1 MVCAEFS
8 VCFWHCSWSSHFCP
22 RLRWQRIR
30 RGLTKPSP
38 RPSQWTG
45 TRRRPIPPAQEQ
57 PKNENPP
64 APEEP
69 KTFTVTYT
77 DGVGGAVFDNEVHS
91 NLPSGTATPAFSG
104 SLAREGYTFAGW
116 NPAVAETVTADVTY
130 AAKWEEG
137 KTGPRRVTLPTI
149 PGPDVDLAALDT
161 GHKIDVRFTV
171 LYVGD
176 EFNIGYNYGSS
187 EKTKFVCQYKTNHSD
202 TAYNNHTIAISDI
215 KAAASRASVNSG
227 YQIVGW
233 SKESNANPTTWS
245 LNKSGTTACNKGST
259 IYLVAKN
266 PNPTTKYTYTLNYD
280 ANGGTGA
287 PSADS
292 WSTTDASIR
301 YHSFTVKNTIPTREG
316 YVFKGWKAKD
326 GADTIYAGGALCS
339 VSQQGN
345 DVVKNGNTWT
355 RTLYAVWEEA
365 VPSKPEW
372 SDIRREMQKV
382 SVHVT
387 CINPDVNHTEKTY
400 SYKESNDDT
409 IGSVQ
414 DSAGSYTCTVTVHL
428 GRYRLQYNQDF
439 NREHEFA
446 SSLTA
451 DVVLQYNGTGWVIA
465 SALPLELKLTCGSAP
480 TPNPPGSDVLNS
492 LKVLV
497 KCDSKTYHFE
507 KPYKMD
513 DGDYR
518 LEKVDDNTY
527 TVIVL
532 ADKYVEKY
540 NAVYP
545 GHTLF
550 DNNTKTIKLVYRYGA
565 WTVVGSNGVTF
576 NVSCEQKYTVTY
588 TDGVDGEVIFA
599 DQVSYKKPGEKTP
612 KFRGTPTRTGY
623 KFIGWEPAV
632 VGTVTANATYTA
644 QWVSISD
651 LDPAPELVSSL
662 YMNFQC
668 TNENASHDHRSEMIA
683 IGYGIGAGGVIV
695 TDAAGNPVY
704 NKDGN
709 ITAVITF
716 YQDSGFLNEYNKR
729 TGVAHRYADYE
740 PKTKSVD
747 GVLIGEVFHMY
758 KKDYPVVFDVVC
770 GSLYTVTYKDGTNG
784 TVFADDVHSN
794 LNANAA
800 TPAFVGGTP
809 TRPGYVFTGWNPAVA
824 ATVTGNATYTAVWE
838 KDANGNGKPDKDE
851 EKYTVTYTDGVE
863 NEEIFADETYSD
875 LLSGTATPAFNGTPT
890 RKGYAFTGWNP
901 AVAATVTGNA
911 TYAAVWEEAAP
922 PKPDKPTPPTDE
934 IGGATVAVKCIT
946 GHGDLS
952 WKIDSSTFTVGEV
965 TGDDTTG
972 YTCTVTVQA
981 EVYVNA
987 FNSDKKANG
996 VKHTLADDA
1005 EKTFTMTYV
1014 NGAWTGPTNP
1024 AVTFEV
1030 KCEEELVPV
1039 HLVIYRNGDTSK
1051 AYKDVALESQPKG
1064 HVIDLSTI
1072 DIADY
1077 YTGNYEFYG
1086 WYDDGA
1092 WNNYKA
1098 NPANPP
1104 AGLKEKTVNGWTN
1117 LKCMVYDKYQV
1128 VYFQSEEAL
1137 RDFQNDHSKTE
1148 GRLYSTT
1155 ALFGSTL
1162 PTADAPTPTRTGY
1175 TFKFWSREGQNGDV
1189 TGQTVNGWTNLYA
1202 VWEKNTYT
1210 VTYTDGVDG
1219 EAFADQAYTAKYE
1232 DATPAFEGTPTRK
1245 GFVFDGWNPEVAETV
1260 TEDVT
1265 YTAQWKPVQPDKK
1278 AIEGAIGRGVAVVC
1292 DNQNVKHGAKA
1303 YKVTLGEYTASNV
1316 MGTAADGYTCT
1327 VTVRAAK
1334 FIEKYSSD
1342 MSDAVHTLIAG
1353 EPAEKTIELKW
1364 NGEKWVAETELPVTF
1379 HTLCPPEQPS
1389 KKDIEG
1395 AIGRGVKIV
1404 CDNQNVKHGG
1414 KDYKPTQGEYT
1425 VSDVTGTASEGYT
1438 CTITVKAAKIIEK
1451 YSSDMG
1457 KTHALIVGEQAEKT
1471 VELKWDGEKWVA
1483 KTELPITFHVECPP
1497 EKPTYDELKGL
1508 GINAKVDCTTTT
1520 AHNGKS
1526 YTLIEDTYNVSDPER
1541 KGTAYTCILTVN
1553 AKDYVAKYNAEENV
1567 GPHTLDDRDSKTI
1580 ELTWNGE
1587 KWTAAET
1594 SVTFNVKCELLTVTY
1609 TDGVKGEEVF
1619 ADVVYNDI
1627 PYGTNTPAFGT
1638 KDPTRKGYKFLGWEP
1653 VVADTVT
1660 ENATYVAQWEKLY
1673 TVTYTDGAKGKAFE
1687 DQVFTDLESGTKTP
1701 EFNGTPTRKGYKF
1714 LGWEPVVADT
1724 VTENVTYTAPVGRT
1738 LHRYLHRRRE
1748 GQGVQG
1754 SGLQRS

>member
-1 MVCAEFS
+1 M
-8 VCFWHCSWSSHFCP
+8 
-22 RLRWQRIR
+22 
-30 RGLTKPSP
+30 
-38 RPSQWTG
+38 TG
-45 TRRRPIPPAQEQ
+45 DA
-57 PKNENPP
+57 
-64 APEEP
+64 
-69 KTFTVTYT
+69 TYT
-77 DGVGGAVFDNEVHS
+77 
-91 NLPSGTATPAFSG
+91 ATW
-104 SLAREGYTFAGW
+104 EAG
-116 NPAVAETVTADVTY
+116 
-130 AAKWEEG
+130 K
-137 KTGPRRVTLPTI
+137 KRVTVPPI
-149 PGPDVDLAALDT
+149 PGPDVNPAALNT
-161 GHKIDVRFTV
+161 GHKIDVTFTV

-176 EFNIGYNYGSS
+176 EFRIGYNYGSS
-187 EKTKFVCQYKTNHSD
+187 EKTKFVCQYSSNHSD

-215 KAAASRASVNSG
+215 KAAAGRASVNSG

-245 LNKSGTTACNKGST
+245 LNKSGTTACNKGTT

-292 WSTTDASIR
+292 WSTTDAAIR

-326 GADTIYAGGALCS
+326 GSDTIYTGGTLCS

-365 VPSKPEW
+365 
-372 SDIRREMQKV
+372 
-382 SVHVT
+382 T
-387 CINPDVNHTEKTY
+387 
-400 SYKESNDDT
+400 
-409 IGSVQ
+409 
-414 DSAGSYTCTVTVHL
+414 
-428 GRYRLQYNQDF
+428 
-439 NREHEFA
+439 
-446 SSLTA
+446 
-451 DVVLQYNGTGWVIA
+451 
-465 SALPLELKLTCGSAP
+465 
-480 TPNPPGSDVLNS
+480 
-492 LKVLV
+492 
-497 KCDSKTYHFE
+497 
-507 KPYKMD
+507 
-513 DGDYR
+513 
-518 LEKVDDNTY
+518 
-527 TVIVL
+527 
-532 ADKYVEKY
+532 
-540 NAVYP
+540 
-545 GHTLF
+545 
-550 DNNTKTIKLVYRYGA
+550 
-565 WTVVGSNGVTF
+565 
-576 NVSCEQKYTVTY
+576 
-588 TDGVDGEVIFA
+588 
-599 DQVSYKKPGEKTP
+599 
-612 KFRGTPTRTGY
+612 
-623 KFIGWEPAV
+623 
-632 VGTVTANATYTA
+632 
-644 QWVSISD
+644 
-651 LDPAPELVSSL
+651 
-662 YMNFQC
+662 
-668 TNENASHDHRSEMIA
+668 
-683 IGYGIGAGGVIV
+683 
-695 TDAAGNPVY
+695 
-704 NKDGN
+704 
-709 ITAVITF
+709 
-716 YQDSGFLNEYNKR
+716 
-729 TGVAHRYADYE
+729 
-740 PKTKSVD
+740 
-747 GVLIGEVFHMY
+747 
-758 KKDYPVVFDVVC
+758 
-770 GSLYTVTYKDGTNG
+770 
-784 TVFADDVHSN
+784 
-794 LNANAA
+794 
-800 TPAFVGGTP
+800 
-809 TRPGYVFTGWNPAVA
+809 
-824 ATVTGNATYTAVWE
+824 
-838 KDANGNGKPDKDE
+838 
-851 EKYTVTYTDGVE
+851 
-863 NEEIFADETYSD
+863 
-875 LLSGTATPAFNGTPT
+875 
-890 RKGYAFTGWNP
+890 
-901 AVAATVTGNA
+901 
-911 TYAAVWEEAAP
+911 P
-922 PKPDKPTPPTDE
+922 PKPDKPTAPGE
-934 IGGATVAVKCIT
+934 
-946 GHGDLS
+946 GDLS
-952 WKIDSSTFTVGEV
+952 GLIDNITVNCTNGKAAHELKTKGYTLISGSYTTSEV
-965 TGDDTTG
+965 AGDAENGYTYTVTINSQKYVEQFDTDTGATHDPKDASATVTLKYTDNGWTVTSGTPVVFNVACVTEIVPPAKPGAEDLAKLEAPVEVACTTKPETHNAARFPLIEGTYNIGDVSGNETDG
-972 YTCTVTVQA
+972 YTCDIIITADEYVTK
-981 EVYVNA
+981 YNTD
-987 FNSDKKANG
+987 FG
-996 VKHTLADDA
+996 KHTLTGDNT
-1005 EKTFTMTYV
+1005 KPLTLKYV
-1014 NGAWTGPTNP
+1014 EGRWVVNDP
-1024 AVTFEV
+1024 VTFPVE
-1030 KCEEELVPV
+1030 CEEELFPV

-1086 WYDDGA
+1086 WYDDGLF
-1092 WNNYKA
+1092 NIYKSD
-1098 NPANPP
+1098 PANPP

-1117 LKCMVYDKYQV
+1117 LKCMVYDKFQV
-1128 VYFQSEEAL
+1128 VYFQSEEAW
-1137 RDFQNDHSKTE
+1137 RDYQNDHSKTE

-1210 VTYTDGVDG
+1210 VTYTDGVNG

-1232 DATPAFEGTPTRK
+1232 DATPAFEGTPARAGYKFLGWEPTVAETVTENVTYVAQWEKLYTVTYTDGVDGKAFKDDVHSDLEKDTPTPAFSGGTPTRK

-1292 DNQNVKHGAKA
+1292 DNQNVNHGEKK
-1303 YKVTLGEYTASNV
+1303 YKPTLGEYTVSNV

-1342 MSDAVHTLIAG
+1342 MGDAVHTLIAG

-1404 CDNQNVKHGG
+1404 CDNQNVNHWG

-1471 VELKWDGEKWVA
+1471 VELKWNGEKWVA

-1526 YTLIEDTYNVSDPER
+1526 YTLIEGTYNVSDPER

-1619 ADVVYNDI
+1619 EDVVYKDI
-1627 PYGTNTPAFGT
+1627 PYGTSTPAFGT
-1638 KDPTRKGYKFLGWEP
+1638 KDPTRKGYKFVGWEP
-1653 VVADTVT
+1653 EVAETVT
-1660 ENATYVAQWEKLY
+1660 KNVTYTAKWEKLY
-1673 TVTYTDGAKGKAFE
+1673 TVTYTDGVKGKAFK
-1687 DQVFTDLESGTKTP
+1687 DQVYSDLEAGTDTP
-1701 EFNGTPTRKGYKF
+1701 KFDGKPTRKGYTF
-1714 LGWEPVVADT
+1714 TGWSPKVTDT
-1724 VTENVTYTAPVGRT
+1724 VTKDVTYVAQWKSVKNGKDNIPKTGDSEIVMV
-1738 LHRYLHRRRE
+1738 L
-1748 GQGVQG
+1748 G
-1754 SGLQRS
+1754 SVLLFSFCGAAAVSVYDRKRKHF

>member
-1 MVCAEFS
+1 MKNHGLRRIFSLFLALFMVFTLLPTTALAED
-8 VCFWHCSWSSHFCP
+8 
-22 RLRWQRIR
+22 
-30 RGLTKPSP
+30 T
-38 RPSQWTG
+38 TG
-45 TRRRPIPPAQEQ
+45 ADETPPKTVVVDEGEKKTDPPAQEQ

-77 DGVGGAVFDNEVHS
+77 DGADGAVFPNQVYRDLS
-91 NLPSGTATPAFSG
+91 SGTPTPAFDG
-104 SLAREGYTFAGW
+104 TLAREGYTFAGW
-116 NPAVAETVTADVTY
+116 NPTVAGTVTADVTY

-215 KAAASRASVNSG
+215 KAAAGRASVNSG

-292 WSTTDASIR
+292 WSTTDAAIR

-316 YVFKGWKAKD
+316 YVFKGWKAND
-326 GADTIYAGGALCS
+326 GSDTIYTGGMTCA
-339 VSQQGN
+339 VSQYGN

-355 RTLYAVWEEA
+355 RTLYAVWEEVA
-365 VPSKPEW
+365 PPMPDKPTAPGEGDL
-372 SDIRREMQKV
+372 SGLIDNI
-382 SVHVT
+382 T
-387 CINPDVNHTEKTY
+387 VNCTNEAATHELKTKGY
-400 SYKESNDDT
+400 TLIS
-409 IGSVQ
+409 
-414 DSAGSYTCTVTVHL
+414 GSYTTSEVA
-428 GRYRLQYNQDF
+428 GDA
-439 NREHEFA
+439 E
-446 SSLTA
+446 
-451 DVVLQYNGTGWVIA
+451 NG
-465 SALPLELKLTCGSAP
+465 
-480 TPNPPGSDVLNS
+480 
-492 LKVLV
+492 
-497 KCDSKTYHFE
+497 Y
-507 KPYKMD
+507 
-513 DGDYR
+513 
-518 LEKVDDNTY
+518 TY
-527 TVIVL
+527 TVTINSQ
-532 ADKYVEKY
+532 KYVEQFDTDTGAAHDPKGVNATVTLKY
-540 NAVYP
+540 
-545 GHTLF
+545 T
-550 DNNTKTIKLVYRYGA
+550 DNG
-565 WTVVGSNGVTF
+565 WTVES
-576 NVSCEQKYTVTY
+576 
-588 TDGVDGEVIFA
+588 
-599 DQVSYKKPGEKTP
+599 
-612 KFRGTPTRTGY
+612 
-623 KFIGWEPAV
+623 
-632 VGTVTANATYTA
+632 
-644 QWVSISD
+644 
-651 LDPAPELVSSL
+651 
-662 YMNFQC
+662 
-668 TNENASHDHRSEMIA
+668 
-683 IGYGIGAGGVIV
+683 GA
-695 TDAAGNPVY
+695 
-704 NKDGN
+704 
-709 ITAVITF
+709 
-716 YQDSGFLNEYNKR
+716 
-729 TGVAHRYADYE
+729 
-740 PKTKSVD
+740 
-747 GVLIGEVFHMY
+747 
-758 KKDYPVVFDVVC
+758 PVVFDVAC
-770 GSLYTVTYKDGTNG
+770 VTEIVPPARPGAEDL
-784 TVFADDVHSN
+784 SN
-794 LNANAA
+794 LKAPVDVTCTTKPETHAA
-800 TPAFVGGTP
+800 VHFSLRGGTY
-809 TRPGYVFTGWNPAVA
+809 TIGDVA
-824 ATVTGNATYTAVWE
+824 GNE
-838 KDANGNGKPDKDE
+838 
-851 EKYTVTYTDGVE
+851 TD
-863 NEEIFADETYSD
+863 
-875 LLSGTATPAFNGTPT
+875 
-890 RKGYAFTGWNP
+890 
-901 AVAATVTGNA
+901 
-911 TYAAVWEEAAP
+911 
-922 PKPDKPTPPTDE
+922 
-934 IGGATVAVKCIT
+934 
-946 GHGDLS
+946 
-952 WKIDSSTFTVGEV
+952 
-965 TGDDTTG
+965 G
-972 YTCTVTVQA
+972 YTCDITVTA
-981 EVYVNA
+981 DKYVARYNM
-987 FNSDKKANG
+987 DYG
-996 VKHTLADDA
+996 KHTLTGDNT
-1005 EKTFTMTYV
+1005 KTLTLKYV
-1014 NGAWTGPTNP
+1014 EGQW
-1024 AVTFEV
+1024 AVDTPITFPVE
-1030 KCEEELVPV
+1030 CEEDLFPV
-1039 HLVIYRNGDTSK
+1039 HLVIYRNGNTTT
-1051 AYKDVALESQPKG
+1051 AYKDIALESQPKG

-1086 WYDDGA
+1086 WYDDGLF
-1092 WNNYKA
+1092 NIYKSD
-1098 NPANPP
+1098 PANPP

-1155 ALFGSTL
+1155 APFGSTL

-1210 VTYTDGVDG
+1210 VTYTDGVNG

-1232 DATPAFEGTPTRK
+1232 DTTPAFEGTPARAGYKFLGWEPTVAETVTENATYVAQWEKLYTVTYTDGVDGKAFKDDVHSDLEKDTPTPAFSGDTPTRK

-1278 AIEGAIGRGVAVVC
+1278 AIENAIGRGVAVVC
-1292 DNQNVKHGAKA
+1292 DNQNVNHGEKK
-1303 YKVTLGEYTASNV
+1303 YKPTLGEYTVSNV
-1316 MGTAADGYTCT
+1316 MGTAADSYTCT

-1342 MSDAVHTLIAG
+1342 MGDAVHTLIAG

-1497 EKPTYDELKGL
+1497 EKPTYDDLKGL

-1520 AHNGKS
+1520 AHNDKS
-1526 YTLIEDTYNVSDPER
+1526 YTLIEGTYEVSDPER

-1619 ADVVYNDI
+1619 ADVVYKDI
-1627 PYGTNTPAFGT
+1627 PYGTSTPAFGT
-1638 KDPTRKGYKFLGWEP
+1638 KDPTREGYKFVGWEP
-1653 VVADTVT
+1653 EVAETVT
-1660 ENATYVAQWEKLY
+1660 KDVTYTAKWEKLY
-1673 TVTYTDGAKGKAFE
+1673 TVTYTDGVKGKAFK
-1687 DQVFTDLESGTKTP
+1687 DQVYKDLESGTDTP
-1701 EFNGTPTRKGYKF
+1701 KFDGKPTRKGYTF
-1714 LGWEPVVADT
+1714 TGWSPKVTDT
-1724 VTENVTYTAPVGRT
+1724 VTKDVTYVAQWKSVKNGKDNIPKTGDSEIVMV
-1738 LHRYLHRRRE
+1738 L
-1748 GQGVQG
+1748 G
-1754 SGLQRS
+1754 SVLLFSFCGAAAVSVYDRKRKHF

>member
-1 MVCAEFS
+1 MQTVCASGMDRQMKGEYFKMKNHGLRRIFS
-8 VCFWHCSWSSHFCP
+8 LFLALFMVFTLLP
-22 RLRWQRIR
+22 TTALAED
-30 RGLTKPSP
+30 T
-38 RPSQWTG
+38 TG
-45 TRRRPIPPAQEQ
+45 ADETQPKTVVVNEGEKKTDPPAQEQ
-57 PKNENPP
+57 PKDEDPP

-77 DGVGGAVFDNEVHS
+77 DGADGAVFPNQVS
-91 NLPSGTATPAFSG
+91 NLPAGTATPAFSG
-104 SLAREGYTFAGW
+104 TLEREGYTFVGW
-116 NPAVAETVTADVTY
+116 NPAVAETVTANVTY
-130 AAKWEEG
+130 VAQWEAGE
-137 KTGPRRVTLPTI
+137 TSARRVPLPTI
-149 PGPDVDLAALDT
+149 PKPDPAPADLNT

-301 YHSFTVKNTIPTREG
+301 YHSFTVKNTVPTREG
-316 YVFKGWKAKD
+316 YVFKGWKAND
-326 GADTIYAGGALCS
+326 GSDTIYTGGMTCA
-339 VSQQGN
+339 VSQYGN

-365 VPSKPEW
+365 
-372 SDIRREMQKV
+372 
-382 SVHVT
+382 T
-387 CINPDVNHTEKTY
+387 
-400 SYKESNDDT
+400 
-409 IGSVQ
+409 
-414 DSAGSYTCTVTVHL
+414 
-428 GRYRLQYNQDF
+428 
-439 NREHEFA
+439 
-446 SSLTA
+446 
-451 DVVLQYNGTGWVIA
+451 
-465 SALPLELKLTCGSAP
+465 
-480 TPNPPGSDVLNS
+480 
-492 LKVLV
+492 
-497 KCDSKTYHFE
+497 
-507 KPYKMD
+507 
-513 DGDYR
+513 
-518 LEKVDDNTY
+518 
-527 TVIVL
+527 
-532 ADKYVEKY
+532 
-540 NAVYP
+540 
-545 GHTLF
+545 
-550 DNNTKTIKLVYRYGA
+550 
-565 WTVVGSNGVTF
+565 
-576 NVSCEQKYTVTY
+576 
-588 TDGVDGEVIFA
+588 
-599 DQVSYKKPGEKTP
+599 
-612 KFRGTPTRTGY
+612 
-623 KFIGWEPAV
+623 
-632 VGTVTANATYTA
+632 
-644 QWVSISD
+644 
-651 LDPAPELVSSL
+651 
-662 YMNFQC
+662 
-668 TNENASHDHRSEMIA
+668 
-683 IGYGIGAGGVIV
+683 
-695 TDAAGNPVY
+695 
-704 NKDGN
+704 
-709 ITAVITF
+709 
-716 YQDSGFLNEYNKR
+716 
-729 TGVAHRYADYE
+729 
-740 PKTKSVD
+740 
-747 GVLIGEVFHMY
+747 
-758 KKDYPVVFDVVC
+758 
-770 GSLYTVTYKDGTNG
+770 
-784 TVFADDVHSN
+784 
-794 LNANAA
+794 
-800 TPAFVGGTP
+800 
-809 TRPGYVFTGWNPAVA
+809 
-824 ATVTGNATYTAVWE
+824 
-838 KDANGNGKPDKDE
+838 
-851 EKYTVTYTDGVE
+851 
-863 NEEIFADETYSD
+863 
-875 LLSGTATPAFNGTPT
+875 
-890 RKGYAFTGWNP
+890 
-901 AVAATVTGNA
+901 
-911 TYAAVWEEAAP
+911 P
-922 PKPDKPTPPTDE
+922 PKPDKPTAPGE
-934 IGGATVAVKCIT
+934 
-946 GHGDLS
+946 GDLS
-952 WKIDSSTFTVGEV
+952 GLIGNITVNCTNGKAAHELKTKGYTLISGSYTTSEV
-965 TGDDTTG
+965 AGDAENG
-972 YTCTVTVQA
+972 YTCTVTINSQKYVEQFDADTGAAHDPKDASATVTLKYTDNGWTVTSGTPVVFNVACVTEIVPPAKPGA
-981 EVYVNA
+981 EDLAKLEAPVEVACTTKPETHNAARFPLIEGTYNIGDVSGNETDGYTCDIIITADEYVTKYNTD
-987 FNSDKKANG
+987 FG
-996 VKHTLADDA
+996 KHTLTGDNT
-1005 EKTFTMTYV
+1005 KPLTLKYV
-1014 NGAWTGPTNP
+1014 EGRWVVNDP
-1024 AVTFEV
+1024 VTFPVE
-1030 KCEEELVPV
+1030 CEEELFPV

-1086 WYDDGA
+1086 WYDDGLF
-1092 WNNYKA
+1092 NIYKSD
-1098 NPANPP
+1098 PANPP

-1117 LKCMVYDKYQV
+1117 LKCMVYDKFQV

-1155 ALFGSTL
+1155 APFGSTL
-1162 PTADAPTPTRTGY
+1162 PTAGAPTPTRTGY

-1210 VTYTDGVDG
+1210 VTYTDGVNG
-1219 EAFADQAYTAKYE
+1219 EAFADQVYTAKYE
-1232 DATPAFEGTPTRK
+1232 DTTPAFEGTPTRK
-1245 GFVFDGWNPEVAETV
+1245 GFVFDGWTPEVAETV
-1260 TEDVT
+1260 TDNAT

-1278 AIEGAIGRGVAVVC
+1278 AIEGAIGRGVTVVC

-1303 YKVTLGEYTASNV
+1303 YKVTLGEYTVSDV

-1404 CDNQNVKHGG
+1404 CDNQNVNHWG

-1471 VELKWDGEKWVA
+1471 VELKWNGEKWVA

-1619 ADVVYNDI
+1619 EDVVYNDI

-1673 TVTYTDGAKGKAFE
+1673 TVTYTDGVKGKAFK
-1687 DQVFTDLESGTKTP
+1687 DQVYSDLEAGTATP
-1701 EFNGTPTRKGYKF
+1701 KFDGKPTRKGYTF
-1714 LGWEPVVADT
+1714 TGWSPKVTDT
-1724 VTENVTYTAPVGRT
+1724 VTKDVTYVAQWKSVKNGKDNIPKTGDGEIVMV
-1738 LHRYLHRRRE
+1738 L
-1748 GQGVQG
+1748 G
-1754 SGLQRS
+1754 SVLLFSFCGAAAVSVYDRKRKHF

>member
-1 MVCAEFS
+1 M
-8 VCFWHCSWSSHFCP
+8 
-22 RLRWQRIR
+22 
-30 RGLTKPSP
+30 
-38 RPSQWTG
+38 
-45 TRRRPIPPAQEQ
+45 
-57 PKNENPP
+57 
-64 APEEP
+64 
-69 KTFTVTYT
+69 
-77 DGVGGAVFDNEVHS
+77 
-91 NLPSGTATPAFSG
+91 
-104 SLAREGYTFAGW
+104 
-116 NPAVAETVTADVTY
+116 TADVTY
-130 AAKWEEG
+130 VAQWEAG
-137 KTGPRRVTLPTI
+137 KTNPKRVTLPTI
-149 PGPDVDLAALDT
+149 PDPGVAPAALNT
-161 GHKIDVRFTV
+161 GHKIDVTFTV

-215 KAAASRASVNSG
+215 KAAAGRASVNSG

-245 LNKSGTTACNKGST
+245 LNKSGTTACNKGTT

-292 WSTTDASIR
+292 WSTTDAAIR

-316 YVFKGWKAKD
+316 YVFKGWKAND
-326 GADTIYAGGALCS
+326 GSDTIYTGGMTCA
-339 VSQQGN
+339 VSQYGN

-355 RTLYAVWEEA
+355 RTLYAVWEEDAPAQPTPLDEAGVKALLGENA
-365 VPSKPEW
+365 VQIICTNAQIGHGSKTFGLIDGTFTVHQSNNRCEVVINGFSSYMSEFDAAVSVPAGTHITDNSMAGQNRTKINLVW
-372 SDIRREMQKV
+372 SDGKWTAADAPAKY
-382 SVHVT
+382 HVLCSSQPAEPT
-387 CINPDVNHTEKTY
+387 APGEGDLENIEKLVRIVCDRNIHDA
-400 SYKESNDDT
+400 KEYGV
-409 IGSVQ
+409 I
-414 DSAGSYTCTVTVHL
+414 AGSCEFGDIDMTGDVPTCPVTIQAAEYVK
-428 GRYRLQYNQDF
+428 
-439 NREHEFA
+439 A
-446 SSLTA
+446 
-451 DVVLQYNGTGWVIA
+451 YNGTIGVEHTITGDTERLLILAWDANNNVWRPMTDTPVTFTVICPPAKPGAEDLAKLEAPVEVACTTKPETHTAA
-465 SALPLELKLTCGSAP
+465 SFALIEG
-480 TPNPPGSDVLNS
+480 
-492 LKVLV
+492 
-497 KCDSKTYHFE
+497 
-507 KPYKMD
+507 
-513 DGDYR
+513 
-518 LEKVDDNTY
+518 TY
-527 TVIVL
+527 TVGDVSGNETDGYTCDIIIT
-532 ADKYVEKY
+532 ADEYVTKYNTDFGKHTLTGDNTKPLTLKYVE
-540 NAVYP
+540 
-545 GHTLF
+545 G
-550 DNNTKTIKLVYRYGA
+550 R
-565 WTVVGSNGVTF
+565 WVVNDPVTF
-576 NVSCEQKYTVTY
+576 
-588 TDGVDGEVIFA
+588 
-599 DQVSYKKPGEKTP
+599 
-612 KFRGTPTRTGY
+612 
-623 KFIGWEPAV
+623 
-632 VGTVTANATYTA
+632 
-644 QWVSISD
+644 
-651 LDPAPELVSSL
+651 
-662 YMNFQC
+662 
-668 TNENASHDHRSEMIA
+668 
-683 IGYGIGAGGVIV
+683 
-695 TDAAGNPVY
+695 PV
-704 NKDGN
+704 
-709 ITAVITF
+709 
-716 YQDSGFLNEYNKR
+716 E
-729 TGVAHRYADYE
+729 
-740 PKTKSVD
+740 
-747 GVLIGEVFHMY
+747 
-758 KKDYPVVFDVVC
+758 
-770 GSLYTVTYKDGTNG
+770 
-784 TVFADDVHSN
+784 
-794 LNANAA
+794 
-800 TPAFVGGTP
+800 
-809 TRPGYVFTGWNPAVA
+809 
-824 ATVTGNATYTAVWE
+824 
-838 KDANGNGKPDKDE
+838 
-851 EKYTVTYTDGVE
+851 
-863 NEEIFADETYSD
+863 
-875 LLSGTATPAFNGTPT
+875 
-890 RKGYAFTGWNP
+890 
-901 AVAATVTGNA
+901 
-911 TYAAVWEEAAP
+911 
-922 PKPDKPTPPTDE
+922 
-934 IGGATVAVKCIT
+934 
-946 GHGDLS
+946 
-952 WKIDSSTFTVGEV
+952 
-965 TGDDTTG
+965 
-972 YTCTVTVQA
+972 
-981 EVYVNA
+981 
-987 FNSDKKANG
+987 
-996 VKHTLADDA
+996 
-1005 EKTFTMTYV
+1005 
-1014 NGAWTGPTNP
+1014 
-1024 AVTFEV
+1024 
-1030 KCEEELVPV
+1030 CEEELFPV

-1086 WYDDGA
+1086 WYDDGLF
-1092 WNNYKA
+1092 NIYKSD
-1098 NPANPP
+1098 PANPP

-1210 VTYTDGVDG
+1210 VTYTDGVNG

-1245 GFVFDGWNPEVAETV
+1245 GFVFDGWIPEVAETV
-1260 TEDVT
+1260 TDNAT

-1292 DNQNVKHGAKA
+1292 DNQNVNHGEKK
-1303 YKVTLGEYTASNV
+1303 YKPTLGEYTVSNV

-1404 CDNQNVKHGG
+1404 CDNQNVNHWG

-1457 KTHALIVGEQAEKT
+1457 KTHALIVGEQAEKA
-1471 VELKWDGEKWVA
+1471 VELKWNGEKWVA

-1541 KGTAYTCILTVN
+1541 KGTVYTCILTVN

-1619 ADVVYNDI
+1619 ADVVYKDI
-1627 PYGTNTPAFGT
+1627 PYGTGTPAFGT
-1638 KDPTRKGYKFLGWEP
+1638 KDPTRKGYKFVGWEP
-1653 VVADTVT
+1653 EVAETVT
-1660 ENATYVAQWEKLY
+1660 KDVTYTAKWEKLY
-1673 TVTYTDGAKGKAFE
+1673 TVTYTDGVKGKAFK
-1687 DQVFTDLESGTKTP
+1687 DQVYSDLEAGTDTP
-1701 EFNGTPTRKGYKF
+1701 KFDGKPTRKGYTF
-1714 LGWEPVVADT
+1714 TGWSPKVTDT
-1724 VTENVTYTAPVGRT
+1724 VTKDVTYVAQWKSVKNGKDNIPKTGDSDIVMV
-1738 LHRYLHRRRE
+1738 L
-1748 GQGVQG
+1748 G
-1754 SGLQRS
+1754 SVLLFSFCGAAAVSVYDRKRKHF

>member
-1 MVCAEFS
+1 M
-8 VCFWHCSWSSHFCP
+8 
-22 RLRWQRIR
+22 
-30 RGLTKPSP
+30 
-38 RPSQWTG
+38 
-45 TRRRPIPPAQEQ
+45 
-57 PKNENPP
+57 
-64 APEEP
+64 
-69 KTFTVTYT
+69 
-77 DGVGGAVFDNEVHS
+77 
-91 NLPSGTATPAFSG
+91 
-104 SLAREGYTFAGW
+104 
-116 NPAVAETVTADVTY
+116 TADVTY
-130 AAKWEEG
+130 VAQWEAG
-137 KTGPRRVTLPTI
+137 KTNPKRVTVPPI
-149 PGPDVDLAALDT
+149 PDPGVAPAALNT

-215 KAAASRASVNSG
+215 KAAAGRASVNSG

-326 GADTIYAGGALCS
+326 GSDTIYTGGTLCS

-365 VPSKPEW
+365 
-372 SDIRREMQKV
+372 
-382 SVHVT
+382 
-387 CINPDVNHTEKTY
+387 
-400 SYKESNDDT
+400 
-409 IGSVQ
+409 
-414 DSAGSYTCTVTVHL
+414 
-428 GRYRLQYNQDF
+428 
-439 NREHEFA
+439 
-446 SSLTA
+446 
-451 DVVLQYNGTGWVIA
+451 
-465 SALPLELKLTCGSAP
+465 
-480 TPNPPGSDVLNS
+480 
-492 LKVLV
+492 
-497 KCDSKTYHFE
+497 
-507 KPYKMD
+507 
-513 DGDYR
+513 
-518 LEKVDDNTY
+518 
-527 TVIVL
+527 
-532 ADKYVEKY
+532 
-540 NAVYP
+540 
-545 GHTLF
+545 
-550 DNNTKTIKLVYRYGA
+550 
-565 WTVVGSNGVTF
+565 
-576 NVSCEQKYTVTY
+576 
-588 TDGVDGEVIFA
+588 
-599 DQVSYKKPGEKTP
+599 
-612 KFRGTPTRTGY
+612 
-623 KFIGWEPAV
+623 
-632 VGTVTANATYTA
+632 
-644 QWVSISD
+644 
-651 LDPAPELVSSL
+651 
-662 YMNFQC
+662 
-668 TNENASHDHRSEMIA
+668 
-683 IGYGIGAGGVIV
+683 
-695 TDAAGNPVY
+695 
-704 NKDGN
+704 
-709 ITAVITF
+709 
-716 YQDSGFLNEYNKR
+716 
-729 TGVAHRYADYE
+729 
-740 PKTKSVD
+740 
-747 GVLIGEVFHMY
+747 
-758 KKDYPVVFDVVC
+758 
-770 GSLYTVTYKDGTNG
+770 
-784 TVFADDVHSN
+784 
-794 LNANAA
+794 
-800 TPAFVGGTP
+800 
-809 TRPGYVFTGWNPAVA
+809 
-824 ATVTGNATYTAVWE
+824 
-838 KDANGNGKPDKDE
+838 
-851 EKYTVTYTDGVE
+851 
-863 NEEIFADETYSD
+863 
-875 LLSGTATPAFNGTPT
+875 
-890 RKGYAFTGWNP
+890 
-901 AVAATVTGNA
+901 
-911 TYAAVWEEAAP
+911 AP
-922 PKPDKPTPPTDE
+922 PKPDKPTAPGE
-934 IGGATVAVKCIT
+934 
-946 GHGDLS
+946 GDLS
-952 WKIDSSTFTVGEV
+952 GLIGNITVNCTNGKAAHELKAKGYTLISGSYTTSEV
-965 TGDDTTG
+965 AGDAENGYTYTVTINSQKYVEQFDADTGAAHDPKDASATVTLKYTDNGWTTVTSGTPVVFDVACVTEIVPPARPGAEDLSNLKAPVDVTCTTKPETHAAVHFSLRGGTYTIGDVAGNETDG
-972 YTCTVTVQA
+972 YTCDITVTA
-981 EVYVNA
+981 DKYVARYNM
-987 FNSDKKANG
+987 DYG
-996 VKHTLADDA
+996 KHTLTGDNT
-1005 EKTFTMTYV
+1005 KTLTLKYV
-1014 NGAWTGPTNP
+1014 EGQWVVNDP
-1024 AVTFEV
+1024 VTFPVE
-1030 KCEEELVPV
+1030 CEEELFPV
-1039 HLVIYRNGDTSK
+1039 HLVIYCNGDTSK
-1051 AYKDVALESQPKG
+1051 AYKDIALESQPKG

-1155 ALFGSTL
+1155 APFGSTL

-1210 VTYTDGVDG
+1210 VTYTDGVNG

-1232 DATPAFEGTPTRK
+1232 DATPAFEGTPARAGYKFLGWEPTVAETVTENATYVAQWEKLYTVTYTDGVGGKAFKDDVHSDLEKDTPTPAFSGGTPTRK

-1303 YKVTLGEYTASNV
+1303 YKVTLGEYTVSNV

-1342 MSDAVHTLIAG
+1342 MGDAVHTLIAG

-1395 AIGRGVKIV
+1395 AIGRGVRIV
-1404 CDNQNVKHGG
+1404 CDNQNVNHWG

-1457 KTHALIVGEQAEKT
+1457 KTHALIVGEQAEKA
-1471 VELKWDGEKWVA
+1471 VELKWNGEKWVA
-1483 KTELPITFHVECPP
+1483 KTELPIAFHVECPP

-1526 YTLIEDTYNVSDPER
+1526 YTLIEGTYNVSDPER

-1594 SVTFNVKCELLTVTY
+1594 SVAFNVKCELLTVTY

-1619 ADVVYNDI
+1619 ADVVYKDI
-1627 PYGTNTPAFGT
+1627 PYGTGTPAFGT
-1638 KDPTRKGYKFLGWEP
+1638 KDPTREGYKFVGWEP
-1653 VVADTVT
+1653 EVAETVT
-1660 ENATYVAQWEKLY
+1660 KDVTYTAKWEKLY
-1673 TVTYTDGAKGKAFE
+1673 TVTYTDGVKGKAFK
-1687 DQVFTDLESGTKTP
+1687 DQVYKDLESGTDTP
-1701 EFNGTPTRKGYKF
+1701 KFDGKPTRKGYTF
-1714 LGWEPVVADT
+1714 TGWSPKVTDT
-1724 VTENVTYTAPVGRT
+1724 VTKDVTYVAQWKSVKNGKDNIPKTGDSEIVMV
-1738 LHRYLHRRRE
+1738 L
-1748 GQGVQG
+1748 G
-1754 SGLQRS
+1754 SVLLFSFCGAAAVSVYDRKRKHF

>member
-1 MVCAEFS
+1 MDRQMKGEYFKMKNHGLRRIFSLFLALFMVFTLLPTTALAEDTTGADETQPKT
-8 VCFWHCSWSSHFCP
+8 VVVDEGEKKTDPP
-22 RLRWQRIR
+22 RE
-30 RGLTKPSP
+30 
-38 RPSQWTG
+38 
-45 TRRRPIPPAQEQ
+45 EQ

-77 DGVGGAVFDNEVHS
+77 DGADGAVFPNQVYR

-104 SLAREGYTFAGW
+104 TPAREGYTFAGW
-116 NPAVAETVTADVTY
+116 NPAVAETVTANVTY
-130 AAKWEEG
+130 VAQWEAG
-137 KTGPRRVTLPTI
+137 KTGARRVTLPTI
-149 PGPDVDLAALDT
+149 PEPDITPAALNT

-171 LYVGD
+171 LYVGS

-187 EKTKFVCQYKTNHSD
+187 EKTQFVCQYKTNHSD

-301 YHSFTVKNTIPTREG
+301 YHSFTVKNTVPTREG
-316 YVFKGWKAKD
+316 YVFKGWKAND
-326 GADTIYAGGALCS
+326 GSDTIYTGGMTCA
-339 VSQQGN
+339 VSQYGN

-365 VPSKPEW
+365 
-372 SDIRREMQKV
+372 
-382 SVHVT
+382 T
-387 CINPDVNHTEKTY
+387 
-400 SYKESNDDT
+400 
-409 IGSVQ
+409 
-414 DSAGSYTCTVTVHL
+414 
-428 GRYRLQYNQDF
+428 
-439 NREHEFA
+439 
-446 SSLTA
+446 
-451 DVVLQYNGTGWVIA
+451 
-465 SALPLELKLTCGSAP
+465 
-480 TPNPPGSDVLNS
+480 
-492 LKVLV
+492 
-497 KCDSKTYHFE
+497 
-507 KPYKMD
+507 
-513 DGDYR
+513 
-518 LEKVDDNTY
+518 
-527 TVIVL
+527 
-532 ADKYVEKY
+532 
-540 NAVYP
+540 
-545 GHTLF
+545 
-550 DNNTKTIKLVYRYGA
+550 
-565 WTVVGSNGVTF
+565 
-576 NVSCEQKYTVTY
+576 
-588 TDGVDGEVIFA
+588 
-599 DQVSYKKPGEKTP
+599 
-612 KFRGTPTRTGY
+612 
-623 KFIGWEPAV
+623 
-632 VGTVTANATYTA
+632 
-644 QWVSISD
+644 
-651 LDPAPELVSSL
+651 
-662 YMNFQC
+662 
-668 TNENASHDHRSEMIA
+668 
-683 IGYGIGAGGVIV
+683 
-695 TDAAGNPVY
+695 
-704 NKDGN
+704 
-709 ITAVITF
+709 
-716 YQDSGFLNEYNKR
+716 
-729 TGVAHRYADYE
+729 
-740 PKTKSVD
+740 
-747 GVLIGEVFHMY
+747 
-758 KKDYPVVFDVVC
+758 
-770 GSLYTVTYKDGTNG
+770 
-784 TVFADDVHSN
+784 
-794 LNANAA
+794 
-800 TPAFVGGTP
+800 
-809 TRPGYVFTGWNPAVA
+809 
-824 ATVTGNATYTAVWE
+824 
-838 KDANGNGKPDKDE
+838 
-851 EKYTVTYTDGVE
+851 
-863 NEEIFADETYSD
+863 
-875 LLSGTATPAFNGTPT
+875 
-890 RKGYAFTGWNP
+890 
-901 AVAATVTGNA
+901 
-911 TYAAVWEEAAP
+911 P
-922 PKPDKPTPPTDE
+922 PKPDKPTAPGE
-934 IGGATVAVKCIT
+934 
-946 GHGDLS
+946 GDLS
-952 WKIDSSTFTVGEV
+952 GLIDNITVNCTNGKAAHELKTKGYTLISGSYTTSEV
-965 TGDDTTG
+965 AGDAENGYTYTVTINSQKYVEQFDTDTGAAHDPKGVNATVTLKYTDNGWTVESGAPVVFDVACVTEIVPPTKPGAEDLAKLEAPVEVACTTKPETHTAASFALIEGTYNIGDVSGNETDG
-972 YTCTVTVQA
+972 YTCDIIITADEYVTK
-981 EVYVNA
+981 YNTD
-987 FNSDKKANG
+987 FG
-996 VKHTLADDA
+996 KHTLTGDNT
-1005 EKTFTMTYV
+1005 KPLTLKYV
-1014 NGAWTGPTNP
+1014 EGRWVVNDP
-1024 AVTFEV
+1024 VTFPVE
-1030 KCEEELVPV
+1030 CEEELFPV

-1051 AYKDVALESQPKG
+1051 AYKDIALESQPKG

-1086 WYDDGA
+1086 WYDDGLF
-1092 WNNYKA
+1092 NIYKSD
-1098 NPANPP
+1098 PANPP

-1155 ALFGSTL
+1155 APFGSTL

-1210 VTYTDGVDG
+1210 VTYTDGVNG

-1245 GFVFDGWNPEVAETV
+1245 GFVFDGWIPEVAETV
-1260 TEDVT
+1260 TDNAT

-1292 DNQNVKHGAKA
+1292 DNQNVNHGEKK
-1303 YKVTLGEYTASNV
+1303 YKPTLGEYTVSNV

-1404 CDNQNVKHGG
+1404 CDNQNVNHWG

-1471 VELKWDGEKWVA
+1471 VELKWNGEKWVA

-1526 YTLIEDTYNVSDPER
+1526 YTLIEGTYNVSDPER

-1594 SVTFNVKCELLTVTY
+1594 RVTFNAKCELLTVTY

-1619 ADVVYNDI
+1619 EDVVYKDI
-1627 PYGTNTPAFGT
+1627 PYGTSTPAFGT
-1638 KDPTRKGYKFLGWEP
+1638 KDPTREGYKFVGWEP
-1653 VVADTVT
+1653 EVAETVT
-1660 ENATYVAQWEKLY
+1660 KNVTYTAKWEKLY
-1673 TVTYTDGAKGKAFE
+1673 TVTYTDGVKGKAFK
-1687 DQVFTDLESGTKTP
+1687 DQVYKDLETGTDTPKFDGKPKRSGYTFT
-1701 EFNGTPTRKGYKF
+1701 
-1714 LGWEPVVADT
+1714 GWSPKVTDT
-1724 VTENVTYTAPVGRT
+1724 VTKDVTYVAQWKSVKNGKDNVPKTGDSEIVMV
-1738 LHRYLHRRRE
+1738 L
-1748 GQGVQG
+1748 G
-1754 SGLQRS
+1754 SVLLFSFCGAAAVSVYDRKRKHF

>member
-1 MVCAEFS
+1 MKNHGLRRIFSLFLALFMVFTLLPTTALAED
-8 VCFWHCSWSSHFCP
+8 
-22 RLRWQRIR
+22 
-30 RGLTKPSP
+30 T
-38 RPSQWTG
+38 TG
-45 TRRRPIPPAQEQ
+45 ADETQPKTVAVDEGEKKTDPPAQEQ
-57 PKNENPP
+57 PKDEDPP

-77 DGVGGAVFDNEVHS
+77 DGADGAVFADKVYS
-91 NLPSGTATPAFSG
+91 NLSFGTATPAFSG
-104 SLAREGYTFAGW
+104 TLAREGYTFAGW
-116 NPAVAETVTADVTY
+116 NPTVAGTVTANVTY
-130 AAKWEEG
+130 VAQWEAG
-137 KTGPRRVTLPTI
+137 KTSARRVPLPTI
-149 PGPDVDLAALDT
+149 PKPDPAPADLNT

-187 EKTKFVCQYKTNHSD
+187 EKTKFVCQYKTNHPD

-292 WSTTDASIR
+292 WSTTDAAIR

-316 YVFKGWKAKD
+316 YVFKGWKAND
-326 GADTIYAGGALCS
+326 GSDTIYTGGMTCA
-339 VSQQGN
+339 VSQYGN

-365 VPSKPEW
+365 
-372 SDIRREMQKV
+372 
-382 SVHVT
+382 T
-387 CINPDVNHTEKTY
+387 
-400 SYKESNDDT
+400 
-409 IGSVQ
+409 
-414 DSAGSYTCTVTVHL
+414 
-428 GRYRLQYNQDF
+428 
-439 NREHEFA
+439 
-446 SSLTA
+446 
-451 DVVLQYNGTGWVIA
+451 
-465 SALPLELKLTCGSAP
+465 
-480 TPNPPGSDVLNS
+480 
-492 LKVLV
+492 
-497 KCDSKTYHFE
+497 
-507 KPYKMD
+507 
-513 DGDYR
+513 
-518 LEKVDDNTY
+518 
-527 TVIVL
+527 
-532 ADKYVEKY
+532 
-540 NAVYP
+540 
-545 GHTLF
+545 
-550 DNNTKTIKLVYRYGA
+550 
-565 WTVVGSNGVTF
+565 
-576 NVSCEQKYTVTY
+576 
-588 TDGVDGEVIFA
+588 
-599 DQVSYKKPGEKTP
+599 
-612 KFRGTPTRTGY
+612 
-623 KFIGWEPAV
+623 
-632 VGTVTANATYTA
+632 
-644 QWVSISD
+644 
-651 LDPAPELVSSL
+651 
-662 YMNFQC
+662 
-668 TNENASHDHRSEMIA
+668 
-683 IGYGIGAGGVIV
+683 
-695 TDAAGNPVY
+695 
-704 NKDGN
+704 
-709 ITAVITF
+709 
-716 YQDSGFLNEYNKR
+716 
-729 TGVAHRYADYE
+729 
-740 PKTKSVD
+740 
-747 GVLIGEVFHMY
+747 
-758 KKDYPVVFDVVC
+758 
-770 GSLYTVTYKDGTNG
+770 
-784 TVFADDVHSN
+784 
-794 LNANAA
+794 
-800 TPAFVGGTP
+800 
-809 TRPGYVFTGWNPAVA
+809 
-824 ATVTGNATYTAVWE
+824 
-838 KDANGNGKPDKDE
+838 
-851 EKYTVTYTDGVE
+851 
-863 NEEIFADETYSD
+863 
-875 LLSGTATPAFNGTPT
+875 
-890 RKGYAFTGWNP
+890 
-901 AVAATVTGNA
+901 
-911 TYAAVWEEAAP
+911 P
-922 PKPDKPTPPTDE
+922 PKPDKPTAPGE
-934 IGGATVAVKCIT
+934 
-946 GHGDLS
+946 GDLS
-952 WKIDSSTFTVGEV
+952 GLIGNITVNCTNGKAAHELKAKGYTLISGSYTTNEV
-965 TGDDTTG
+965 AGDAENGYTYTVTINSQKYVEQFDADTGAAHDPKDASATVTLEYTDNGWTVTSWTPVVFDVACVTEIVPPARPGAEDLAKLEAPVEVACTTKPETHNAARFPLIEGTYNIGDVSGNETDG
-972 YTCTVTVQA
+972 YTCDIIITADEYVTK
-981 EVYVNA
+981 YNTD
-987 FNSDKKANG
+987 FG
-996 VKHTLADDA
+996 KHTLTGDNT
-1005 EKTFTMTYV
+1005 KPLTLKYV
-1014 NGAWTGPTNP
+1014 EGRWVVNDP
-1024 AVTFEV
+1024 VTFPVE
-1030 KCEEELVPV
+1030 CEEELFPV

-1086 WYDDGA
+1086 WYDDGLF
-1092 WNNYKA
+1092 NIYKSD
-1098 NPANPP
+1098 PANPP

-1117 LKCMVYDKYQV
+1117 LKCMVYDKFQV

-1148 GRLYSTT
+1148 GRLHSTT

-1210 VTYTDGVDG
+1210 VTYTDGVNG

-1232 DATPAFEGTPTRK
+1232 DATPAFEGTPARAGYKFLGWEPTVAETVTENATYVAQWEKLYTVTYTDGVDGKAFKDDVHSDLEKDTPTPAFSGGTPTRK

-1292 DNQNVKHGAKA
+1292 DNQNVNHGEKK
-1303 YKVTLGEYTASNV
+1303 YKPTLGEYTVSNV

-1342 MSDAVHTLIAG
+1342 MGDAVHTLIAG

-1404 CDNQNVKHGG
+1404 CDNQNVNHWG

-1520 AHNGKS
+1520 AHNDKS
-1526 YTLIEDTYNVSDPER
+1526 YTLIEGTYNVSDPER
-1541 KGTAYTCILTVN
+1541 KGTVYTCILTVN

-1619 ADVVYNDI
+1619 ADVVYKDI
-1627 PYGTNTPAFGT
+1627 PYGTSTPAFGT
-1638 KDPTRKGYKFLGWEP
+1638 KDPTREGYKFVGWEP
-1653 VVADTVT
+1653 EIAETVT
-1660 ENATYVAQWEKLY
+1660 KNVTYTAKWEKLY
-1673 TVTYTDGAKGKAFE
+1673 TVTYTDGAKGKAFK
-1687 DQVFTDLESGTKTP
+1687 DQVYKDLESGTDTP
-1701 EFNGTPTRKGYKF
+1701 KFDGKPTRKGYTF
-1714 LGWEPVVADT
+1714 TGWSPKVTDT
-1724 VTENVTYTAPVGRT
+1724 VTKDVTYVAQWKSVKNGKDNIPKTGDSEIVMV
-1738 LHRYLHRRRE
+1738 L
-1748 GQGVQG
+1748 G
-1754 SGLQRS
+1754 SVLLFSFCGAAAVSVYDRKRKHF

>member
-1 MVCAEFS
+1 M
-8 VCFWHCSWSSHFCP
+8 
-22 RLRWQRIR
+22 
-30 RGLTKPSP
+30 
-38 RPSQWTG
+38 
-45 TRRRPIPPAQEQ
+45 
-57 PKNENPP
+57 
-64 APEEP
+64 
-69 KTFTVTYT
+69 
-77 DGVGGAVFDNEVHS
+77 
-91 NLPSGTATPAFSG
+91 
-104 SLAREGYTFAGW
+104 
-116 NPAVAETVTADVTY
+116 TADVTY

-137 KTGPRRVTLPTI
+137 KTGPRRVTVPTI
-149 PGPDVDLAALDT
+149 PGPDVDPAALDT

-215 KAAASRASVNSG
+215 KAAAGRASVNSG

-292 WSTTDASIR
+292 WSTTDAAIR

-326 GADTIYAGGALCS
+326 GSDTIYTGGTLCS

-355 RTLYAVWEEA
+355 RTLYAVWEKA
-365 VPSKPEW
+365 VPSKPQW
-372 SDIRREMQKV
+372 SDIRGEMQKV

-387 CINPDVNHTEKTY
+387 CSNPDVNHTEKTY

-588 TDGVDGEVIFA
+588 TDGVDGEVIFK

-863 NEEIFADETYSD
+863 NEEIFADQVYGN

-890 RKGYAFTGWNP
+890 RAGYKFLGWEP
-901 AVAATVTGNA
+901 TVAETVTESA
-911 TYAAVWEEAAP
+911 TY
-922 PKPDKPTPPTDE
+922 
-934 IGGATVAVKCIT
+934 VA
-946 GHGDLS
+946 
-952 WKIDSSTFTVGEV
+952 
-965 TGDDTTG
+965 
-972 YTCTVTVQA
+972 Q
-981 EVYVNA
+981 
-987 FNSDKKANG
+987 
-996 VKHTLADDA
+996 
-1005 EKTFTMTYV
+1005 
-1014 NGAWTGPTNP
+1014 
-1024 AVTFEV
+1024 
-1030 KCEEELVPV
+1030 
-1039 HLVIYRNGDTSK
+1039 
-1051 AYKDVALESQPKG
+1051 
-1064 HVIDLSTI
+1064 
-1072 DIADY
+1072 
-1077 YTGNYEFYG
+1077 
-1086 WYDDGA
+1086 
-1092 WNNYKA
+1092 
-1098 NPANPP
+1098 
-1104 AGLKEKTVNGWTN
+1104 
-1117 LKCMVYDKYQV
+1117 
-1128 VYFQSEEAL
+1128 
-1137 RDFQNDHSKTE
+1137 
-1148 GRLYSTT
+1148 
-1155 ALFGSTL
+1155 
-1162 PTADAPTPTRTGY
+1162 
-1175 TFKFWSREGQNGDV
+1175 
-1189 TGQTVNGWTNLYA
+1189 
-1202 VWEKNTYT
+1202 WEKLYT
-1210 VTYTDGVDG
+1210 VTYTDGVG
-1219 EAFADQAYTAKYE
+1219 GKAFKDDVHSDLEKDTK
-1232 DATPAFEGTPTRK
+1232 TPAYKDGIPTRK
-1245 GFVFDGWNPEVAETV
+1245 GFKFLGWEPEVADTV

-1265 YTAQWKPVQPDKK
+1265 YTAKW
-1278 AIEGAIGRGVAVVC
+1278 
-1292 DNQNVKHGAKA
+1292 
-1303 YKVTLGEYTASNV
+1303 GE
-1316 MGTAADGYTCT
+1316 
-1327 VTVRAAK
+1327 
-1334 FIEKYSSD
+1334 
-1342 MSDAVHTLIAG
+1342 
-1353 EPAEKTIELKW
+1353 
-1364 NGEKWVAETELPVTF
+1364 
-1379 HTLCPPEQPS
+1379 
-1389 KKDIEG
+1389 
-1395 AIGRGVKIV
+1395 
-1404 CDNQNVKHGG
+1404 
-1414 KDYKPTQGEYT
+1414 
-1425 VSDVTGTASEGYT
+1425 
-1438 CTITVKAAKIIEK
+1438 
-1451 YSSDMG
+1451 
-1457 KTHALIVGEQAEKT
+1457 
-1471 VELKWDGEKWVA
+1471 
-1483 KTELPITFHVECPP
+1483 
-1497 EKPTYDELKGL
+1497 
-1508 GINAKVDCTTTT
+1508 
-1520 AHNGKS
+1520 
-1526 YTLIEDTYNVSDPER
+1526 
-1541 KGTAYTCILTVN
+1541 
-1553 AKDYVAKYNAEENV
+1553 
-1567 GPHTLDDRDSKTI
+1567 
-1580 ELTWNGE
+1580 
-1587 KWTAAET
+1587 
-1594 SVTFNVKCELLTVTY
+1594 
-1609 TDGVKGEEVF
+1609 
-1619 ADVVYNDI
+1619 
-1627 PYGTNTPAFGT
+1627 
-1638 KDPTRKGYKFLGWEP
+1638 
-1653 VVADTVT
+1653 
-1660 ENATYVAQWEKLY
+1660 LY

-1687 DQVFTDLESGTKTP
+1687 DQVYENVLSGTKTP
-1701 EFNGTPTRKGYKF
+1701 NFDGTPTRKGYKF
-1714 LGWEPVVADT
+1714 VGWEPEVAET
-1724 VTENVTYTAPVGRT
+1724 VTENVTYTAKWEELYTVT
-1738 LHRYLHRRRE
+1738 YTD
-1748 GQGVQG
+1748 GVKGKAFKDQVYSDLEAGTDTPKFDGKPTRKGYTFTGWSPKVTDTVTKDVTYVAQWKSVKNGKDNIPKTGDSEIVMVLG
-1754 SGLQRS
+1754 SVLLFSFCGAAAVSVYDRKRKHF

>member
-1 MVCAEFS
+1 MQTVCASGMDRQMKGEYFKMKNHGLRRIFS
-8 VCFWHCSWSSHFCP
+8 LFLALFMVFTLLP
-22 RLRWQRIR
+22 TTALAEDTM
-30 RGLTKPSP
+30 GAD
-38 RPSQWTG
+38 G
-45 TRRRPIPPAQEQ
+45 TQPKTVVVDEGEKKTDPPAQEQ

-77 DGVGGAVFDNEVHS
+77 DGADGAVFPNQVYRDLS
-91 NLPSGTATPAFSG
+91 SGTPTPAFSG
-104 SLAREGYTFAGW
+104 TPAREGYTFAGW
-116 NPAVAETVTADVTY
+116 NPAVTETVTADVTY
-130 AAKWEEG
+130 VAQWEEG
-137 KTGPRRVTLPTI
+137 KTSARRVTLPTI

-215 KAAASRASVNSG
+215 KAAAGRASVNSG

-316 YVFKGWKAKD
+316 YVFKGWKAND
-326 GADTIYAGGALCS
+326 GSDTIYTGGMTCA
-339 VSQQGN
+339 VSQYGN

-365 VPSKPEW
+365 
-372 SDIRREMQKV
+372 
-382 SVHVT
+382 
-387 CINPDVNHTEKTY
+387 
-400 SYKESNDDT
+400 
-409 IGSVQ
+409 
-414 DSAGSYTCTVTVHL
+414 
-428 GRYRLQYNQDF
+428 
-439 NREHEFA
+439 
-446 SSLTA
+446 
-451 DVVLQYNGTGWVIA
+451 
-465 SALPLELKLTCGSAP
+465 
-480 TPNPPGSDVLNS
+480 
-492 LKVLV
+492 
-497 KCDSKTYHFE
+497 
-507 KPYKMD
+507 
-513 DGDYR
+513 
-518 LEKVDDNTY
+518 
-527 TVIVL
+527 
-532 ADKYVEKY
+532 
-540 NAVYP
+540 
-545 GHTLF
+545 
-550 DNNTKTIKLVYRYGA
+550 
-565 WTVVGSNGVTF
+565 
-576 NVSCEQKYTVTY
+576 
-588 TDGVDGEVIFA
+588 
-599 DQVSYKKPGEKTP
+599 
-612 KFRGTPTRTGY
+612 
-623 KFIGWEPAV
+623 
-632 VGTVTANATYTA
+632 
-644 QWVSISD
+644 
-651 LDPAPELVSSL
+651 
-662 YMNFQC
+662 
-668 TNENASHDHRSEMIA
+668 
-683 IGYGIGAGGVIV
+683 
-695 TDAAGNPVY
+695 
-704 NKDGN
+704 
-709 ITAVITF
+709 
-716 YQDSGFLNEYNKR
+716 
-729 TGVAHRYADYE
+729 
-740 PKTKSVD
+740 
-747 GVLIGEVFHMY
+747 
-758 KKDYPVVFDVVC
+758 
-770 GSLYTVTYKDGTNG
+770 
-784 TVFADDVHSN
+784 
-794 LNANAA
+794 
-800 TPAFVGGTP
+800 
-809 TRPGYVFTGWNPAVA
+809 
-824 ATVTGNATYTAVWE
+824 
-838 KDANGNGKPDKDE
+838 
-851 EKYTVTYTDGVE
+851 
-863 NEEIFADETYSD
+863 
-875 LLSGTATPAFNGTPT
+875 
-890 RKGYAFTGWNP
+890 
-901 AVAATVTGNA
+901 
-911 TYAAVWEEAAP
+911 AP
-922 PKPDKPTPPTDE
+922 PKPDKPTAPGE
-934 IGGATVAVKCIT
+934 
-946 GHGDLS
+946 GDLS
-952 WKIDSSTFTVGEV
+952 GLIGNITVNCTNNAATHTLKSKGYALIASSYTPSEVAGDAENGYTYTVTINSQKYVEQFDTDTGAAHDPKGVNATVTLKYTDNGWTVESGAPVVFDVACVTEIVPPAKPGVEDLAKLEAPVEV
-965 TGDDTTG
+965 VCTTKPETHTAAPFSLIEGTYNIGDVSGNETDG
-972 YTCTVTVQA
+972 YTCDIIITADEYVTK
-981 EVYVNA
+981 YNTD
-987 FNSDKKANG
+987 FG
-996 VKHTLADDA
+996 KHTLTGDNTKPLTLKYVEGRWAVDA
-1005 EKTFTMTYV
+1005 
-1014 NGAWTGPTNP
+1014 P
-1024 AVTFEV
+1024 VTFPVE
-1030 KCEEELVPV
+1030 CEEELFPV

-1051 AYKDVALESQPKG
+1051 AYKDIPLESQPKG

-1077 YTGNYEFYG
+1077 YTGNYKFYG

-1155 ALFGSTL
+1155 APFGSTL

-1210 VTYTDGVDG
+1210 VTYTDGVNG

-1232 DATPAFEGTPTRK
+1232 DATPAFNGTPTRK
-1245 GFVFDGWNPEVAETV
+1245 GFVFDGWTPEVAETV
-1260 TEDVT
+1260 TDNAT

-1303 YKVTLGEYTASNV
+1303 YKVTLGEYTVSDV

-1342 MSDAVHTLIAG
+1342 MGDAVHTLIAG

-1404 CDNQNVKHGG
+1404 CDNQNVNHWG

-1619 ADVVYNDI
+1619 ADVVYKDI
-1627 PYGTNTPAFGT
+1627 PYGTSTPAFGT
-1638 KDPTRKGYKFLGWEP
+1638 KDPTRKGYKFVGWEP
-1653 VVADTVT
+1653 EVAETVT
-1660 ENATYVAQWEKLY
+1660 KDVTYTAKWEELY
-1673 TVTYTDGAKGKAFE
+1673 TVTYTDGVKGKAFK
-1687 DQVFTDLESGTKTP
+1687 DQVYSDLEAGTDTP
-1701 EFNGTPTRKGYKF
+1701 KFDGKPTRKGYTF
-1714 LGWEPVVADT
+1714 TGWSPKVTDT
-1724 VTENVTYTAPVGRT
+1724 VTKDVTYVAQWKSVKNGKDNIPKTGDSEIVMV
-1738 LHRYLHRRRE
+1738 L
-1748 GQGVQG
+1748 G
-1754 SGLQRS
+1754 SVLLFSFCGAAAVSVYDRKRKHF

>member
-1 MVCAEFS
+1 MKNHGLRRIFSLFLALFMVFTLLPTTALAED
-8 VCFWHCSWSSHFCP
+8 
-22 RLRWQRIR
+22 
-30 RGLTKPSP
+30 T
-38 RPSQWTG
+38 TG
-45 TRRRPIPPAQEQ
+45 ADETQPKTVVVDEGEKKTDPPAQEQ

-77 DGVGGAVFDNEVHS
+77 DGADGAVFADKVYS
-91 NLPSGTATPAFSG
+91 NLSSGTPTPAFDG
-104 SLAREGYTFAGW
+104 TLAREGYTFAGW
-116 NPAVAETVTADVTY
+116 NPTVAGTVTANVTY

-187 EKTKFVCQYKTNHSD
+187 EKTKFVCQYSQPHSD
-202 TAYNNHTIAISDI
+202 TASTNHTIAISDI
-215 KAAASRASVNSG
+215 KAAAGRASVNSG

-233 SKESNANPTTWS
+233 SKESNANPKTWS
-245 LNKSGTTACNKGST
+245 LNMSGTTACNKGTT

-355 RTLYAVWEEA
+355 RTLYAVWEEDAPAQPTPLDEAGVKALLGENA
-365 VPSKPEW
+365 VQIICTNTQISHGSKTFGLIDGTFTVHQSNNRCEVVINSFSPYVNEFNAAVSVPAGTHITDNSMAGQNRTKINLVW
-372 SDIRREMQKV
+372 SDGKWAAADAPAKY
-382 SVHVT
+382 HVLCSSQPAEPT
-387 CINPDVNHTEKTY
+387 APGEGDLENIEKLVRIVCDRNIHDA
-400 SYKESNDDT
+400 KEYGV
-409 IGSVQ
+409 I
-414 DSAGSYTCTVTVHL
+414 AGSCEFGDIDMTGDVPTCPVTIQAAEYVK
-428 GRYRLQYNQDF
+428 
-439 NREHEFA
+439 A
-446 SSLTA
+446 
-451 DVVLQYNGTGWVIA
+451 YNGTIGVEHTITGDTERLLILAWDANNNVWRPMTDTPVTFTVICPPAKPGAEDLAKLEAPVEVACTTKPETHTAA
-465 SALPLELKLTCGSAP
+465 SFALIEG
-480 TPNPPGSDVLNS
+480 
-492 LKVLV
+492 
-497 KCDSKTYHFE
+497 
-507 KPYKMD
+507 
-513 DGDYR
+513 
-518 LEKVDDNTY
+518 TY
-527 TVIVL
+527 TVGDVSGNETDGYTCDIIIT
-532 ADKYVEKY
+532 ADEYVTKYNTDFGKHTLTGDNTKPLTLKYVE
-540 NAVYP
+540 
-545 GHTLF
+545 G
-550 DNNTKTIKLVYRYGA
+550 R
-565 WTVVGSNGVTF
+565 WVVNDPVTF
-576 NVSCEQKYTVTY
+576 
-588 TDGVDGEVIFA
+588 
-599 DQVSYKKPGEKTP
+599 
-612 KFRGTPTRTGY
+612 
-623 KFIGWEPAV
+623 
-632 VGTVTANATYTA
+632 
-644 QWVSISD
+644 
-651 LDPAPELVSSL
+651 
-662 YMNFQC
+662 
-668 TNENASHDHRSEMIA
+668 
-683 IGYGIGAGGVIV
+683 
-695 TDAAGNPVY
+695 PV
-704 NKDGN
+704 
-709 ITAVITF
+709 
-716 YQDSGFLNEYNKR
+716 E
-729 TGVAHRYADYE
+729 
-740 PKTKSVD
+740 
-747 GVLIGEVFHMY
+747 
-758 KKDYPVVFDVVC
+758 
-770 GSLYTVTYKDGTNG
+770 
-784 TVFADDVHSN
+784 
-794 LNANAA
+794 
-800 TPAFVGGTP
+800 
-809 TRPGYVFTGWNPAVA
+809 
-824 ATVTGNATYTAVWE
+824 
-838 KDANGNGKPDKDE
+838 
-851 EKYTVTYTDGVE
+851 
-863 NEEIFADETYSD
+863 
-875 LLSGTATPAFNGTPT
+875 
-890 RKGYAFTGWNP
+890 
-901 AVAATVTGNA
+901 
-911 TYAAVWEEAAP
+911 
-922 PKPDKPTPPTDE
+922 
-934 IGGATVAVKCIT
+934 
-946 GHGDLS
+946 
-952 WKIDSSTFTVGEV
+952 
-965 TGDDTTG
+965 
-972 YTCTVTVQA
+972 
-981 EVYVNA
+981 
-987 FNSDKKANG
+987 
-996 VKHTLADDA
+996 
-1005 EKTFTMTYV
+1005 
-1014 NGAWTGPTNP
+1014 
-1024 AVTFEV
+1024 
-1030 KCEEELVPV
+1030 CEEELFPV

-1086 WYDDGA
+1086 WYDDGLF
-1092 WNNYKA
+1092 NIYKSD
-1098 NPANPP
+1098 PANPP

-1155 ALFGSTL
+1155 APFGSTL

-1210 VTYTDGVDG
+1210 VTYTDGVNG

-1232 DATPAFEGTPTRK
+1232 DATPAFEGTPARK
-1245 GFVFDGWNPEVAETV
+1245 GFVFDGWTPEVAETV
-1260 TEDVT
+1260 TDNAT

-1292 DNQNVKHGAKA
+1292 DNQNVNHGEKK
-1303 YKVTLGEYTASNV
+1303 YKPTLGEYTVSNV

-1404 CDNQNVKHGG
+1404 CDNQNVNHGEKKYKPTLGEYTVSNVMGTAADGYTCTVTVRAAKFIEKYSSDMSDAVHTLIAGEPAEKTIELKWNGEKWVAETELPVTFHTLCPPEQPSKKDIEGAIGRGVKIVCDNQNVNHWG

-1471 VELKWDGEKWVA
+1471 VELKWNGEKWVA

-1567 GPHTLDDRDSKTI
+1567 GPHALDDRDSKTI

-1619 ADVVYNDI
+1619 ADVVYKDI
-1627 PYGTNTPAFGT
+1627 PYGTSTPAFGT
-1638 KDPTRKGYKFLGWEP
+1638 KDPTREGYKFVGWEP
-1653 VVADTVT
+1653 EVT
-1660 ENATYVAQWEKLY
+1660 E
-1673 TVTYTDGAKGKAFE
+1673 
-1687 DQVFTDLESGTKTP
+1687 
-1701 EFNGTPTRKGYKF
+1701 
-1714 LGWEPVVADT
+1714 T
-1724 VTENVTYTAPVGRT
+1724 VTENVTYTAKWEELYTVT
-1738 LHRYLHRRRE
+1738 YTD
-1748 GQGVQG
+1748 GVKGKAFKDQVYKDLESGTDTPKFDGKPTRKGYTFTGWSPKVTDTVTKDVTYVAQWKSVKNGKDNIPKTGDSEIVMVLG
-1754 SGLQRS
+1754 SVLLFSFCGAAAVSVYDRKRKHF

>member
-1 MVCAEFS
+1 MTA
-8 VCFWHCSWSSHFCP
+8 
-22 RLRWQRIR
+22 
-30 RGLTKPSP
+30 
-38 RPSQWTG
+38 
-45 TRRRPIPPAQEQ
+45 
-57 PKNENPP
+57 N
-64 APEEP
+64 
-69 KTFTVTYT
+69 VTY
-77 DGVGGAVFDNEVHS
+77 
-91 NLPSGTATPAFSG
+91 
-104 SLAREGYTFAGW
+104 
-116 NPAVAETVTADVTY
+116 VAQ
-130 AAKWEEG
+130 WEAG
-137 KTGPRRVTLPTI
+137 KTSARRVPLPTI
-149 PGPDVDLAALDT
+149 PKPDPAPADLNT

-292 WSTTDASIR
+292 WSTTDAAIR

-316 YVFKGWKAKD
+316 YVFKGWKAND
-326 GADTIYAGGALCS
+326 GSDTIYTGGMTCA
-339 VSQQGN
+339 VSQYGN

-365 VPSKPEW
+365 
-372 SDIRREMQKV
+372 
-382 SVHVT
+382 T
-387 CINPDVNHTEKTY
+387 
-400 SYKESNDDT
+400 
-409 IGSVQ
+409 
-414 DSAGSYTCTVTVHL
+414 
-428 GRYRLQYNQDF
+428 
-439 NREHEFA
+439 
-446 SSLTA
+446 
-451 DVVLQYNGTGWVIA
+451 
-465 SALPLELKLTCGSAP
+465 
-480 TPNPPGSDVLNS
+480 
-492 LKVLV
+492 
-497 KCDSKTYHFE
+497 
-507 KPYKMD
+507 
-513 DGDYR
+513 
-518 LEKVDDNTY
+518 
-527 TVIVL
+527 
-532 ADKYVEKY
+532 
-540 NAVYP
+540 
-545 GHTLF
+545 
-550 DNNTKTIKLVYRYGA
+550 
-565 WTVVGSNGVTF
+565 
-576 NVSCEQKYTVTY
+576 
-588 TDGVDGEVIFA
+588 
-599 DQVSYKKPGEKTP
+599 
-612 KFRGTPTRTGY
+612 
-623 KFIGWEPAV
+623 
-632 VGTVTANATYTA
+632 
-644 QWVSISD
+644 
-651 LDPAPELVSSL
+651 
-662 YMNFQC
+662 
-668 TNENASHDHRSEMIA
+668 
-683 IGYGIGAGGVIV
+683 
-695 TDAAGNPVY
+695 
-704 NKDGN
+704 
-709 ITAVITF
+709 
-716 YQDSGFLNEYNKR
+716 
-729 TGVAHRYADYE
+729 
-740 PKTKSVD
+740 
-747 GVLIGEVFHMY
+747 
-758 KKDYPVVFDVVC
+758 
-770 GSLYTVTYKDGTNG
+770 
-784 TVFADDVHSN
+784 
-794 LNANAA
+794 
-800 TPAFVGGTP
+800 
-809 TRPGYVFTGWNPAVA
+809 
-824 ATVTGNATYTAVWE
+824 
-838 KDANGNGKPDKDE
+838 
-851 EKYTVTYTDGVE
+851 
-863 NEEIFADETYSD
+863 
-875 LLSGTATPAFNGTPT
+875 
-890 RKGYAFTGWNP
+890 
-901 AVAATVTGNA
+901 
-911 TYAAVWEEAAP
+911 P
-922 PKPDKPTPPTDE
+922 PKPDKPTAPGE
-934 IGGATVAVKCIT
+934 
-946 GHGDLS
+946 GDLS
-952 WKIDSSTFTVGEV
+952 GQIGNITVNCTNGKAAHELKAKGYTLISGSYTTNEV
-965 TGDDTTG
+965 AGDAENGYTYTVTINSQKYVEQFDADTGATHDPKDASATVTLKYTDNGWTVTSGTPVVFNVACVTEIVPPAKPGAEDLAKLEAPVEVACTTKPETHTAAPFSLIEGTYDIGDVSGNETDG
-972 YTCTVTVQA
+972 YTCDITVTA
-981 EVYVNA
+981 GNYVALYNTD
-987 FNSDKKANG
+987 FG
-996 VKHTLADDA
+996 KHTLTGDNS
-1005 EKTFTMTYV
+1005 KTLTLKYV
-1014 NGAWTGPTNP
+1014 EGRWVVNDP
-1024 AVTFEV
+1024 VTFPVE
-1030 KCEEELVPV
+1030 CEEELFPV

-1051 AYKDVALESQPKG
+1051 AYKDIPLESQPKG

-1077 YTGNYEFYG
+1077 YTGNYKFYG

-1210 VTYTDGVDG
+1210 VTYTDGVNG

-1232 DATPAFEGTPTRK
+1232 DATPAFEGTPARAGYKFLGWEPTVAETVTENATYVAQWEKLYTVTYTDGVGGKAFKDDVHSDLEKDTPTPAFSGDTPTRK

-1292 DNQNVKHGAKA
+1292 DNQNVNHGEKK
-1303 YKVTLGEYTASNV
+1303 YKPTLGEYTVSNV

-1342 MSDAVHTLIAG
+1342 MSNAVHTLIAG

-1395 AIGRGVKIV
+1395 AIGRGVTIV
-1404 CDNQNVKHGG
+1404 CDNQNVNHWG

-1508 GINAKVDCTTTT
+1508 GINAKVDCATTT
-1520 AHNGKS
+1520 AHNDKS
-1526 YTLIEDTYNVSDPER
+1526 YTLIEGTYEVSDPER

-1619 ADVVYNDI
+1619 EDVVYKDI
-1627 PYGTNTPAFGT
+1627 PYGTSTPAFGT
-1638 KDPTRKGYKFLGWEP
+1638 KDPTREGYKFVGWEP
-1653 VVADTVT
+1653 EVAETVTKDVTYTAKWEELYTVTFTDGVKGKAFKDQVYSDLEAGTDTPKFDGKPTRKGYTFTGWSPKVTDTVT
-1660 ENATYVAQWEKLY
+1660 KDVTYVAQWKSVKNGKDNIPKTGDSEIVMVLGS
-1673 TVTYTDGAKGKAFE
+1673 VLLFSFCGAAAVSVYG
-1687 DQVFTDLESGTKTP
+1687 
-1701 EFNGTPTRKGYKF
+1701 RKRKHF
-1714 LGWEPVVADT
+1714 
-1724 VTENVTYTAPVGRT
+1724 
-1738 LHRYLHRRRE
+1738 
-1748 GQGVQG
+1748 
-1754 SGLQRS
+1754 

>member
-1 MVCAEFS
+1 M
-8 VCFWHCSWSSHFCP
+8 
-22 RLRWQRIR
+22 
-30 RGLTKPSP
+30 
-38 RPSQWTG
+38 
-45 TRRRPIPPAQEQ
+45 
-57 PKNENPP
+57 
-64 APEEP
+64 
-69 KTFTVTYT
+69 
-77 DGVGGAVFDNEVHS
+77 
-91 NLPSGTATPAFSG
+91 
-104 SLAREGYTFAGW
+104 
-116 NPAVAETVTADVTY
+116 TADVTY
-130 AAKWEEG
+130 VAQWEAG
-137 KTGPRRVTLPTI
+137 KTSARRVTVPPI
-149 PGPDVDLAALDT
+149 PDPGVAPAALNT

-215 KAAASRASVNSG
+215 KAAAGRASVNSG

-245 LNKSGTTACNKGST
+245 LNKSGTTACNKGTT

-292 WSTTDASIR
+292 WSTTDAAIR
-301 YHSFTVKNTIPTREG
+301 YHSFTVKNTVPTREG
-316 YVFKGWKAKD
+316 YVFKGWKAND
-326 GADTIYAGGALCS
+326 GSDTIYTGGMTCA
-339 VSQQGN
+339 VSQYGN

-365 VPSKPEW
+365 
-372 SDIRREMQKV
+372 
-382 SVHVT
+382 T
-387 CINPDVNHTEKTY
+387 
-400 SYKESNDDT
+400 
-409 IGSVQ
+409 
-414 DSAGSYTCTVTVHL
+414 
-428 GRYRLQYNQDF
+428 
-439 NREHEFA
+439 
-446 SSLTA
+446 
-451 DVVLQYNGTGWVIA
+451 
-465 SALPLELKLTCGSAP
+465 
-480 TPNPPGSDVLNS
+480 
-492 LKVLV
+492 
-497 KCDSKTYHFE
+497 
-507 KPYKMD
+507 
-513 DGDYR
+513 
-518 LEKVDDNTY
+518 
-527 TVIVL
+527 
-532 ADKYVEKY
+532 
-540 NAVYP
+540 
-545 GHTLF
+545 
-550 DNNTKTIKLVYRYGA
+550 
-565 WTVVGSNGVTF
+565 
-576 NVSCEQKYTVTY
+576 
-588 TDGVDGEVIFA
+588 
-599 DQVSYKKPGEKTP
+599 
-612 KFRGTPTRTGY
+612 
-623 KFIGWEPAV
+623 
-632 VGTVTANATYTA
+632 
-644 QWVSISD
+644 
-651 LDPAPELVSSL
+651 
-662 YMNFQC
+662 
-668 TNENASHDHRSEMIA
+668 
-683 IGYGIGAGGVIV
+683 
-695 TDAAGNPVY
+695 
-704 NKDGN
+704 
-709 ITAVITF
+709 
-716 YQDSGFLNEYNKR
+716 
-729 TGVAHRYADYE
+729 
-740 PKTKSVD
+740 
-747 GVLIGEVFHMY
+747 
-758 KKDYPVVFDVVC
+758 
-770 GSLYTVTYKDGTNG
+770 
-784 TVFADDVHSN
+784 
-794 LNANAA
+794 
-800 TPAFVGGTP
+800 
-809 TRPGYVFTGWNPAVA
+809 
-824 ATVTGNATYTAVWE
+824 
-838 KDANGNGKPDKDE
+838 
-851 EKYTVTYTDGVE
+851 
-863 NEEIFADETYSD
+863 
-875 LLSGTATPAFNGTPT
+875 
-890 RKGYAFTGWNP
+890 
-901 AVAATVTGNA
+901 
-911 TYAAVWEEAAP
+911 P
-922 PKPDKPTPPTDE
+922 PKPDKPTAPGE
-934 IGGATVAVKCIT
+934 
-946 GHGDLS
+946 GDLS
-952 WKIDSSTFTVGEV
+952 GLIGNITVNCTNGKAAHELKAKGYTLISGSYTTNEV
-965 TGDDTTG
+965 AGDAENGYTYTVTINSQKYVEQFDADTGAAHDPKDASATVTLKHTDNGWAVESGAPVVFNVACVTEIVPPARPGAEDLSNLKAPVDVTCTTKPETHAAVHFSLRGGTYTIGDVAGNETDG
-972 YTCTVTVQA
+972 YTCDITVTA
-981 EVYVNA
+981 DKYVARYNM
-987 FNSDKKANG
+987 DYG
-996 VKHTLADDA
+996 KHTLTGDNT
-1005 EKTFTMTYV
+1005 KTLTLKYV
-1014 NGAWTGPTNP
+1014 EGQW
-1024 AVTFEV
+1024 AVDTPITFPVE
-1030 KCEEELVPV
+1030 CEEELFPV

-1086 WYDDGA
+1086 WYDDGLF
-1092 WNNYKA
+1092 NIYKSD
-1098 NPANPP
+1098 PANPP

-1117 LKCMVYDKYQV
+1117 LKCMVYDKFQV
-1128 VYFQSEEAL
+1128 VYFQSEEAW
-1137 RDFQNDHSKTE
+1137 RDYQNDHSKTE

-1210 VTYTDGVDG
+1210 VTYTDGVNG

-1232 DATPAFEGTPTRK
+1232 DATPAFEGTPARAGYKFLGWEPTVAETVTENATYVAQWEKLYTVTYTDGVGEKAFKDDVHSDLEKDTPTPAFSGGTPTRK

-1303 YKVTLGEYTASNV
+1303 YKVTLGEYTVSNV

-1327 VTVRAAK
+1327 ITVRAAK

-1404 CDNQNVKHGG
+1404 CDNQNVNHWG

-1438 CTITVKAAKIIEK
+1438 CTITVKAAKIVEK

-1457 KTHALIVGEQAEKT
+1457 KTHALIVGEQPEKT

-1526 YTLIEDTYNVSDPER
+1526 YTLIEGTYNVSDPER

-1619 ADVVYNDI
+1619 EDVVYKDI
-1627 PYGTNTPAFGT
+1627 PYGTSTPAFGT
-1638 KDPTRKGYKFLGWEP
+1638 KDPTREGYKFVGWEP
-1653 VVADTVT
+1653 EVAETVT
-1660 ENATYVAQWEKLY
+1660 KNVTYTAKWEKLY
-1673 TVTYTDGAKGKAFE
+1673 TVTYTDGVKGKAFK
-1687 DQVFTDLESGTKTP
+1687 DQVYKDLESGTDTP
-1701 EFNGTPTRKGYKF
+1701 KFDGKPTRKGYTF
-1714 LGWEPVVADT
+1714 TGWSPKVTDT
-1724 VTENVTYTAPVGRT
+1724 VTKDVTYVAQWKSVKNGKDNIPKTGDSDIVMV
-1738 LHRYLHRRRE
+1738 L
-1748 GQGVQG
+1748 G
-1754 SGLQRS
+1754 SVLLFSFCGAAAVSVYDRKRKHF

>member
-1 MVCAEFS
+1 M
-8 VCFWHCSWSSHFCP
+8 
-22 RLRWQRIR
+22 
-30 RGLTKPSP
+30 
-38 RPSQWTG
+38 
-45 TRRRPIPPAQEQ
+45 
-57 PKNENPP
+57 
-64 APEEP
+64 
-69 KTFTVTYT
+69 
-77 DGVGGAVFDNEVHS
+77 
-91 NLPSGTATPAFSG
+91 
-104 SLAREGYTFAGW
+104 
-116 NPAVAETVTADVTY
+116 TADVTY

-149 PGPDVDLAALDT
+149 PKPDPAPADLNT

-292 WSTTDASIR
+292 WSTTDAAIR

-326 GADTIYAGGALCS
+326 GSDTIYTGGTLCS

-365 VPSKPEW
+365 APPMPDKPTAPGEGDLSGLIDNITVNCTNEAATHVPNSK
-372 SDIRREMQKV
+372 
-382 SVHVT
+382 
-387 CINPDVNHTEKTY
+387 
-400 SYKESNDDT
+400 SYVL
-409 IGSVQ
+409 I
-414 DSAGSYTCTVTVHL
+414 AGSYTTSEV
-428 GRYRLQYNQDF
+428 
-439 NREHEFA
+439 E
-446 SSLTA
+446 
-451 DVVLQYNGTGWVIA
+451 
-465 SALPLELKLTCGSAP
+465 
-480 TPNPPGSDVLNS
+480 
-492 LKVLV
+492 
-497 KCDSKTYHFE
+497 
-507 KPYKMD
+507 
-513 DGDYR
+513 GD
-518 LEKVDDNTY
+518 
-527 TVIVL
+527 
-532 ADKYVEKY
+532 A
-540 NAVYP
+540 
-545 GHTLF
+545 
-550 DNNTKTIKLVYRYGA
+550 
-565 WTVVGSNGVTF
+565 
-576 NVSCEQKYTVTY
+576 
-588 TDGVDGEVIFA
+588 
-599 DQVSYKKPGEKTP
+599 
-612 KFRGTPTRTGY
+612 
-623 KFIGWEPAV
+623 
-632 VGTVTANATYTA
+632 
-644 QWVSISD
+644 
-651 LDPAPELVSSL
+651 
-662 YMNFQC
+662 
-668 TNENASHDHRSEMIA
+668 EN
-683 IGYGIGAGGVIV
+683 
-695 TDAAGNPVY
+695 
-704 NKDGN
+704 
-709 ITAVITF
+709 
-716 YQDSGFLNEYNKR
+716 
-729 TGVAHRYADYE
+729 
-740 PKTKSVD
+740 
-747 GVLIGEVFHMY
+747 
-758 KKDYPVVFDVVC
+758 
-770 GSLYTVTYKDGTNG
+770 
-784 TVFADDVHSN
+784 
-794 LNANAA
+794 
-800 TPAFVGGTP
+800 
-809 TRPGYVFTGWNPAVA
+809 
-824 ATVTGNATYTAVWE
+824 
-838 KDANGNGKPDKDE
+838 
-851 EKYTVTYTDGVE
+851 
-863 NEEIFADETYSD
+863 
-875 LLSGTATPAFNGTPT
+875 
-890 RKGYAFTGWNP
+890 
-901 AVAATVTGNA
+901 
-911 TYAAVWEEAAP
+911 
-922 PKPDKPTPPTDE
+922 
-934 IGGATVAVKCIT
+934 
-946 GHGDLS
+946 
-952 WKIDSSTFTVGEV
+952 
-965 TGDDTTG
+965 G
-972 YTCTVTVQA
+972 YTCTVTINSQKYVEQFDTDTGA
-981 EVYVNA
+981 AHDPKGVNA
-987 FNSDKKANG
+987 TVTLKYTDNGWTVTNGAPVVFDVACVTEIVPPAKPGAEDLSNLKAPVDVTCTTKPETHAAVHFSLRGGTYTIGDVAGNETDGYTCDITVTADKYVARYNMDYG
-996 VKHTLADDA
+996 KHTLTGDNT
-1005 EKTFTMTYV
+1005 KTLTLKYV
-1014 NGAWTGPTNP
+1014 EGRWVVNDP
-1024 AVTFEV
+1024 VTFPVE
-1030 KCEEELVPV
+1030 CEEELFPV

-1077 YTGNYEFYG
+1077 YTGNYKFYG

-1210 VTYTDGVDG
+1210 VTYTDGVNG
-1219 EAFADQAYTAKYE
+1219 EAFADQVYTAKYE
-1232 DATPAFEGTPTRK
+1232 DATPAFEGTPARAGYKFLGWEPTVAETVTENATYVAQWEKLYTVTYTDGVGGKAFEDDVHSDLEKDTPTPAFSGGTPTRK
-1245 GFVFDGWNPEVAETV
+1245 GFVFDGWTPEVAETV
-1260 TEDVT
+1260 TDNAT

-1292 DNQNVKHGAKA
+1292 DNQNVKHGEKK
-1303 YKVTLGEYTASNV
+1303 YKPTLGEYTVSNV

-1342 MSDAVHTLIAG
+1342 MGDAVHTLIAG

-1404 CDNQNVKHGG
+1404 CDNQNVNHWG

-1457 KTHALIVGEQAEKT
+1457 KTHALIVGEQPEKT

-1619 ADVVYNDI
+1619 ADVVYKDI
-1627 PYGTNTPAFGT
+1627 PYGTSTPAFGT
-1638 KDPTRKGYKFLGWEP
+1638 KDPTREGYKFVGWEP
-1653 VVADTVT
+1653 EVAETVT
-1660 ENATYVAQWEKLY
+1660 KDVTYTAKWEKLY
-1673 TVTYTDGAKGKAFE
+1673 TVTYTDGVKGKAFK
-1687 DQVFTDLESGTKTP
+1687 DQVYKDLESGTDTP
-1701 EFNGTPTRKGYKF
+1701 KFDGKPTRKGYTF
-1714 LGWEPVVADT
+1714 TGWSPKVTDT
-1724 VTENVTYTAPVGRT
+1724 VTKDVTYVAQWKSTKNGKDNVPKTGDSEIVMV
-1738 LHRYLHRRRE
+1738 L
-1748 GQGVQG
+1748 G
-1754 SGLQRS
+1754 SVLLFSFCGAAAVSVYDRKRKHF

>member
-1 MVCAEFS
+1 MTA
-8 VCFWHCSWSSHFCP
+8 
-22 RLRWQRIR
+22 
-30 RGLTKPSP
+30 
-38 RPSQWTG
+38 
-45 TRRRPIPPAQEQ
+45 
-57 PKNENPP
+57 N
-64 APEEP
+64 
-69 KTFTVTYT
+69 VTY
-77 DGVGGAVFDNEVHS
+77 
-91 NLPSGTATPAFSG
+91 
-104 SLAREGYTFAGW
+104 
-116 NPAVAETVTADVTY
+116 VAQ
-130 AAKWEEG
+130 WEAG
-137 KTGPRRVTLPTI
+137 KTSARRVTLPTI
-149 PGPDVDLAALDT
+149 PEPDIAPAALNT

-215 KAAASRASVNSG
+215 KAAAGRASVNSG

-280 ANGGTGA
+280 ANGGIGA

-316 YVFKGWKAKD
+316 YVFKGWKAND
-326 GADTIYAGGALCS
+326 GSDTIYTGGMTCA
-339 VSQQGN
+339 VSQYGN

-365 VPSKPEW
+365 
-372 SDIRREMQKV
+372 
-382 SVHVT
+382 T
-387 CINPDVNHTEKTY
+387 
-400 SYKESNDDT
+400 
-409 IGSVQ
+409 
-414 DSAGSYTCTVTVHL
+414 
-428 GRYRLQYNQDF
+428 
-439 NREHEFA
+439 
-446 SSLTA
+446 
-451 DVVLQYNGTGWVIA
+451 
-465 SALPLELKLTCGSAP
+465 
-480 TPNPPGSDVLNS
+480 
-492 LKVLV
+492 
-497 KCDSKTYHFE
+497 
-507 KPYKMD
+507 
-513 DGDYR
+513 
-518 LEKVDDNTY
+518 
-527 TVIVL
+527 
-532 ADKYVEKY
+532 
-540 NAVYP
+540 
-545 GHTLF
+545 
-550 DNNTKTIKLVYRYGA
+550 
-565 WTVVGSNGVTF
+565 
-576 NVSCEQKYTVTY
+576 
-588 TDGVDGEVIFA
+588 
-599 DQVSYKKPGEKTP
+599 
-612 KFRGTPTRTGY
+612 
-623 KFIGWEPAV
+623 
-632 VGTVTANATYTA
+632 
-644 QWVSISD
+644 
-651 LDPAPELVSSL
+651 
-662 YMNFQC
+662 
-668 TNENASHDHRSEMIA
+668 
-683 IGYGIGAGGVIV
+683 
-695 TDAAGNPVY
+695 
-704 NKDGN
+704 
-709 ITAVITF
+709 
-716 YQDSGFLNEYNKR
+716 
-729 TGVAHRYADYE
+729 
-740 PKTKSVD
+740 
-747 GVLIGEVFHMY
+747 
-758 KKDYPVVFDVVC
+758 
-770 GSLYTVTYKDGTNG
+770 
-784 TVFADDVHSN
+784 
-794 LNANAA
+794 
-800 TPAFVGGTP
+800 
-809 TRPGYVFTGWNPAVA
+809 
-824 ATVTGNATYTAVWE
+824 
-838 KDANGNGKPDKDE
+838 
-851 EKYTVTYTDGVE
+851 
-863 NEEIFADETYSD
+863 
-875 LLSGTATPAFNGTPT
+875 
-890 RKGYAFTGWNP
+890 
-901 AVAATVTGNA
+901 
-911 TYAAVWEEAAP
+911 P
-922 PKPDKPTPPTDE
+922 PKPDKPTAPGE
-934 IGGATVAVKCIT
+934 
-946 GHGDLS
+946 GDLS
-952 WKIDSSTFTVGEV
+952 GLIGNITVNCTNGKAAHELKAKGYTLISGSYTTNEV
-965 TGDDTTG
+965 AGDAENGYTYTVTINSQKYVEQFDADTGATHDPKDASATVTLKYTDNGWTVTSGTPVVFNVACVTEIVPPAKPGAEDLAKLEAPVEVACTTKPETHNAARFPLIEGTYNIGDVSGNETDG
-972 YTCTVTVQA
+972 YTCDIIITADEYVTK
-981 EVYVNA
+981 YNTD
-987 FNSDKKANG
+987 FG
-996 VKHTLADDA
+996 KHTLTGDNT
-1005 EKTFTMTYV
+1005 KTLTLKYV
-1014 NGAWTGPTNP
+1014 EGQW
-1024 AVTFEV
+1024 AVDTPITFPVE
-1030 KCEEELVPV
+1030 CEEDLFPV
-1039 HLVIYRNGDTSK
+1039 HLVIYRNGNTTT
-1051 AYKDVALESQPKG
+1051 AYKDIALESQPKG

-1086 WYDDGA
+1086 WYDDGLF
-1092 WNNYKA
+1092 NIYKSD
-1098 NPANPP
+1098 PANPP

-1155 ALFGSTL
+1155 APFGSTL

-1210 VTYTDGVDG
+1210 VTYTDGVNG

-1232 DATPAFEGTPTRK
+1232 DATPAFEGTPARAGYKFLGWEPTVAETVTENTTYVAQWEKLYTVTYTDGVDGKAFKDDVHSDLEKDTPTPAFSGDTPTRK

-1292 DNQNVKHGAKA
+1292 DNQNVNHGEKK
-1303 YKVTLGEYTASNV
+1303 YKPTLGEYTVSNV

-1342 MSDAVHTLIAG
+1342 MGDAVHTLIAG

-1404 CDNQNVKHGG
+1404 CDNQNVNHWG

-1457 KTHALIVGEQAEKT
+1457 KTHALIVGEQAEKA
-1471 VELKWDGEKWVA
+1471 VELKWNGEKWVA

-1619 ADVVYNDI
+1619 ADVVYKDI
-1627 PYGTNTPAFGT
+1627 PYGTSTPAFGT
-1638 KDPTRKGYKFLGWEP
+1638 KDPTREGYKFVGWEP
-1653 VVADTVT
+1653 EVAETVT
-1660 ENATYVAQWEKLY
+1660 KDVTYTAKWEKLY
-1673 TVTYTDGAKGKAFE
+1673 TVTYTDGVKGKAFK
-1687 DQVFTDLESGTKTP
+1687 DQVYKDLESGTDTP
-1701 EFNGTPTRKGYKF
+1701 KFDGKPTRKGYTF
-1714 LGWEPVVADT
+1714 TGWSPKVTDT
-1724 VTENVTYTAPVGRT
+1724 VTKDVTYVAQWKSVKNGKDNIPKTGDSEIVMV
-1738 LHRYLHRRRE
+1738 L
-1748 GQGVQG
+1748 G
-1754 SGLQRS
+1754 SVLLFSFCGAAAVSVYDRKRKHF

>member
-1 MVCAEFS
+1 MAED
-8 VCFWHCSWSSHFCP
+8 
-22 RLRWQRIR
+22 
-30 RGLTKPSP
+30 T
-38 RPSQWTG
+38 TG
-45 TRRRPIPPAQEQ
+45 ADETQPKTVVVNEGEKKTDPPAQEQ
-57 PKNENPP
+57 PKDENPP
-64 APEEP
+64 APEDP

-77 DGVGGAVFDNEVHS
+77 DGVDGTVFPNQVYR
-91 NLPSGTATPAFSG
+91 NLPSGAATPAFNG
-104 SLAREGYTFAGW
+104 TPERKGYTFAGW
-116 NPAVAETVTADVTY
+116 NPAVAGTVTADVTY
-130 AAKWEEG
+130 AAQWEAV
-137 KTGPRRVTLPTI
+137 KKRVTVPTI
-149 PGPDVDLAALDT
+149 PEPDVNPAALNT
-161 GHKIDVRFTV
+161 GHKIDVTFTV

-176 EFNIGYNYGSS
+176 EFRIGYNYGSS
-187 EKTKFVCQYKTNHSD
+187 EKTKFVCQYSSNHSD

-215 KAAASRASVNSG
+215 KAAAGRATVNSG

-292 WSTTDASIR
+292 WSTTDAAIR

-326 GADTIYAGGALCS
+326 GSDTIYTGGTLCS

-355 RTLYAVWEEA
+355 RTLYAVWEEDAPAQPTAPDNDTVKALLGENA
-365 VPSKPEW
+365 VQIICTNAQIGHGSKTFGLIDGTFTVYQSNNRCEVVINSLSPYVNEFNAAVSVPAGTHITDNSMAGQNRTKINLVW
-372 SDIRREMQKV
+372 SDGKWTAADAPAKY
-382 SVHVT
+382 HVLCSLQPVEPT
-387 CINPDVNHTEKTY
+387 TPGEGDLENIEKLVRIVCDRNIHDA
-400 SYKESNDDT
+400 KEYGV
-409 IGSVQ
+409 I
-414 DSAGSYTCTVTVHL
+414 AGSCEFGGIDMTGDVPTCPVTIRAAKYV
-428 GRYRLQYNQDF
+428 
-439 NREHEFA
+439 EA
-446 SSLTA
+446 
-451 DVVLQYNGTGWVIA
+451 YNGTIGVEHTITGDTERLLILAWDANNNVWRPMTDTPVTFTVVCPPA
-465 SALPLELKLTCGSAP
+465 KPGAEDLSNLKAPVEVVCTTKPETHAAAHFSLGDGTYTIGDVAGNKTDGYTCDITVTADRYVWWYNLDYGKHTLTG
-480 TPNPPGSDVLNS
+480 
-492 LKVLV
+492 
-497 KCDSKTYHFE
+497 
-507 KPYKMD
+507 
-513 DGDYR
+513 
-518 LEKVDDNTY
+518 DNTK
-527 TVIVL
+527 TL
-532 ADKYVEKY
+532 TLKYVEGQW
-540 NAVYP
+540 AV
-545 GHTLF
+545 
-550 DNNTKTIKLVYRYGA
+550 D
-565 WTVVGSNGVTF
+565 
-576 NVSCEQKYTVTY
+576 
-588 TDGVDGEVIFA
+588 
-599 DQVSYKKPGEKTP
+599 
-612 KFRGTPTRTGY
+612 
-623 KFIGWEPAV
+623 
-632 VGTVTANATYTA
+632 
-644 QWVSISD
+644 
-651 LDPAPELVSSL
+651 
-662 YMNFQC
+662 
-668 TNENASHDHRSEMIA
+668 
-683 IGYGIGAGGVIV
+683 
-695 TDAAGNPVY
+695 
-704 NKDGN
+704 
-709 ITAVITF
+709 
-716 YQDSGFLNEYNKR
+716 
-729 TGVAHRYADYE
+729 
-740 PKTKSVD
+740 
-747 GVLIGEVFHMY
+747 
-758 KKDYPVVFDVVC
+758 
-770 GSLYTVTYKDGTNG
+770 
-784 TVFADDVHSN
+784 
-794 LNANAA
+794 
-800 TPAFVGGTP
+800 TPATFP
-809 TRPGYVFTGWNPAVA
+809 
-824 ATVTGNATYTAVWE
+824 
-838 KDANGNGKPDKDE
+838 
-851 EKYTVTYTDGVE
+851 VE
-863 NEEIFADETYSD
+863 C
-875 LLSGTATPAFNGTPT
+875 GTAPQ
-890 RKGYAFTGWNP
+890 
-901 AVAATVTGNA
+901 
-911 TYAAVWEEAAP
+911 
-922 PKPDKPTPPTDE
+922 KPDKPNDE
-934 IGGATVAVKCIT
+934 IKEATVAVKCIT

-952 WKIDSSTFTVGEV
+952 WTLRDGTFDVGEV
-965 TGDDTTG
+965 TGDDEKG
-972 YTCTVTVQA
+972 YTCIITVRAA
-981 EVYVNA
+981 EYVKY
-987 FNSDKKANG
+987 FNENQQANG

-1039 HLVIYRNGDTSK
+1039 HLVIYRNGNTSK

-1086 WYDDGA
+1086 WYDDGLF
-1092 WNNYKA
+1092 NIYKSD
-1098 NPANPP
+1098 PANPP

-1128 VYFQSEEAL
+1128 VYFQSEEAW

-1210 VTYTDGVDG
+1210 VTYTDGVNG

-1232 DATPAFEGTPTRK
+1232 DATPAFEGTPARAGYKFLGWEPTVAETVTENATYVAQWEKLYTVTYTDGVDGKAFKDDVHSDLEKDTPTPAFSGDTPSRK

-1292 DNQNVKHGAKA
+1292 DNQNVKHGEKK
-1303 YKVTLGEYTASNV
+1303 YKPTLGEYTVSDV

-1327 VTVRAAK
+1327 VTVKATK

-1342 MSDAVHTLIAG
+1342 MGDAVHTLIAG

-1364 NGEKWVAETELPVTF
+1364 N
-1379 HTLCPPEQPS
+1379 
-1389 KKDIEG
+1389 
-1395 AIGRGVKIV
+1395 
-1404 CDNQNVKHGG
+1404 
-1414 KDYKPTQGEYT
+1414 
-1425 VSDVTGTASEGYT
+1425 
-1438 CTITVKAAKIIEK
+1438 
-1451 YSSDMG
+1451 
-1457 KTHALIVGEQAEKT
+1457 
-1471 VELKWDGEKWVA
+1471 GEKWVA

-1587 KWTAAET
+1587 KWTATET

-1619 ADVVYNDI
+1619 ADIVYKDI
-1627 PYGTNTPAFGT
+1627 PYGTDTPAFGT
-1638 KDPTRKGYKFLGWEP
+1638 KDPTREGYKFVGWEP
-1653 VVADTVT
+1653 EVAETVT
-1660 ENATYVAQWEKLY
+1660 KNVTYTAKWEKLY
-1673 TVTYTDGAKGKAFE
+1673 TVTYTDGAKGKAFK
-1687 DQVFTDLESGTKTP
+1687 DQVYKDLESGTDTP
-1701 EFNGTPTRKGYKF
+1701 KFDGKPTRKGYTF
-1714 LGWEPVVADT
+1714 TGWSPKVTDT
-1724 VTENVTYTAPVGRT
+1724 VTKDVTYVAQWKSVKNGKDNIPKTGDSEIVMV
-1738 LHRYLHRRRE
+1738 L
-1748 GQGVQG
+1748 G
-1754 SGLQRS
+1754 SVLLFSFCGAAAVSVYDRKRKHF

>member
-1 MVCAEFS
+1 MDE
-8 VCFWHCSWSSHFCP
+8 
-22 RLRWQRIR
+22 
-30 RGLTKPSP
+30 GEKKTD
-38 RPSQWTG
+38 
-45 TRRRPIPPAQEQ
+45 PPAQEQ

-91 NLPSGTATPAFSG
+91 NLPAGTATPAFSG
-104 SLAREGYTFAGW
+104 TLAREGYTFAGW
-116 NPAVAETVTADVTY
+116 NPTVAGTVTADVTY

-137 KTGPRRVTLPTI
+137 KTSARRVTLPTI
-149 PGPDVDLAALDT
+149 PGPDVDPAALDT

-292 WSTTDASIR
+292 WSTTDAAIR

-316 YVFKGWKAKD
+316 YVFKGWKAND
-326 GADTIYAGGALCS
+326 GSDTIYTGGMTCA
-339 VSQQGN
+339 VSQYGN

-365 VPSKPEW
+365 
-372 SDIRREMQKV
+372 
-382 SVHVT
+382 T
-387 CINPDVNHTEKTY
+387 
-400 SYKESNDDT
+400 
-409 IGSVQ
+409 
-414 DSAGSYTCTVTVHL
+414 
-428 GRYRLQYNQDF
+428 
-439 NREHEFA
+439 
-446 SSLTA
+446 
-451 DVVLQYNGTGWVIA
+451 
-465 SALPLELKLTCGSAP
+465 
-480 TPNPPGSDVLNS
+480 
-492 LKVLV
+492 
-497 KCDSKTYHFE
+497 
-507 KPYKMD
+507 
-513 DGDYR
+513 
-518 LEKVDDNTY
+518 
-527 TVIVL
+527 
-532 ADKYVEKY
+532 
-540 NAVYP
+540 
-545 GHTLF
+545 
-550 DNNTKTIKLVYRYGA
+550 
-565 WTVVGSNGVTF
+565 
-576 NVSCEQKYTVTY
+576 
-588 TDGVDGEVIFA
+588 
-599 DQVSYKKPGEKTP
+599 
-612 KFRGTPTRTGY
+612 
-623 KFIGWEPAV
+623 
-632 VGTVTANATYTA
+632 
-644 QWVSISD
+644 
-651 LDPAPELVSSL
+651 
-662 YMNFQC
+662 
-668 TNENASHDHRSEMIA
+668 
-683 IGYGIGAGGVIV
+683 
-695 TDAAGNPVY
+695 
-704 NKDGN
+704 
-709 ITAVITF
+709 
-716 YQDSGFLNEYNKR
+716 
-729 TGVAHRYADYE
+729 
-740 PKTKSVD
+740 
-747 GVLIGEVFHMY
+747 
-758 KKDYPVVFDVVC
+758 
-770 GSLYTVTYKDGTNG
+770 
-784 TVFADDVHSN
+784 
-794 LNANAA
+794 
-800 TPAFVGGTP
+800 
-809 TRPGYVFTGWNPAVA
+809 
-824 ATVTGNATYTAVWE
+824 
-838 KDANGNGKPDKDE
+838 
-851 EKYTVTYTDGVE
+851 
-863 NEEIFADETYSD
+863 
-875 LLSGTATPAFNGTPT
+875 
-890 RKGYAFTGWNP
+890 
-901 AVAATVTGNA
+901 
-911 TYAAVWEEAAP
+911 P
-922 PKPDKPTPPTDE
+922 PKPDKPTAPGE
-934 IGGATVAVKCIT
+934 
-946 GHGDLS
+946 GDLS
-952 WKIDSSTFTVGEV
+952 GLIDNITVNCTNGKAAHELKTKGYTLISGSYTTSEV
-965 TGDDTTG
+965 AGDAENGYTYTVTINSQKYVEQFDTDTGATHDPKDASATVTLKYTDNGWTVTSGTPVVFNVACVTEIVPPAKPGAEDLAKLEAPVEVACTTKPETHNAARFPLIEGTYNIGDVSGNETDG
-972 YTCTVTVQA
+972 YTCDIIITADEYVTK
-981 EVYVNA
+981 YNTD
-987 FNSDKKANG
+987 FG
-996 VKHTLADDA
+996 KHTLTGDNT
-1005 EKTFTMTYV
+1005 KPLTLKYV
-1014 NGAWTGPTNP
+1014 EGRWVVNDP
-1024 AVTFEV
+1024 VTFPVE
-1030 KCEEELVPV
+1030 CEEELFPV

-1086 WYDDGA
+1086 WYDDGLF
-1092 WNNYKA
+1092 NIYKSD
-1098 NPANPP
+1098 PANPP

-1117 LKCMVYDKYQV
+1117 LKCMVYDKFQV
-1128 VYFQSEEAL
+1128 VYFQSEEAW
-1137 RDFQNDHSKTE
+1137 RDYQNDHSKTE

-1210 VTYTDGVDG
+1210 VTYTDGVNG

-1232 DATPAFEGTPTRK
+1232 DATPAFEGTPARAGYKFLGWEPTVAETVTENVTYVAQWEKLYTVTYTDGVDGKAFKDDVHSDLEKDTPTPAFSGGTPTRK

-1292 DNQNVKHGAKA
+1292 DNQNVNHGEKK
-1303 YKVTLGEYTASNV
+1303 YKPTLGEYTVSNV

-1342 MSDAVHTLIAG
+1342 MGDAVHTLIAG

-1404 CDNQNVKHGG
+1404 CDNQNVNHWG

-1471 VELKWDGEKWVA
+1471 VELKWNGEKWVA

-1526 YTLIEDTYNVSDPER
+1526 YTLIEGTYNVSDPER

-1619 ADVVYNDI
+1619 EDVVYKDI
-1627 PYGTNTPAFGT
+1627 PYGTSTPAFGT
-1638 KDPTRKGYKFLGWEP
+1638 KDPTRKGYKFVGWEP
-1653 VVADTVT
+1653 EVAETVT
-1660 ENATYVAQWEKLY
+1660 KNVTYTAKWEKLY
-1673 TVTYTDGAKGKAFE
+1673 TVTYTDGVKGKAFK
-1687 DQVFTDLESGTKTP
+1687 DQVYSDLEAGTDTP
-1701 EFNGTPTRKGYKF
+1701 KFDGKPTRKGYTF
-1714 LGWEPVVADT
+1714 TGWSPKVTDT
-1724 VTENVTYTAPVGRT
+1724 VTKDVTYVAQWKSVKNGKDNIPKTGDSEIVMV
-1738 LHRYLHRRRE
+1738 L
-1748 GQGVQG
+1748 G
-1754 SGLQRS
+1754 SVLLFSFCGAAAVSVYDRKRKHF

>member
-1 MVCAEFS
+1 MTA
-8 VCFWHCSWSSHFCP
+8 
-22 RLRWQRIR
+22 
-30 RGLTKPSP
+30 
-38 RPSQWTG
+38 
-45 TRRRPIPPAQEQ
+45 
-57 PKNENPP
+57 N
-64 APEEP
+64 
-69 KTFTVTYT
+69 VTY
-77 DGVGGAVFDNEVHS
+77 
-91 NLPSGTATPAFSG
+91 
-104 SLAREGYTFAGW
+104 
-116 NPAVAETVTADVTY
+116 VAQ
-130 AAKWEEG
+130 WEAG
-137 KTGPRRVTLPTI
+137 KTGARRVTLPTI
-149 PGPDVDLAALDT
+149 PEPDITPAALNT

-171 LYVGD
+171 LYVGS

-187 EKTKFVCQYKTNHSD
+187 EKTQFVCQYKTNHSD

-301 YHSFTVKNTIPTREG
+301 YHSFTVKNTVPTREG
-316 YVFKGWKAKD
+316 YVFKGWKAND
-326 GADTIYAGGALCS
+326 GSDTIYTGGMTCA
-339 VSQQGN
+339 VSQYGN

-365 VPSKPEW
+365 
-372 SDIRREMQKV
+372 
-382 SVHVT
+382 T
-387 CINPDVNHTEKTY
+387 
-400 SYKESNDDT
+400 
-409 IGSVQ
+409 
-414 DSAGSYTCTVTVHL
+414 
-428 GRYRLQYNQDF
+428 
-439 NREHEFA
+439 
-446 SSLTA
+446 
-451 DVVLQYNGTGWVIA
+451 
-465 SALPLELKLTCGSAP
+465 
-480 TPNPPGSDVLNS
+480 
-492 LKVLV
+492 
-497 KCDSKTYHFE
+497 
-507 KPYKMD
+507 
-513 DGDYR
+513 
-518 LEKVDDNTY
+518 
-527 TVIVL
+527 
-532 ADKYVEKY
+532 
-540 NAVYP
+540 
-545 GHTLF
+545 
-550 DNNTKTIKLVYRYGA
+550 
-565 WTVVGSNGVTF
+565 
-576 NVSCEQKYTVTY
+576 
-588 TDGVDGEVIFA
+588 
-599 DQVSYKKPGEKTP
+599 
-612 KFRGTPTRTGY
+612 
-623 KFIGWEPAV
+623 
-632 VGTVTANATYTA
+632 
-644 QWVSISD
+644 
-651 LDPAPELVSSL
+651 
-662 YMNFQC
+662 
-668 TNENASHDHRSEMIA
+668 
-683 IGYGIGAGGVIV
+683 
-695 TDAAGNPVY
+695 
-704 NKDGN
+704 
-709 ITAVITF
+709 
-716 YQDSGFLNEYNKR
+716 
-729 TGVAHRYADYE
+729 
-740 PKTKSVD
+740 
-747 GVLIGEVFHMY
+747 
-758 KKDYPVVFDVVC
+758 
-770 GSLYTVTYKDGTNG
+770 
-784 TVFADDVHSN
+784 
-794 LNANAA
+794 
-800 TPAFVGGTP
+800 
-809 TRPGYVFTGWNPAVA
+809 
-824 ATVTGNATYTAVWE
+824 
-838 KDANGNGKPDKDE
+838 
-851 EKYTVTYTDGVE
+851 
-863 NEEIFADETYSD
+863 
-875 LLSGTATPAFNGTPT
+875 
-890 RKGYAFTGWNP
+890 
-901 AVAATVTGNA
+901 
-911 TYAAVWEEAAP
+911 P
-922 PKPDKPTPPTDE
+922 PKPDKPTAPGE
-934 IGGATVAVKCIT
+934 
-946 GHGDLS
+946 GDLS
-952 WKIDSSTFTVGEV
+952 GLIDNITVNCTNGKAAHELKTKGYALIPGSYTTGEV
-965 TGDDTTG
+965 EGDAENGYTYTVTINSRKYVEQFDTDTSAAHDPKDATATVTLKHTDNGWTVTGSTPVVFNVACVTEIVPPAKPGAEDLANLEAPVEVVCTTKPETHAAAHFSLRGGTYTIGDVAGNETDG
-972 YTCTVTVQA
+972 YTCDITVTA
-981 EVYVNA
+981 DKYVARYNM
-987 FNSDKKANG
+987 DYG
-996 VKHTLADDA
+996 KHTLTGDNT
-1005 EKTFTMTYV
+1005 KTLTLKYV
-1014 NGAWTGPTNP
+1014 EGQW
-1024 AVTFEV
+1024 AVDTPITFPVE
-1030 KCEEELVPV
+1030 CEEELFPV

-1210 VTYTDGVDG
+1210 VTYTDGVNG

-1232 DATPAFEGTPTRK
+1232 DATPAFEGTPARAGYKFLGWEPTVAETVTENATYVAQWEKLYTVTYTDGVDGKAFKDDVHSDLEKDTPTPAFSGDTPTRK

-1292 DNQNVKHGAKA
+1292 DNQNVNHGEKR
-1303 YKVTLGEYTASNV
+1303 YKPTLGEYTVSNV

-1327 VTVRAAK
+1327 VTVKAAK

-1395 AIGRGVKIV
+1395 AIGRGVRIV
-1404 CDNQNVKHGG
+1404 CDNQHVNHWA

-1471 VELKWDGEKWVA
+1471 VELKWNGEKWVA

-1497 EKPTYDELKGL
+1497 EKPTYDDLKEL
-1508 GINAKVDCTTTT
+1508 GIDAKVHCATTT
-1520 AHNGKS
+1520 AHTDAT
-1526 YTLIEDTYNVSDPER
+1526 YALIGGTYEISDPAR
-1541 KGTAYTCILTVN
+1541 KGTVYTCTLTVK

-1714 LGWEPVVADT
+1714 AGWEPVVSET
-1724 VTENVTYTAPVGRT
+1724 VTENVTYTAQWEELYTVTYTDGAKGKAFKDQVYSDLESGTATPKFDGKPKRSGYTFTGWSPKVTDTVTKDVTYVAQWKSTKNGKDNVPKT
-1738 LHRYLHRRRE
+1738 GDSEIVMVL
-1748 GQGVQG
+1748 G
-1754 SGLQRS
+1754 SVLLFSFCGAAAVSVYDRKRKHF

>member
-1 MVCAEFS
+1 MKNHGLRRIFSLFLALFMVFTLLPTTALAED
-8 VCFWHCSWSSHFCP
+8 
-22 RLRWQRIR
+22 
-30 RGLTKPSP
+30 T
-38 RPSQWTG
+38 TG
-45 TRRRPIPPAQEQ
+45 ADGTQPKTVVVDEGEKKTDPPAQEQ

-77 DGVGGAVFDNEVHS
+77 DGADGAVFADKVYS
-91 NLPSGTATPAFSG
+91 NLSSGTPTPAFDG
-104 SLAREGYTFAGW
+104 TLAREGYTFAGW
-116 NPAVAETVTADVTY
+116 NPTVAGTVTADVTY

-137 KTGPRRVTLPTI
+137 KTGPRRVTVPTI
-149 PGPDVDLAALDT
+149 PGPDVDPAALDT

-215 KAAASRASVNSG
+215 KAAAGRASVNSG

-245 LNKSGTTACNKGST
+245 LNKSGTTACNKGTT

-292 WSTTDASIR
+292 WSTTDAAIR

-326 GADTIYAGGALCS
+326 GSDTIYTGGTLCS

-355 RTLYAVWEEA
+355 RTLYAVWEKA
-365 VPSKPEW
+365 VPSKPQW
-372 SDIRREMQKV
+372 SDIRGEMQKV

-387 CINPDVNHTEKTY
+387 CSNPDVNHTEKTY

-599 DQVSYKKPGEKTP
+599 DQVSYKKSGEKTP
-612 KFRGTPTRTGY
+612 AFRGTPTRTGY

-632 VGTVTANATYTA
+632 SGTVTANATYTA

-668 TNENASHDHRSEMIA
+668 TNENASHDHRSEMIG
-683 IGYGIGAGGVIV
+683 IGFGIGAGGVIV

-838 KDANGNGKPDKDE
+838 EDANGNGTPDKDE
-851 EKYTVTYTDGVE
+851 EKYTVSYTDGVE
-863 NEEIFADETYSD
+863 NEEIFADQVYGN

-890 RKGYAFTGWNP
+890 RTGYVFGGWNP

-911 TYAAVWEEAAP
+911 TYTAVWEEDANGNGT
-922 PKPDKPTPPTDE
+922 PDKDEEKYTVSYTDGVENEEIFADQVYGNLLSGTATP
-934 IGGATVAVKCIT
+934 
-946 GHGDLS
+946 
-952 WKIDSSTFTVGEV
+952 
-965 TGDDTTG
+965 
-972 YTCTVTVQA
+972 
-981 EVYVNA
+981 A
-987 FNSDKKANG
+987 FNG
-996 VKHTLADDA
+996 
-1005 EKTFTMTYV
+1005 
-1014 NGAWTGPTNP
+1014 
-1024 AVTFEV
+1024 
-1030 KCEEELVPV
+1030 
-1039 HLVIYRNGDTSK
+1039 
-1051 AYKDVALESQPKG
+1051 
-1064 HVIDLSTI
+1064 
-1072 DIADY
+1072 
-1077 YTGNYEFYG
+1077 
-1086 WYDDGA
+1086 
-1092 WNNYKA
+1092 
-1098 NPANPP
+1098 
-1104 AGLKEKTVNGWTN
+1104 
-1117 LKCMVYDKYQV
+1117 
-1128 VYFQSEEAL
+1128 
-1137 RDFQNDHSKTE
+1137 
-1148 GRLYSTT
+1148 
-1155 ALFGSTL
+1155 
-1162 PTADAPTPTRTGY
+1162 TPTRAGY
-1175 TFKFWSREGQNGDV
+1175 KFLGWEPTVAETV
-1189 TGQTVNGWTNLYA
+1189 TESATYVAQ
-1202 VWEKNTYT
+1202 WEKLYT
-1210 VTYTDGVDG
+1210 VTYTDGVG
-1219 EAFADQAYTAKYE
+1219 GKAFKDDVHSDLEKDTK
-1232 DATPAFEGTPTRK
+1232 TPAYKDGIPTRK
-1245 GFVFDGWNPEVAETV
+1245 GFKFLGWEPEVADTV

-1265 YTAQWKPVQPDKK
+1265 YTAKW
-1278 AIEGAIGRGVAVVC
+1278 
-1292 DNQNVKHGAKA
+1292 
-1303 YKVTLGEYTASNV
+1303 GE
-1316 MGTAADGYTCT
+1316 
-1327 VTVRAAK
+1327 
-1334 FIEKYSSD
+1334 
-1342 MSDAVHTLIAG
+1342 
-1353 EPAEKTIELKW
+1353 
-1364 NGEKWVAETELPVTF
+1364 
-1379 HTLCPPEQPS
+1379 
-1389 KKDIEG
+1389 
-1395 AIGRGVKIV
+1395 
-1404 CDNQNVKHGG
+1404 
-1414 KDYKPTQGEYT
+1414 
-1425 VSDVTGTASEGYT
+1425 
-1438 CTITVKAAKIIEK
+1438 
-1451 YSSDMG
+1451 
-1457 KTHALIVGEQAEKT
+1457 
-1471 VELKWDGEKWVA
+1471 
-1483 KTELPITFHVECPP
+1483 
-1497 EKPTYDELKGL
+1497 
-1508 GINAKVDCTTTT
+1508 
-1520 AHNGKS
+1520 
-1526 YTLIEDTYNVSDPER
+1526 
-1541 KGTAYTCILTVN
+1541 
-1553 AKDYVAKYNAEENV
+1553 
-1567 GPHTLDDRDSKTI
+1567 
-1580 ELTWNGE
+1580 
-1587 KWTAAET
+1587 
-1594 SVTFNVKCELLTVTY
+1594 
-1609 TDGVKGEEVF
+1609 
-1619 ADVVYNDI
+1619 
-1627 PYGTNTPAFGT
+1627 
-1638 KDPTRKGYKFLGWEP
+1638 
-1653 VVADTVT
+1653 
-1660 ENATYVAQWEKLY
+1660 LY

-1687 DQVFTDLESGTKTP
+1687 DQVYENVLSGTKTP
-1701 EFNGTPTRKGYKF
+1701 NFDGTPTRKGYKF
-1714 LGWEPVVADT
+1714 VGWEPEVAET
-1724 VTENVTYTAPVGRT
+1724 VTENVTYTAKWEELYTVT
-1738 LHRYLHRRRE
+1738 YTD
-1748 GQGVQG
+1748 GVKGKAFKDQVYSDLEAGTDTPKFDGKPTRKGYTFTGWSPKVTDTVTKDVTYVAQWKSVKNGKDNIPKTGDSEIVMVLG
-1754 SGLQRS
+1754 SVLLFSFCGAAAVSVYDRKRKHF

>member
-1 MVCAEFS
+1 MDRQMKGEYFKMKNHGLRRIFSLFLALFMVFTLLPTTALAED
-8 VCFWHCSWSSHFCP
+8 
-22 RLRWQRIR
+22 
-30 RGLTKPSP
+30 T
-38 RPSQWTG
+38 TG
-45 TRRRPIPPAQEQ
+45 ADETQPKTVVVDEGEKKTDPPAQEQ

-77 DGVGGAVFDNEVHS
+77 DGAGGAVFADKVYS
-91 NLPSGTATPAFSG
+91 NLSSGTPTPAFSG

-116 NPAVAETVTADVTY
+116 NPAVAGTVTADVTY
-130 AAKWEEG
+130 VAQWEAG
-137 KTGPRRVTLPTI
+137 KTNPKRVTLPTI
-149 PGPDVDLAALDT
+149 PDPGVAPAALNT
-161 GHKIDVRFTV
+161 GHKIDVTFTV

-215 KAAASRASVNSG
+215 KAAAGRASVNSG

-245 LNKSGTTACNKGST
+245 LNKSGTTACNKGTT

-292 WSTTDASIR
+292 WSTTDAFIR
-301 YHSFTVKNTIPTREG
+301 YHSFTVKNTVPTREG
-316 YVFKGWKAKD
+316 YVFKGWKAND
-326 GADTIYAGGALCS
+326 GSDTIYTGGMTCA
-339 VSQQGN
+339 VSQYGN

-365 VPSKPEW
+365 
-372 SDIRREMQKV
+372 
-382 SVHVT
+382 T
-387 CINPDVNHTEKTY
+387 
-400 SYKESNDDT
+400 
-409 IGSVQ
+409 
-414 DSAGSYTCTVTVHL
+414 
-428 GRYRLQYNQDF
+428 
-439 NREHEFA
+439 
-446 SSLTA
+446 
-451 DVVLQYNGTGWVIA
+451 
-465 SALPLELKLTCGSAP
+465 
-480 TPNPPGSDVLNS
+480 
-492 LKVLV
+492 
-497 KCDSKTYHFE
+497 
-507 KPYKMD
+507 
-513 DGDYR
+513 
-518 LEKVDDNTY
+518 
-527 TVIVL
+527 
-532 ADKYVEKY
+532 
-540 NAVYP
+540 
-545 GHTLF
+545 
-550 DNNTKTIKLVYRYGA
+550 
-565 WTVVGSNGVTF
+565 
-576 NVSCEQKYTVTY
+576 
-588 TDGVDGEVIFA
+588 
-599 DQVSYKKPGEKTP
+599 
-612 KFRGTPTRTGY
+612 
-623 KFIGWEPAV
+623 
-632 VGTVTANATYTA
+632 
-644 QWVSISD
+644 
-651 LDPAPELVSSL
+651 
-662 YMNFQC
+662 
-668 TNENASHDHRSEMIA
+668 
-683 IGYGIGAGGVIV
+683 
-695 TDAAGNPVY
+695 
-704 NKDGN
+704 
-709 ITAVITF
+709 
-716 YQDSGFLNEYNKR
+716 
-729 TGVAHRYADYE
+729 
-740 PKTKSVD
+740 
-747 GVLIGEVFHMY
+747 
-758 KKDYPVVFDVVC
+758 
-770 GSLYTVTYKDGTNG
+770 
-784 TVFADDVHSN
+784 
-794 LNANAA
+794 
-800 TPAFVGGTP
+800 
-809 TRPGYVFTGWNPAVA
+809 
-824 ATVTGNATYTAVWE
+824 
-838 KDANGNGKPDKDE
+838 
-851 EKYTVTYTDGVE
+851 
-863 NEEIFADETYSD
+863 
-875 LLSGTATPAFNGTPT
+875 
-890 RKGYAFTGWNP
+890 
-901 AVAATVTGNA
+901 
-911 TYAAVWEEAAP
+911 P
-922 PKPDKPTPPTDE
+922 PKPDKPTAPGE
-934 IGGATVAVKCIT
+934 
-946 GHGDLS
+946 GDLS
-952 WKIDSSTFTVGEV
+952 GLIGNITVNCTNGKAAHELKAKGYTLISGSYTTNEV
-965 TGDDTTG
+965 AGDAENGYTYTVTINSQKYVEQFDADTGAAHDPKDASATVTLKYTDNGWTVTSGTPVVFNVACVTEIVPPAKPGAEDLAKLEAPVEVVCTTKPETHAAAHFSLGDGTYNIGDVAGNETDG
-972 YTCTVTVQA
+972 YTCDITVTA
-981 EVYVNA
+981 DEYVTKYNTD
-987 FNSDKKANG
+987 FG
-996 VKHTLADDA
+996 KHTLTGDNT
-1005 EKTFTMTYV
+1005 KPLTLKYV
-1014 NGAWTGPTNP
+1014 EGRWVVNDP
-1024 AVTFEV
+1024 VTFPVE
-1030 KCEEELVPV
+1030 CEEELFPV

-1210 VTYTDGVDG
+1210 VTYTDGVNG

-1232 DATPAFEGTPTRK
+1232 DATPAFEGTPARAGYKFLGWEPTVAETVTENATYVAQWEKLYTVTYTDGVDGKAFKDDVHSDLEKDTPTPAFSGDTPTRK

-1292 DNQNVKHGAKA
+1292 DNQNVNHGEKK
-1303 YKVTLGEYTASNV
+1303 YKPTLGEYTVSNV

-1342 MSDAVHTLIAG
+1342 MGDAVHTLIAG

-1404 CDNQNVKHGG
+1404 CDNQNVNHWG

-1457 KTHALIVGEQAEKT
+1457 KTHALIVGEQAEKA
-1471 VELKWDGEKWVA
+1471 VELKWNGEKWVA

-1619 ADVVYNDI
+1619 ADVVYKDI
-1627 PYGTNTPAFGT
+1627 PYGTSTPAFGT
-1638 KDPTRKGYKFLGWEP
+1638 KDPTREGYKFAGWEP
-1653 VVADTVT
+1653 EVAETVT
-1660 ENATYVAQWEKLY
+1660 KDVTYTAKWEKLY
-1673 TVTYTDGAKGKAFE
+1673 TVTYTDGVKGKAFK
-1687 DQVFTDLESGTKTP
+1687 DQVYKDLESGTDTP
-1701 EFNGTPTRKGYKF
+1701 KFDGKPTRKGYTF
-1714 LGWEPVVADT
+1714 TGWSPKVTDT
-1724 VTENVTYTAPVGRT
+1724 VTKDVTYVAQWKSVKNGKDNIPKTGDSEIVMV
-1738 LHRYLHRRRE
+1738 L
-1748 GQGVQG
+1748 G
-1754 SGLQRS
+1754 SVLLFSFCGAAAVSVYDRKRKHF

>member
-1 MVCAEFS
+1 MTA
-8 VCFWHCSWSSHFCP
+8 
-22 RLRWQRIR
+22 
-30 RGLTKPSP
+30 
-38 RPSQWTG
+38 
-45 TRRRPIPPAQEQ
+45 
-57 PKNENPP
+57 N
-64 APEEP
+64 
-69 KTFTVTYT
+69 VTY
-77 DGVGGAVFDNEVHS
+77 
-91 NLPSGTATPAFSG
+91 
-104 SLAREGYTFAGW
+104 
-116 NPAVAETVTADVTY
+116 VAQ
-130 AAKWEEG
+130 WEAG
-137 KTGPRRVTLPTI
+137 KTNPRRVTVPPI
-149 PGPDVDLAALDT
+149 PDPGVAPAALNT

-187 EKTKFVCQYKTNHSD
+187 EKTQFVCQYKTNHSD
-202 TAYNNHTIAISDI
+202 TASTNHTIAISDI
-215 KAAASRASVNSG
+215 KAAAGRASVNSG

-245 LNKSGTTACNKGST
+245 LNKSGTTACNKGTT

-292 WSTTDASIR
+292 WSTTDAAIR

-316 YVFKGWKAKD
+316 YVFKGWKAND
-326 GADTIYAGGALCS
+326 GSDTIYTGGTLCS
-339 VSQQGN
+339 VSQYGN

-355 RTLYAVWEEA
+355 RTLYAVWEKA
-365 VPSKPEW
+365 VPSKPQW
-372 SDIRREMQKV
+372 SDIRGEMQKV

-387 CINPDVNHTEKTY
+387 CSNPDVNHTEKTY

-588 TDGVDGEVIFA
+588 TDGVDGEVIFK

-838 KDANGNGKPDKDE
+838 EDANGNGTPDKEE
-851 EKYTVTYTDGVE
+851 EKYTVSYTDGVE
-863 NEEIFADETYSD
+863 NEEIFADQVYGN

-890 RKGYAFTGWNP
+890 RTGYVFGGWNP

-911 TYAAVWEEAAP
+911 TYTAVWEEDANGNGT
-922 PKPDKPTPPTDE
+922 PDK
-934 IGGATVAVKCIT
+934 
-946 GHGDLS
+946 
-952 WKIDSSTFTVGEV
+952 
-965 TGDDTTG
+965 
-972 YTCTVTVQA
+972 
-981 EVYVNA
+981 
-987 FNSDKKANG
+987 
-996 VKHTLADDA
+996 
-1005 EKTFTMTYV
+1005 
-1014 NGAWTGPTNP
+1014 
-1024 AVTFEV
+1024 
-1030 KCEEELVPV
+1030 EEE
-1039 HLVIYRNGDTSK
+1039 K
-1051 AYKDVALESQPKG
+1051 
-1064 HVIDLSTI
+1064 
-1072 DIADY
+1072 
-1077 YTGNYEFYG
+1077 
-1086 WYDDGA
+1086 
-1092 WNNYKA
+1092 
-1098 NPANPP
+1098 
-1104 AGLKEKTVNGWTN
+1104 
-1117 LKCMVYDKYQV
+1117 
-1128 VYFQSEEAL
+1128 
-1137 RDFQNDHSKTE
+1137 
-1148 GRLYSTT
+1148 
-1155 ALFGSTL
+1155 
-1162 PTADAPTPTRTGY
+1162 
-1175 TFKFWSREGQNGDV
+1175 
-1189 TGQTVNGWTNLYA
+1189 
-1202 VWEKNTYT
+1202 YT
-1210 VTYTDGVDG
+1210 VSYTDGV
-1219 EAFADQAYTAKYE
+1219 ENEEIFADQVYGNLLSGT
-1232 DATPAFEGTPTRK
+1232 ATPAFNGTPTR
-1245 GFVFDGWNPEVAETV
+1245 A
-1260 TEDVT
+1260 
-1265 YTAQWKPVQPDKK
+1265 
-1278 AIEGAIGRGVAVVC
+1278 
-1292 DNQNVKHGAKA
+1292 
-1303 YKVTLGEYTASNV
+1303 
-1316 MGTAADGYTCT
+1316 
-1327 VTVRAAK
+1327 
-1334 FIEKYSSD
+1334 
-1342 MSDAVHTLIAG
+1342 
-1353 EPAEKTIELKW
+1353 
-1364 NGEKWVAETELPVTF
+1364 
-1379 HTLCPPEQPS
+1379 
-1389 KKDIEG
+1389 
-1395 AIGRGVKIV
+1395 
-1404 CDNQNVKHGG
+1404 
-1414 KDYKPTQGEYT
+1414 
-1425 VSDVTGTASEGYT
+1425 
-1438 CTITVKAAKIIEK
+1438 
-1451 YSSDMG
+1451 
-1457 KTHALIVGEQAEKT
+1457 
-1471 VELKWDGEKWVA
+1471 
-1483 KTELPITFHVECPP
+1483 
-1497 EKPTYDELKGL
+1497 
-1508 GINAKVDCTTTT
+1508 
-1520 AHNGKS
+1520 
-1526 YTLIEDTYNVSDPER
+1526 
-1541 KGTAYTCILTVN
+1541 
-1553 AKDYVAKYNAEENV
+1553 
-1567 GPHTLDDRDSKTI
+1567 
-1580 ELTWNGE
+1580 
-1587 KWTAAET
+1587 
-1594 SVTFNVKCELLTVTY
+1594 
-1609 TDGVKGEEVF
+1609 
-1619 ADVVYNDI
+1619 
-1627 PYGTNTPAFGT
+1627 
-1638 KDPTRKGYKFLGWEP
+1638 GYKFLGWEP
-1653 VVADTVT
+1653 TVAETVT

-1673 TVTYTDGAKGKAFE
+1673 TVTYTDGVGGKAFKDDVHSDLEKDTKTPAYKDGIPTRKGFKFLGWEPEVADTVTEDVTYTAKWGELYTVTYTDGAKGKAFE
-1687 DQVFTDLESGTKTP
+1687 DQVYENVLSGTKTP
-1701 EFNGTPTRKGYKF
+1701 NFDGTPTRKGYKF
-1714 LGWEPVVADT
+1714 VGWEPEVAET
-1724 VTENVTYTAPVGRT
+1724 VTENVTYTAKWEELYTVT
-1738 LHRYLHRRRE
+1738 YTD
-1748 GQGVQG
+1748 GVKGKAFKDQVYSDLEAGTDTPKFDGKPTRKGYTFTGWSPKVTDTVTKDVTYVAQWKSVKNGKDNIPKTGDSEIVMVLG
-1754 SGLQRS
+1754 SVLLFSFCGAAAVSVYDRKRKHF

>member
-1 MVCAEFS
+1 MDRQMKGEYFKMKNHGLRRIFSLLLALFMVFTLLPTTALAED
-8 VCFWHCSWSSHFCP
+8 
-22 RLRWQRIR
+22 
-30 RGLTKPSP
+30 T
-38 RPSQWTG
+38 TG
-45 TRRRPIPPAQEQ
+45 ADETPPKTVVVNEGEKKTDPPAQEQ
-57 PKNENPP
+57 PMNENPP

-77 DGVGGAVFDNEVHS
+77 DGADGAVFPNQVS
-91 NLPSGTATPAFSG
+91 NLPAGTATPAFSG
-104 SLAREGYTFAGW
+104 TLARDGYTFAGW
-116 NPAVAETVTADVTY
+116 NPAVAETVTANVTY
-130 AAKWEEG
+130 VAQWEAG
-137 KTGPRRVTLPTI
+137 KTSARRVTLPTI
-149 PGPDVDLAALDT
+149 PEPDIAPAALNT

-215 KAAASRASVNSG
+215 KAAAGRASVNSG

-316 YVFKGWKAKD
+316 YVFKGWKAND
-326 GADTIYAGGALCS
+326 GSDTIYTGGMTCA
-339 VSQQGN
+339 VSQYGN

-365 VPSKPEW
+365 
-372 SDIRREMQKV
+372 
-382 SVHVT
+382 T
-387 CINPDVNHTEKTY
+387 
-400 SYKESNDDT
+400 
-409 IGSVQ
+409 
-414 DSAGSYTCTVTVHL
+414 
-428 GRYRLQYNQDF
+428 
-439 NREHEFA
+439 
-446 SSLTA
+446 
-451 DVVLQYNGTGWVIA
+451 
-465 SALPLELKLTCGSAP
+465 
-480 TPNPPGSDVLNS
+480 
-492 LKVLV
+492 
-497 KCDSKTYHFE
+497 
-507 KPYKMD
+507 
-513 DGDYR
+513 
-518 LEKVDDNTY
+518 
-527 TVIVL
+527 
-532 ADKYVEKY
+532 
-540 NAVYP
+540 
-545 GHTLF
+545 
-550 DNNTKTIKLVYRYGA
+550 
-565 WTVVGSNGVTF
+565 
-576 NVSCEQKYTVTY
+576 
-588 TDGVDGEVIFA
+588 
-599 DQVSYKKPGEKTP
+599 
-612 KFRGTPTRTGY
+612 
-623 KFIGWEPAV
+623 
-632 VGTVTANATYTA
+632 
-644 QWVSISD
+644 
-651 LDPAPELVSSL
+651 
-662 YMNFQC
+662 
-668 TNENASHDHRSEMIA
+668 
-683 IGYGIGAGGVIV
+683 
-695 TDAAGNPVY
+695 
-704 NKDGN
+704 
-709 ITAVITF
+709 
-716 YQDSGFLNEYNKR
+716 
-729 TGVAHRYADYE
+729 
-740 PKTKSVD
+740 
-747 GVLIGEVFHMY
+747 
-758 KKDYPVVFDVVC
+758 
-770 GSLYTVTYKDGTNG
+770 
-784 TVFADDVHSN
+784 
-794 LNANAA
+794 
-800 TPAFVGGTP
+800 
-809 TRPGYVFTGWNPAVA
+809 
-824 ATVTGNATYTAVWE
+824 
-838 KDANGNGKPDKDE
+838 
-851 EKYTVTYTDGVE
+851 
-863 NEEIFADETYSD
+863 
-875 LLSGTATPAFNGTPT
+875 
-890 RKGYAFTGWNP
+890 
-901 AVAATVTGNA
+901 
-911 TYAAVWEEAAP
+911 P
-922 PKPDKPTPPTDE
+922 PKPDKPTAPGE
-934 IGGATVAVKCIT
+934 
-946 GHGDLS
+946 GDLS
-952 WKIDSSTFTVGEV
+952 GLIGNITVNCTNGKAAHELKAKGYTLISGSYTTNEV
-965 TGDDTTG
+965 AGDAENGYTYTVTINSQKYVEQFDADTGATHDPKDASATVTLKYTDNGWTVTSGTPVVFNVACVTEIVPPAKPGAEDLAKLEAPVEVACTTKPETHNAARFPLIEGTYNIGDVSGNETDG
-972 YTCTVTVQA
+972 YTCDIIITADEYVTK
-981 EVYVNA
+981 YNTD
-987 FNSDKKANG
+987 FG
-996 VKHTLADDA
+996 KHTLTGDNT
-1005 EKTFTMTYV
+1005 KPLTLKYV
-1014 NGAWTGPTNP
+1014 EGRWVVNDP
-1024 AVTFEV
+1024 VTFPVE
-1030 KCEEELVPV
+1030 CEEELFPV

-1210 VTYTDGVDG
+1210 VTYTDGVNG

-1232 DATPAFEGTPTRK
+1232 DATPAFEGTPTRAGYKFLGWEPTVAETVTENATYVAQWEKLYTVTYTDGVGGKAFKDDVHSDLEKDTPTPAFSGDTPTRK
-1245 GFVFDGWNPEVAETV
+1245 GFVFDGWTPEVAETV
-1260 TEDVT
+1260 TDNAT

-1292 DNQNVKHGAKA
+1292 DNQNVNHGEKK
-1303 YKVTLGEYTASNV
+1303 YKPTLGEYTVSNV

-1342 MSDAVHTLIAG
+1342 MGDAVHTLIAG

-1404 CDNQNVKHGG
+1404 CDNQNVNHWG

-1457 KTHALIVGEQAEKT
+1457 KTHALIVGEQAEKA
-1471 VELKWDGEKWVA
+1471 VELKWNGEKWVA

-1526 YTLIEDTYNVSDPER
+1526 YTLIEGTYEVSDPER

-1714 LGWEPVVADT
+1714 AGWEPVVSET
-1724 VTENVTYTAPVGRT
+1724 VTENVTYTAQWEELYTVT
-1738 LHRYLHRRRE
+1738 YTD
-1748 GQGVQG
+1748 GVKGKAFKDQVYSDLESGTATPKFDGKPKRSGYTFTGWSPKVTDTVTKDVTYVAQWKSTKNGKDNVPKTGDSEIVMVLG
-1754 SGLQRS
+1754 SVLLFSFCGAAAVSVYDRKRKHF

>member
-38 RPSQWTG
+38 RPSQWTRA
-45 TRRRPIPPAQEQ
+45 RRRPTPPAQEQ
-57 PKNENPP
+57 PKDEDPP

-77 DGVGGAVFDNEVHS
+77 DGADGAVFPNQVYRDLS
-91 NLPSGTATPAFSG
+91 SGTPTPAFDG
-104 SLAREGYTFAGW
+104 TLAREGYTFAGW
-116 NPAVAETVTADVTY
+116 NPTVAGTVTADVTY

-137 KTGPRRVTLPTI
+137 KTGPRRVTVPTI
-149 PGPDVDLAALDT
+149 PGPDVDPAALDT

-215 KAAASRASVNSG
+215 KAAAGRASVNSG

-245 LNKSGTTACNKGST
+245 LNKSGTTACNKGTT

-316 YVFKGWKAKD
+316 YVFKGWKAND
-326 GADTIYAGGALCS
+326 GSDTIYTGGMTCA
-339 VSQQGN
+339 VSQYGN

-355 RTLYAVWEEA
+355 RTLYAVWEKA
-365 VPSKPEW
+365 VPSKPQW
-372 SDIRREMQKV
+372 SDIRGEMQKV

-387 CINPDVNHTEKTY
+387 CSNPDVNHTEKTY

-612 KFRGTPTRTGY
+612 AFRGTPTRTGY

-838 KDANGNGKPDKDE
+838 EDANGNGTPDKDE
-851 EKYTVTYTDGVE
+851 EKYTVSYTDGVE
-863 NEEIFADETYSD
+863 NEEIFADQVYGN

-890 RKGYAFTGWNP
+890 RA
-901 AVAATVTGNA
+901 
-911 TYAAVWEEAAP
+911 
-922 PKPDKPTPPTDE
+922 
-934 IGGATVAVKCIT
+934 
-946 GHGDLS
+946 
-952 WKIDSSTFTVGEV
+952 
-965 TGDDTTG
+965 
-972 YTCTVTVQA
+972 
-981 EVYVNA
+981 
-987 FNSDKKANG
+987 
-996 VKHTLADDA
+996 
-1005 EKTFTMTYV
+1005 
-1014 NGAWTGPTNP
+1014 
-1024 AVTFEV
+1024 
-1030 KCEEELVPV
+1030 
-1039 HLVIYRNGDTSK
+1039 
-1051 AYKDVALESQPKG
+1051 
-1064 HVIDLSTI
+1064 
-1072 DIADY
+1072 
-1077 YTGNYEFYG
+1077 
-1086 WYDDGA
+1086 
-1092 WNNYKA
+1092 
-1098 NPANPP
+1098 
-1104 AGLKEKTVNGWTN
+1104 
-1117 LKCMVYDKYQV
+1117 
-1128 VYFQSEEAL
+1128 
-1137 RDFQNDHSKTE
+1137 
-1148 GRLYSTT
+1148 
-1155 ALFGSTL
+1155 
-1162 PTADAPTPTRTGY
+1162 
-1175 TFKFWSREGQNGDV
+1175 
-1189 TGQTVNGWTNLYA
+1189 
-1202 VWEKNTYT
+1202 
-1210 VTYTDGVDG
+1210 
-1219 EAFADQAYTAKYE
+1219 
-1232 DATPAFEGTPTRK
+1232 
-1245 GFVFDGWNPEVAETV
+1245 
-1260 TEDVT
+1260 
-1265 YTAQWKPVQPDKK
+1265 
-1278 AIEGAIGRGVAVVC
+1278 
-1292 DNQNVKHGAKA
+1292 
-1303 YKVTLGEYTASNV
+1303 
-1316 MGTAADGYTCT
+1316 
-1327 VTVRAAK
+1327 
-1334 FIEKYSSD
+1334 
-1342 MSDAVHTLIAG
+1342 
-1353 EPAEKTIELKW
+1353 
-1364 NGEKWVAETELPVTF
+1364 
-1379 HTLCPPEQPS
+1379 
-1389 KKDIEG
+1389 
-1395 AIGRGVKIV
+1395 
-1404 CDNQNVKHGG
+1404 
-1414 KDYKPTQGEYT
+1414 
-1425 VSDVTGTASEGYT
+1425 
-1438 CTITVKAAKIIEK
+1438 
-1451 YSSDMG
+1451 
-1457 KTHALIVGEQAEKT
+1457 
-1471 VELKWDGEKWVA
+1471 
-1483 KTELPITFHVECPP
+1483 
-1497 EKPTYDELKGL
+1497 
-1508 GINAKVDCTTTT
+1508 
-1520 AHNGKS
+1520 
-1526 YTLIEDTYNVSDPER
+1526 
-1541 KGTAYTCILTVN
+1541 
-1553 AKDYVAKYNAEENV
+1553 
-1567 GPHTLDDRDSKTI
+1567 
-1580 ELTWNGE
+1580 
-1587 KWTAAET
+1587 
-1594 SVTFNVKCELLTVTY
+1594 
-1609 TDGVKGEEVF
+1609 
-1619 ADVVYNDI
+1619 
-1627 PYGTNTPAFGT
+1627 
-1638 KDPTRKGYKFLGWEP
+1638 GYKFLGWEP
-1653 VVADTVT
+1653 TVAETVT
-1660 ENATYVAQWEKLY
+1660 ESATYVAQWEKLY
-1673 TVTYTDGAKGKAFE
+1673 TVTYTDGVGGKAFKDDVHSDLEKDTKTPAYKDGIPTRKGFKFLGWEPEVADTVTEDVTYIAKWGELHTVTYTDGAKGKAFE
-1687 DQVFTDLESGTKTP
+1687 DQVYENVLSGTKTP
-1701 EFNGTPTRKGYKF
+1701 NFDGTPTRKGYKF
-1714 LGWEPVVADT
+1714 VGWEPEVAET
-1724 VTENVTYTAPVGRT
+1724 VTKNVTYTAKWEKLYTVTYTDGAKGKAFKDQVYKDLESGTDTPKFDGKPTRKGYTFTGWSPKVTDTVTKDVTYVAQWKSVKNGKDNIPKT
-1738 LHRYLHRRRE
+1738 GDSEIVMVL
-1748 GQGVQG
+1748 G
-1754 SGLQRS
+1754 SVLLFSFCGAAAVSVYDRKRKHF

>member
-1 MVCAEFS
+1 MQTVCASGMDRQMKGEYFKMKNHGLRRIFS
-8 VCFWHCSWSSHFCP
+8 LLLALFMVFTLLPTTAFAED
-22 RLRWQRIR
+22 
-30 RGLTKPSP
+30 T
-38 RPSQWTG
+38 TG
-45 TRRRPIPPAQEQ
+45 ADEAQPKTVVVDEGEKKTDPPAQEQ

-77 DGVGGAVFDNEVHS
+77 DGAGGAVFADKVYS
-91 NLPSGTATPAFSG
+91 NLSSGTPTPAFDG
-104 SLAREGYTFAGW
+104 TLAREGYTFAGW
-116 NPAVAETVTADVTY
+116 NPTVAGTVTADVTY
-130 AAKWEEG
+130 VAQWEEG

-292 WSTTDASIR
+292 WSTTDAAIR

-316 YVFKGWKAKD
+316 YVFKGWKAND
-326 GADTIYAGGALCS
+326 GSDTIYTGGMTCA
-339 VSQQGN
+339 VSQYGN

-365 VPSKPEW
+365 TPPTPDKPTAPGEGDLSGLIGNITVNCTNNAATHTLKSKGYALIA
-372 SDIRREMQKV
+372 S
-382 SVHVT
+382 
-387 CINPDVNHTEKTY
+387 
-400 SYKESNDDT
+400 
-409 IGSVQ
+409 
-414 DSAGSYTCTVTVHL
+414 SYTPSEVA
-428 GRYRLQYNQDF
+428 GDA
-439 NREHEFA
+439 E
-446 SSLTA
+446 
-451 DVVLQYNGTGWVIA
+451 NG
-465 SALPLELKLTCGSAP
+465 
-480 TPNPPGSDVLNS
+480 
-492 LKVLV
+492 
-497 KCDSKTYHFE
+497 Y
-507 KPYKMD
+507 
-513 DGDYR
+513 
-518 LEKVDDNTY
+518 TY
-527 TVIVL
+527 TVTINSQ
-532 ADKYVEKY
+532 KYVEQFDTDTGAAHDPKGVNATVTLKY
-540 NAVYP
+540 
-545 GHTLF
+545 T
-550 DNNTKTIKLVYRYGA
+550 DNG
-565 WTVVGSNGVTF
+565 WTVES
-576 NVSCEQKYTVTY
+576 
-588 TDGVDGEVIFA
+588 
-599 DQVSYKKPGEKTP
+599 
-612 KFRGTPTRTGY
+612 
-623 KFIGWEPAV
+623 
-632 VGTVTANATYTA
+632 
-644 QWVSISD
+644 
-651 LDPAPELVSSL
+651 
-662 YMNFQC
+662 
-668 TNENASHDHRSEMIA
+668 
-683 IGYGIGAGGVIV
+683 GA
-695 TDAAGNPVY
+695 
-704 NKDGN
+704 
-709 ITAVITF
+709 
-716 YQDSGFLNEYNKR
+716 
-729 TGVAHRYADYE
+729 
-740 PKTKSVD
+740 
-747 GVLIGEVFHMY
+747 
-758 KKDYPVVFDVVC
+758 PVVFDVAC
-770 GSLYTVTYKDGTNG
+770 VTEI
-784 TVFADDVHSN
+784 VP
-794 LNANAA
+794 
-800 TPAFVGGTP
+800 PA
-809 TRPGYVFTGWNPAVA
+809 
-824 ATVTGNATYTAVWE
+824 
-838 KDANGNGKPDKDE
+838 KP
-851 EKYTVTYTDGVE
+851 GVE
-863 NEEIFADETYSD
+863 DLAKLEAPVEVVCTTKPETH
-875 LLSGTATPAFNGTPT
+875 T
-890 RKGYAFTGWNP
+890 
-901 AVAATVTGNA
+901 
-911 TYAAVWEEAAP
+911 AAP
-922 PKPDKPTPPTDE
+922 FSLIEGTYNIGDVSGNETD
-934 IGGATVAVKCIT
+934 
-946 GHGDLS
+946 
-952 WKIDSSTFTVGEV
+952 
-965 TGDDTTG
+965 G
-972 YTCTVTVQA
+972 YTCDIIITADEYVTK
-981 EVYVNA
+981 YNTD
-987 FNSDKKANG
+987 FG
-996 VKHTLADDA
+996 KHTLTGDNTKPLTLKYVEGRWAVDA
-1005 EKTFTMTYV
+1005 
-1014 NGAWTGPTNP
+1014 P
-1024 AVTFEV
+1024 VTFPVE
-1030 KCEEELVPV
+1030 CEEELFPV

-1051 AYKDVALESQPKG
+1051 AYKDIPLESQPKG

-1077 YTGNYEFYG
+1077 YTGNYKFYG

-1210 VTYTDGVDG
+1210 VTYTDGVNG

-1232 DATPAFEGTPTRK
+1232 DATPAFEGTPARAGYKFLGWEPTVAETVTENATYVAQWEKLYTVTYTDGVDGKAFKDDVHSDLEKDTPTPAFSGDTPTRK

-1292 DNQNVKHGAKA
+1292 DNQNVNHGEKK
-1303 YKVTLGEYTASNV
+1303 YKPTLGEYTVSNV

-1342 MSDAVHTLIAG
+1342 MSNAVHTLIAG

-1404 CDNQNVKHGG
+1404 CDNQNVNHWG

-1457 KTHALIVGEQAEKT
+1457 KTHALIVGEQPEKT
-1471 VELKWDGEKWVA
+1471 VELKWNGEKWVA

-1520 AHNGKS
+1520 AHNDKS

-1619 ADVVYNDI
+1619 ADVVYKDI
-1627 PYGTNTPAFGT
+1627 PYGTSTPAFGT
-1638 KDPTRKGYKFLGWEP
+1638 KDPTREGYKFVGWEP
-1653 VVADTVT
+1653 EVAETVT
-1660 ENATYVAQWEKLY
+1660 KNVTYTAKWEKLY
-1673 TVTYTDGAKGKAFE
+1673 TVTYTDGVKGKAFK
-1687 DQVFTDLESGTKTP
+1687 DQVYKDLESGTDTP
-1701 EFNGTPTRKGYKF
+1701 KFDGKPTRKGYTF
-1714 LGWEPVVADT
+1714 TGWSPKVTDT
-1724 VTENVTYTAPVGRT
+1724 VTKDVTYVAQWKSVKNGKDNIPKTGDSEIVMV
-1738 LHRYLHRRRE
+1738 L
-1748 GQGVQG
+1748 G
-1754 SGLQRS
+1754 SVLLFSFCGAAAVSVYDRKRKHF

>member
-1 MVCAEFS
+1 MQTVCASGMDRQMKGEYFKMKNHGLRRIFS
-8 VCFWHCSWSSHFCP
+8 LFLALFMVFTLLP
-22 RLRWQRIR
+22 TTALAED
-30 RGLTKPSP
+30 T
-38 RPSQWTG
+38 TG
-45 TRRRPIPPAQEQ
+45 ADGTQPKTVAVDEGEKKTDPPAQEQ

-77 DGVGGAVFDNEVHS
+77 DGADGAVFPNQVYRDLS
-91 NLPSGTATPAFSG
+91 SGTPTPAFDG
-104 SLAREGYTFAGW
+104 TLAREGYTFAGW
-116 NPAVAETVTADVTY
+116 NPTVAGTVTADVTY

-137 KTGPRRVTLPTI
+137 KTNARRVPLPTI
-149 PGPDVDLAALDT
+149 PKPDPAPADLNT

-301 YHSFTVKNTIPTREG
+301 YHSFTVKNTVPTREG

-326 GADTIYAGGALCS
+326 GSDTIYTGGTLCS

-365 VPSKPEW
+365 
-372 SDIRREMQKV
+372 
-382 SVHVT
+382 T
-387 CINPDVNHTEKTY
+387 
-400 SYKESNDDT
+400 
-409 IGSVQ
+409 
-414 DSAGSYTCTVTVHL
+414 
-428 GRYRLQYNQDF
+428 
-439 NREHEFA
+439 
-446 SSLTA
+446 
-451 DVVLQYNGTGWVIA
+451 
-465 SALPLELKLTCGSAP
+465 
-480 TPNPPGSDVLNS
+480 
-492 LKVLV
+492 
-497 KCDSKTYHFE
+497 
-507 KPYKMD
+507 
-513 DGDYR
+513 
-518 LEKVDDNTY
+518 
-527 TVIVL
+527 
-532 ADKYVEKY
+532 
-540 NAVYP
+540 
-545 GHTLF
+545 
-550 DNNTKTIKLVYRYGA
+550 
-565 WTVVGSNGVTF
+565 
-576 NVSCEQKYTVTY
+576 
-588 TDGVDGEVIFA
+588 
-599 DQVSYKKPGEKTP
+599 
-612 KFRGTPTRTGY
+612 
-623 KFIGWEPAV
+623 
-632 VGTVTANATYTA
+632 
-644 QWVSISD
+644 
-651 LDPAPELVSSL
+651 
-662 YMNFQC
+662 
-668 TNENASHDHRSEMIA
+668 
-683 IGYGIGAGGVIV
+683 
-695 TDAAGNPVY
+695 
-704 NKDGN
+704 
-709 ITAVITF
+709 
-716 YQDSGFLNEYNKR
+716 
-729 TGVAHRYADYE
+729 
-740 PKTKSVD
+740 
-747 GVLIGEVFHMY
+747 
-758 KKDYPVVFDVVC
+758 
-770 GSLYTVTYKDGTNG
+770 
-784 TVFADDVHSN
+784 
-794 LNANAA
+794 
-800 TPAFVGGTP
+800 
-809 TRPGYVFTGWNPAVA
+809 
-824 ATVTGNATYTAVWE
+824 
-838 KDANGNGKPDKDE
+838 
-851 EKYTVTYTDGVE
+851 
-863 NEEIFADETYSD
+863 
-875 LLSGTATPAFNGTPT
+875 
-890 RKGYAFTGWNP
+890 
-901 AVAATVTGNA
+901 
-911 TYAAVWEEAAP
+911 P
-922 PKPDKPTPPTDE
+922 PKPDKPTAPGE
-934 IGGATVAVKCIT
+934 
-946 GHGDLS
+946 GDLS
-952 WKIDSSTFTVGEV
+952 GLIGNITVNCTNEAATHVPNSKSYVLIAGSYNTSEV
-965 TGDDTTG
+965 EGDAENG
-972 YTCTVTVQA
+972 YTCTVTINSQKYVEQFDTDTGAAHTPKDAAATVTLKHTDNGWAVERGVPVVFNVVCVTEIVPPAKPGA
-981 EVYVNA
+981 EDLANLKAPVDVTCTTKPETHAAVHFSLRGGTYTIGDVAGNETDGYTCDITVTADKYVARYNM
-987 FNSDKKANG
+987 DYG
-996 VKHTLADDA
+996 KHTLTGDNT
-1005 EKTFTMTYV
+1005 KTLTLKYV
-1014 NGAWTGPTNP
+1014 EGQW
-1024 AVTFEV
+1024 AVDTPITFPVE
-1030 KCEEELVPV
+1030 CEEELFPV

-1072 DIADY
+1072 NIADY
-1077 YTGNYEFYG
+1077 YTGDYEFYG

-1128 VYFQSEEAL
+1128 VYFQSEEAWK
-1137 RDFQNDHSKTE
+1137 DYQNDHSKTE

-1210 VTYTDGVDG
+1210 VTYTDGVNG

-1232 DATPAFEGTPTRK
+1232 DATPAFEGTPARAGYKFLGWEPTVAETVTENATYVAQWEKLYTVTYTDGVGEKAFKDDVHSDLEKDTPTPAFSGGTPTRK
-1245 GFVFDGWNPEVAETV
+1245 GFVFDGWTPEVAETV
-1260 TEDVT
+1260 TDDAT

-1278 AIEGAIGRGVAVVC
+1278 AIENAIGRGVAVVC
-1292 DNQNVKHGAKA
+1292 DNQNVNHGEKK
-1303 YKVTLGEYTASNV
+1303 YKPTLGEYTVSDV

-1404 CDNQNVKHGG
+1404 CDNQNVNHWG

-1457 KTHALIVGEQAEKT
+1457 KTHALIVGEQAEKA
-1471 VELKWDGEKWVA
+1471 VELKWNGEKWVA

-1508 GINAKVDCTTTT
+1508 GINAKVACTTTT

-1541 KGTAYTCILTVN
+1541 KGTAYTCILTAN

-1619 ADVVYNDI
+1619 EDVVYKDI
-1627 PYGTNTPAFGT
+1627 PYGTSTPAFGT
-1638 KDPTRKGYKFLGWEP
+1638 KDPTREGYKFVGWEP
-1653 VVADTVT
+1653 EVAETVT
-1660 ENATYVAQWEKLY
+1660 ENVTYTAKWEKLY
-1673 TVTYTDGAKGKAFE
+1673 TVTYTDGAKGKAFK
-1687 DQVFTDLESGTKTP
+1687 DQVYSDLEAGTDTP
-1701 EFNGTPTRKGYKF
+1701 KFDGKPTRKGYTF
-1714 LGWEPVVADT
+1714 TGWSPKVTDT
-1724 VTENVTYTAPVGRT
+1724 VTKDVTYVAQWKSTKNGKDNVPKTGDSEIVMV
-1738 LHRYLHRRRE
+1738 L
-1748 GQGVQG
+1748 G
-1754 SGLQRS
+1754 SVLLFSFCGAAAVSVYDRKRKHF

>member
-1 MVCAEFS
+1 MQTVCASGMDRQMKGEYFKMKNHGLRRIFS
-8 VCFWHCSWSSHFCP
+8 LFLALFMVFTLLP
-22 RLRWQRIR
+22 TTALAED
-30 RGLTKPSP
+30 T
-38 RPSQWTG
+38 TG
-45 TRRRPIPPAQEQ
+45 ADGTQPKTVAVDGGEKKTDPPAQEQ

-64 APEEP
+64 APEDP

-77 DGVGGAVFDNEVHS
+77 DGVGGAVFDNDVHS
-91 NLPSGTATPAFSG
+91 NLPAGTATPAFSG
-104 SLAREGYTFAGW
+104 TLARDGYTFAGW
-116 NPAVAETVTADVTY
+116 NPAVAETVTANVTY
-130 AAKWEEG
+130 VAQWEAG
-137 KTGPRRVTLPTI
+137 KTSARRVPLPTI
-149 PGPDVDLAALDT
+149 PKPDPAPADLNT

-245 LNKSGTTACNKGST
+245 LNKSGTTACNKGTT

-316 YVFKGWKAKD
+316 YVFKGWKAND
-326 GADTIYAGGALCS
+326 GSDTIYTGGMTCA
-339 VSQQGN
+339 VSQYGN

-355 RTLYAVWEEA
+355 RTLYAVWEEVA
-365 VPSKPEW
+365 PPMPDKPTAPGEGDL
-372 SDIRREMQKV
+372 SGLIDNI
-382 SVHVT
+382 T
-387 CINPDVNHTEKTY
+387 VNCTNEAATHELKTKGY
-400 SYKESNDDT
+400 TLIS
-409 IGSVQ
+409 
-414 DSAGSYTCTVTVHL
+414 GSYTTSEVA
-428 GRYRLQYNQDF
+428 GDA
-439 NREHEFA
+439 E
-446 SSLTA
+446 
-451 DVVLQYNGTGWVIA
+451 NG
-465 SALPLELKLTCGSAP
+465 
-480 TPNPPGSDVLNS
+480 
-492 LKVLV
+492 
-497 KCDSKTYHFE
+497 Y
-507 KPYKMD
+507 
-513 DGDYR
+513 
-518 LEKVDDNTY
+518 TY
-527 TVIVL
+527 TVTINSQ
-532 ADKYVEKY
+532 KYVEQFDTDTGAAHDPKGVNATVTLKY
-540 NAVYP
+540 
-545 GHTLF
+545 T
-550 DNNTKTIKLVYRYGA
+550 DNG
-565 WTVVGSNGVTF
+565 WTVES
-576 NVSCEQKYTVTY
+576 
-588 TDGVDGEVIFA
+588 
-599 DQVSYKKPGEKTP
+599 
-612 KFRGTPTRTGY
+612 
-623 KFIGWEPAV
+623 
-632 VGTVTANATYTA
+632 
-644 QWVSISD
+644 
-651 LDPAPELVSSL
+651 
-662 YMNFQC
+662 
-668 TNENASHDHRSEMIA
+668 
-683 IGYGIGAGGVIV
+683 GA
-695 TDAAGNPVY
+695 
-704 NKDGN
+704 
-709 ITAVITF
+709 
-716 YQDSGFLNEYNKR
+716 
-729 TGVAHRYADYE
+729 
-740 PKTKSVD
+740 
-747 GVLIGEVFHMY
+747 
-758 KKDYPVVFDVVC
+758 PVVFDVAC
-770 GSLYTVTYKDGTNG
+770 VTEIVPPARPGAEDL
-784 TVFADDVHSN
+784 SN
-794 LNANAA
+794 LKAPVDVTCTTKPETHAA
-800 TPAFVGGTP
+800 VHFSLRGGTY
-809 TRPGYVFTGWNPAVA
+809 TIGDVA
-824 ATVTGNATYTAVWE
+824 GNE
-838 KDANGNGKPDKDE
+838 
-851 EKYTVTYTDGVE
+851 TD
-863 NEEIFADETYSD
+863 
-875 LLSGTATPAFNGTPT
+875 
-890 RKGYAFTGWNP
+890 
-901 AVAATVTGNA
+901 
-911 TYAAVWEEAAP
+911 
-922 PKPDKPTPPTDE
+922 
-934 IGGATVAVKCIT
+934 
-946 GHGDLS
+946 
-952 WKIDSSTFTVGEV
+952 
-965 TGDDTTG
+965 G
-972 YTCTVTVQA
+972 YTCDITVTA
-981 EVYVNA
+981 DKYVARYNM
-987 FNSDKKANG
+987 DYG
-996 VKHTLADDA
+996 KHTLTGDNT
-1005 EKTFTMTYV
+1005 KTLTLKYV
-1014 NGAWTGPTNP
+1014 EGQW
-1024 AVTFEV
+1024 AVDTPITFPVE
-1030 KCEEELVPV
+1030 CEEDLFPV
-1039 HLVIYRNGDTSK
+1039 HLVIYRNGNTTT
-1051 AYKDVALESQPKG
+1051 AYKDIALESQPKG

-1086 WYDDGA
+1086 WYDDGLF
-1092 WNNYKA
+1092 NIYKSD
-1098 NPANPP
+1098 PANPP

-1155 ALFGSTL
+1155 APFGSTL

-1189 TGQTVNGWTNLYA
+1189 TGHTVNGWTKLYA

-1210 VTYTDGVDG
+1210 VTYTDGVNG

-1232 DATPAFEGTPTRK
+1232 DATPAFEGTPARAGYKFLGWEPTVAETVTENATYVAQWEKLYTVTYTDGVDGKAFKDDVHSDLEKDTPTPAFSGDTPTRK

-1292 DNQNVKHGAKA
+1292 DNQNVNHGEKK
-1303 YKVTLGEYTASNV
+1303 YKPTLGEYTVSNV

-1342 MSDAVHTLIAG
+1342 MGDAVHTLIAG

-1404 CDNQNVKHGG
+1404 CDNQNVNHWG

-1457 KTHALIVGEQAEKT
+1457 KTHALIVGEQAEKA
-1471 VELKWDGEKWVA
+1471 VELKWNGEKWVA

-1594 SVTFNVKCELLTVTY
+1594 RVTFNVKCELLTVTY

-1619 ADVVYNDI
+1619 ADVVYKDI
-1627 PYGTNTPAFGT
+1627 PYGTSTPAFGT
-1638 KDPTRKGYKFLGWEP
+1638 KDPTREGYKFVGWEP
-1653 VVADTVT
+1653 EVAETVT
-1660 ENATYVAQWEKLY
+1660 ENVTYTAKWEKLY
-1673 TVTYTDGAKGKAFE
+1673 TVTYTDGVKGKAFK
-1687 DQVFTDLESGTKTP
+1687 DQVYSDLESGTDTP
-1701 EFNGTPTRKGYKF
+1701 KFDGKPTRKGYTF
-1714 LGWEPVVADT
+1714 TGWSPKVTDT
-1724 VTENVTYTAPVGRT
+1724 VTKDVTYVAQWKSVKNGKDNIPKTGDSEIVMV
-1738 LHRYLHRRRE
+1738 L
-1748 GQGVQG
+1748 G
-1754 SGLQRS
+1754 SVLLFSFCGAAAVSVYDRKRKHF

>member
-1 MVCAEFS
+1 MDRQMKGEYFKMKNHGLRRIFSLFLALFMVFTLLPTTALAED
-8 VCFWHCSWSSHFCP
+8 
-22 RLRWQRIR
+22 
-30 RGLTKPSP
+30 T
-38 RPSQWTG
+38 TG
-45 TRRRPIPPAQEQ
+45 ADETQPKTVVVDEGEKKTDPPAQEQ

-77 DGVGGAVFDNEVHS
+77 DGAGGAVFADKVYS
-91 NLPSGTATPAFSG
+91 NLSSGTPTPAFDG
-104 SLAREGYTFAGW
+104 TLAREGYTFAGW

-130 AAKWEEG
+130 AAKWEAG
-137 KTGPRRVTLPTI
+137 KTSARRVTLPTI
-149 PGPDVDLAALDT
+149 PGPDVDPAALDT

-215 KAAASRASVNSG
+215 KAAAGRASVNSG

-245 LNKSGTTACNKGST
+245 LNKSGTTACNKGTT

-292 WSTTDASIR
+292 WSTTDAAIR

-326 GADTIYAGGALCS
+326 GSDTIYTGGTLCS
-339 VSQQGN
+339 VSQYGN

-365 VPSKPEW
+365 
-372 SDIRREMQKV
+372 
-382 SVHVT
+382 T
-387 CINPDVNHTEKTY
+387 
-400 SYKESNDDT
+400 
-409 IGSVQ
+409 
-414 DSAGSYTCTVTVHL
+414 
-428 GRYRLQYNQDF
+428 
-439 NREHEFA
+439 
-446 SSLTA
+446 
-451 DVVLQYNGTGWVIA
+451 
-465 SALPLELKLTCGSAP
+465 
-480 TPNPPGSDVLNS
+480 
-492 LKVLV
+492 
-497 KCDSKTYHFE
+497 
-507 KPYKMD
+507 
-513 DGDYR
+513 
-518 LEKVDDNTY
+518 
-527 TVIVL
+527 
-532 ADKYVEKY
+532 
-540 NAVYP
+540 
-545 GHTLF
+545 
-550 DNNTKTIKLVYRYGA
+550 
-565 WTVVGSNGVTF
+565 
-576 NVSCEQKYTVTY
+576 
-588 TDGVDGEVIFA
+588 
-599 DQVSYKKPGEKTP
+599 
-612 KFRGTPTRTGY
+612 
-623 KFIGWEPAV
+623 
-632 VGTVTANATYTA
+632 
-644 QWVSISD
+644 
-651 LDPAPELVSSL
+651 
-662 YMNFQC
+662 
-668 TNENASHDHRSEMIA
+668 
-683 IGYGIGAGGVIV
+683 
-695 TDAAGNPVY
+695 
-704 NKDGN
+704 
-709 ITAVITF
+709 
-716 YQDSGFLNEYNKR
+716 
-729 TGVAHRYADYE
+729 
-740 PKTKSVD
+740 
-747 GVLIGEVFHMY
+747 
-758 KKDYPVVFDVVC
+758 
-770 GSLYTVTYKDGTNG
+770 
-784 TVFADDVHSN
+784 
-794 LNANAA
+794 
-800 TPAFVGGTP
+800 
-809 TRPGYVFTGWNPAVA
+809 
-824 ATVTGNATYTAVWE
+824 
-838 KDANGNGKPDKDE
+838 
-851 EKYTVTYTDGVE
+851 
-863 NEEIFADETYSD
+863 
-875 LLSGTATPAFNGTPT
+875 
-890 RKGYAFTGWNP
+890 
-901 AVAATVTGNA
+901 
-911 TYAAVWEEAAP
+911 P
-922 PKPDKPTPPTDE
+922 PKPDKPTAPGE
-934 IGGATVAVKCIT
+934 
-946 GHGDLS
+946 GDLS
-952 WKIDSSTFTVGEV
+952 GLIGNITVNCTNGKAAHELKAKGYTLISGSYTTNEV
-965 TGDDTTG
+965 AGDAENGYTYTVTINSQKYVEQFDADTGATHDPKDASATVTLKYTDNGWTVTSGTPVVFNVACVTEIVPPAKPGAEDLAKLEAPVEVACTTKPETHNAVHFSLRGGTYTIGDVAGNETDG
-972 YTCTVTVQA
+972 YTCDITVTA
-981 EVYVNA
+981 DKYVARYNM
-987 FNSDKKANG
+987 DYG
-996 VKHTLADDA
+996 KHTLTGDNT
-1005 EKTFTMTYV
+1005 KTLTLKYV
-1014 NGAWTGPTNP
+1014 EGQW
-1024 AVTFEV
+1024 AVDTPITFPVE
-1030 KCEEELVPV
+1030 CEEELFPV
-1039 HLVIYRNGDTSK
+1039 HLVIYRNGNTTT

-1210 VTYTDGVDG
+1210 VTYTDGVNG

-1232 DATPAFEGTPTRK
+1232 DATPAFEGTPARK
-1245 GFVFDGWNPEVAETV
+1245 GFVFDGWTPEVAETV
-1260 TEDVT
+1260 TDNAT

-1303 YKVTLGEYTASNV
+1303 YKVTLGEYTVSNV

-1404 CDNQNVKHGG
+1404 CDNQNVNHWG

-1619 ADVVYNDI
+1619 EDVVYNDI

-1653 VVADTVT
+1653 EVA
-1660 ENATYVAQWEKLY
+1660 E
-1673 TVTYTDGAKGKAFE
+1673 
-1687 DQVFTDLESGTKTP
+1687 
-1701 EFNGTPTRKGYKF
+1701 
-1714 LGWEPVVADT
+1714 T
-1724 VTENVTYTAPVGRT
+1724 VTENVTYTAKWEELYTVT
-1738 LHRYLHRRRE
+1738 YTD
-1748 GQGVQG
+1748 GVKGKAFKDQVYKDLEAGTATPKFDGKPTRKGYTFTGWSPKVTDTVTKDVTYVAQWKSVKNGKDNIPKTGDSEIVMVLG
-1754 SGLQRS
+1754 SVLLFSFCGAAAVSVYDRKRKHF

>member
-1 MVCAEFS
+1 MQTVCASGMDRQMKGEYFKMKNHGLRRIFS
-8 VCFWHCSWSSHFCP
+8 LLLALFMVFTLLP
-22 RLRWQRIR
+22 TTALAED
-30 RGLTKPSP
+30 T
-38 RPSQWTG
+38 TG
-45 TRRRPIPPAQEQ
+45 ADETPPKTVVVNEGEKKTDPPAQEQ
-57 PKNENPP
+57 PMNENPP

-77 DGVGGAVFDNEVHS
+77 DGADGAVFPNQVS
-91 NLPSGTATPAFSG
+91 NLPAGTATPAFSG
-104 SLAREGYTFAGW
+104 TLARDGYTFAGW
-116 NPAVAETVTADVTY
+116 NPAVAETVTANVTY
-130 AAKWEEG
+130 VAQWEAG
-137 KTGPRRVTLPTI
+137 KTSARRVTLPTI
-149 PGPDVDLAALDT
+149 PEPDIAPAALNT

-215 KAAASRASVNSG
+215 KAAAGRASVNSG

-316 YVFKGWKAKD
+316 YVFKGWKAND
-326 GADTIYAGGALCS
+326 GSDTIYTGGMTCA
-339 VSQQGN
+339 VSQYGN

-365 VPSKPEW
+365 
-372 SDIRREMQKV
+372 
-382 SVHVT
+382 T
-387 CINPDVNHTEKTY
+387 
-400 SYKESNDDT
+400 
-409 IGSVQ
+409 
-414 DSAGSYTCTVTVHL
+414 
-428 GRYRLQYNQDF
+428 
-439 NREHEFA
+439 
-446 SSLTA
+446 
-451 DVVLQYNGTGWVIA
+451 
-465 SALPLELKLTCGSAP
+465 
-480 TPNPPGSDVLNS
+480 
-492 LKVLV
+492 
-497 KCDSKTYHFE
+497 
-507 KPYKMD
+507 
-513 DGDYR
+513 
-518 LEKVDDNTY
+518 
-527 TVIVL
+527 
-532 ADKYVEKY
+532 
-540 NAVYP
+540 
-545 GHTLF
+545 
-550 DNNTKTIKLVYRYGA
+550 
-565 WTVVGSNGVTF
+565 
-576 NVSCEQKYTVTY
+576 
-588 TDGVDGEVIFA
+588 
-599 DQVSYKKPGEKTP
+599 
-612 KFRGTPTRTGY
+612 
-623 KFIGWEPAV
+623 
-632 VGTVTANATYTA
+632 
-644 QWVSISD
+644 
-651 LDPAPELVSSL
+651 
-662 YMNFQC
+662 
-668 TNENASHDHRSEMIA
+668 
-683 IGYGIGAGGVIV
+683 
-695 TDAAGNPVY
+695 
-704 NKDGN
+704 
-709 ITAVITF
+709 
-716 YQDSGFLNEYNKR
+716 
-729 TGVAHRYADYE
+729 
-740 PKTKSVD
+740 
-747 GVLIGEVFHMY
+747 
-758 KKDYPVVFDVVC
+758 
-770 GSLYTVTYKDGTNG
+770 
-784 TVFADDVHSN
+784 
-794 LNANAA
+794 
-800 TPAFVGGTP
+800 
-809 TRPGYVFTGWNPAVA
+809 
-824 ATVTGNATYTAVWE
+824 
-838 KDANGNGKPDKDE
+838 
-851 EKYTVTYTDGVE
+851 
-863 NEEIFADETYSD
+863 
-875 LLSGTATPAFNGTPT
+875 
-890 RKGYAFTGWNP
+890 
-901 AVAATVTGNA
+901 
-911 TYAAVWEEAAP
+911 P
-922 PKPDKPTPPTDE
+922 PKPDKPTAPGE
-934 IGGATVAVKCIT
+934 
-946 GHGDLS
+946 GDLS
-952 WKIDSSTFTVGEV
+952 GLIGNITVNCTNGKAAHELKAK
-965 TGDDTTG
+965 G
-972 YTCTVTVQA
+972 YTLISGSYTTNEVAGDAENGYTYTVTINSQKYVEQFDADTGATHDPKDASATVTLKYTDNGWTVTSGTPVVFNVACVTEIVPPAKPGA
-981 EVYVNA
+981 EDLAKLEAPVEVACTTKPETHNAARFPLIEGTYNIGDVSGNETDGYFCNITVTADEYVTKYNTD
-987 FNSDKKANG
+987 FG
-996 VKHTLADDA
+996 KHTLTGDNS
-1005 EKTFTMTYV
+1005 KTLTLKYV
-1014 NGAWTGPTNP
+1014 EGRWVVNDP
-1024 AVTFEV
+1024 VTFPVE
-1030 KCEEELVPV
+1030 CEEELFPV

-1051 AYKDVALESQPKG
+1051 AYKDIPLESQPKG

-1086 WYDDGA
+1086 WYDDGLF
-1092 WNNYKA
+1092 NIYKSD
-1098 NPANPP
+1098 PANPP

-1210 VTYTDGVDG
+1210 VTYTDGVNG

-1245 GFVFDGWNPEVAETV
+1245 GFVFDGWTPEVAETV
-1260 TEDVT
+1260 TDDAT

-1303 YKVTLGEYTASNV
+1303 YKVTLGEYTVSDV

-1342 MSDAVHTLIAG
+1342 MGDAVHTLIAG

-1395 AIGRGVKIV
+1395 AIGRGVRIV
-1404 CDNQNVKHGG
+1404 CDNQNVNHWA

-1438 CTITVKAAKIIEK
+1438 CTITVKAAKIVEK
-1451 YSSDMG
+1451 YGSDFG
-1457 KTHALIVGEQAEKT
+1457 KPHDLIIGEAAEKT

-1520 AHNGKS
+1520 AHNDKS
-1526 YTLIEDTYNVSDPER
+1526 YTLIEGTYEVSDPER

-1619 ADVVYNDI
+1619 EDVVYKDI
-1627 PYGTNTPAFGT
+1627 PYGTSTPAFGT
-1638 KDPTRKGYKFLGWEP
+1638 KDPTREGYKFVGWEP
-1653 VVADTVT
+1653 EVAETVT
-1660 ENATYVAQWEKLY
+1660 ENVTYTAKWEKLY
-1673 TVTYTDGAKGKAFE
+1673 TVTYTDGAKGKAFK
-1687 DQVFTDLESGTKTP
+1687 DQVYSDLEAGTDTP
-1701 EFNGTPTRKGYKF
+1701 KFDGKPTRKGYTF
-1714 LGWEPVVADT
+1714 TGWSPKVTDT
-1724 VTENVTYTAPVGRT
+1724 VTKDVTYVAQWKSVKNGKDNIPKTGDSEIVMV
-1738 LHRYLHRRRE
+1738 L
-1748 GQGVQG
+1748 G
-1754 SGLQRS
+1754 SVLLFSFCGAAAVSVYDRKRKHF

>member
-1 MVCAEFS
+1 MDHQMKGEYFKMKNHGLRRIFSLLLALFMVFTLLPTTALAED
-8 VCFWHCSWSSHFCP
+8 
-22 RLRWQRIR
+22 
-30 RGLTKPSP
+30 T
-38 RPSQWTG
+38 TG
-45 TRRRPIPPAQEQ
+45 ADETQPKTVVVDEGEKKTDPPAQEQ

-77 DGVGGAVFDNEVHS
+77 DGADGAVFPNQVYS
-91 NLPSGTATPAFSG
+91 NLSSGTATPAFSG
-104 SLAREGYTFAGW
+104 TPAREGYTFAGW

-292 WSTTDASIR
+292 WSTTDAAIR

-326 GADTIYAGGALCS
+326 GSDTIYTGGTLCS

-355 RTLYAVWEEA
+355 RTLYAVWEEDAPAQPTPPDNDA
-365 VPSKPEW
+365 VKALLGENAVQIICTNTQIGHGSKTFGLIDGTFTVYHSNNRCEVVINSFSPYVNEFNAAVSVPAGTHITDNSMAVQNRTKINLVW
-372 SDIRREMQKV
+372 SDGKWTAADAPAKY
-382 SVHVT
+382 HVLCSLQPVEPT
-387 CINPDVNHTEKTY
+387 TPGEGDLENIEKLVRIVCDRNIHDA
-400 SYKESNDDT
+400 KEYGV
-409 IGSVQ
+409 I
-414 DSAGSYTCTVTVHL
+414 AGSCEFGGIDMTGDVPTCPVTIRAAKYV
-428 GRYRLQYNQDF
+428 
-439 NREHEFA
+439 EA
-446 SSLTA
+446 
-451 DVVLQYNGTGWVIA
+451 YNGTIGVEHTITGDTERPLLLAWDANNNVWRPMTDTPVTFTVICPPAKPGAEDLAKLEAPVEVACTTKPETHTAA
-465 SALPLELKLTCGSAP
+465 SFALIEG
-480 TPNPPGSDVLNS
+480 
-492 LKVLV
+492 
-497 KCDSKTYHFE
+497 
-507 KPYKMD
+507 
-513 DGDYR
+513 
-518 LEKVDDNTY
+518 TY
-527 TVIVL
+527 TVGDTFGNETDGYTCDIIIT
-532 ADKYVEKY
+532 ADEYVTKYNTDFGKHTLTGDNTKPLTLKYVEGRWVV
-540 NAVYP
+540 NAP
-545 GHTLF
+545 
-550 DNNTKTIKLVYRYGA
+550 
-565 WTVVGSNGVTF
+565 VTF
-576 NVSCEQKYTVTY
+576 
-588 TDGVDGEVIFA
+588 
-599 DQVSYKKPGEKTP
+599 
-612 KFRGTPTRTGY
+612 
-623 KFIGWEPAV
+623 
-632 VGTVTANATYTA
+632 
-644 QWVSISD
+644 
-651 LDPAPELVSSL
+651 
-662 YMNFQC
+662 
-668 TNENASHDHRSEMIA
+668 
-683 IGYGIGAGGVIV
+683 
-695 TDAAGNPVY
+695 PV
-704 NKDGN
+704 
-709 ITAVITF
+709 
-716 YQDSGFLNEYNKR
+716 E
-729 TGVAHRYADYE
+729 
-740 PKTKSVD
+740 
-747 GVLIGEVFHMY
+747 
-758 KKDYPVVFDVVC
+758 
-770 GSLYTVTYKDGTNG
+770 
-784 TVFADDVHSN
+784 
-794 LNANAA
+794 
-800 TPAFVGGTP
+800 
-809 TRPGYVFTGWNPAVA
+809 
-824 ATVTGNATYTAVWE
+824 
-838 KDANGNGKPDKDE
+838 
-851 EKYTVTYTDGVE
+851 
-863 NEEIFADETYSD
+863 
-875 LLSGTATPAFNGTPT
+875 
-890 RKGYAFTGWNP
+890 
-901 AVAATVTGNA
+901 
-911 TYAAVWEEAAP
+911 
-922 PKPDKPTPPTDE
+922 
-934 IGGATVAVKCIT
+934 
-946 GHGDLS
+946 
-952 WKIDSSTFTVGEV
+952 
-965 TGDDTTG
+965 
-972 YTCTVTVQA
+972 
-981 EVYVNA
+981 
-987 FNSDKKANG
+987 
-996 VKHTLADDA
+996 
-1005 EKTFTMTYV
+1005 
-1014 NGAWTGPTNP
+1014 
-1024 AVTFEV
+1024 
-1030 KCEEELVPV
+1030 CEEELFPV

-1086 WYDDGA
+1086 WYDDGLF
-1092 WNNYKA
+1092 NIYKSD
-1098 NPANPP
+1098 PANPP

-1117 LKCMVYDKYQV
+1117 LKCMVYDYVPV
-1128 VYFQSEEAL
+1128 VYFQSEEAW
-1137 RDFQNDHSKTE
+1137 RDYQNDHSKTE

-1210 VTYTDGVDG
+1210 VTYTDGVNG
-1219 EAFADQAYTAKYE
+1219 EAFADQVYTAKYE
-1232 DATPAFEGTPTRK
+1232 DATPAFEGTPARAGYKFLGWEPTVAETVTENATYVAQWEKLYTVTYTDGVGEKAFKDDVHSDLEKDTPTPAFSGGTPTRK

-1278 AIEGAIGRGVAVVC
+1278 AIENAIGRGVAVVC
-1292 DNQNVKHGAKA
+1292 DNQNVNHGEKK
-1303 YKVTLGEYTASNV
+1303 YKPTLGEYTVSNV

-1342 MSDAVHTLIAG
+1342 MGDAVHTLIAG

-1404 CDNQNVKHGG
+1404 CDNQNVNHWG

-1457 KTHALIVGEQAEKT
+1457 KTHALIVGEQAEKA
-1471 VELKWDGEKWVA
+1471 VELKWNGEKWVA

-1619 ADVVYNDI
+1619 EDVVYKDI
-1627 PYGTNTPAFGT
+1627 PYGTSTPAFGT
-1638 KDPTRKGYKFLGWEP
+1638 KDPTRKGYKFVGWEP
-1653 VVADTVT
+1653 EVAETVT
-1660 ENATYVAQWEKLY
+1660 KNVTYTAKWEKLY
-1673 TVTYTDGAKGKAFE
+1673 TVTYTDGVKGKAFK
-1687 DQVFTDLESGTKTP
+1687 DQVYSDLEAGTATP
-1701 EFNGTPTRKGYKF
+1701 KFDGKPTRKGYTF
-1714 LGWEPVVADT
+1714 TGWSPKVTDT
-1724 VTENVTYTAPVGRT
+1724 VTKDVTYVAQWKSVKNGKDNIPKTGDSEIVMVLGSVLLFSFCGAAAVSVYGRKRK
-1738 LHRYLHRRRE
+1738 HF
-1748 GQGVQG
+1748 
-1754 SGLQRS
+1754 

>member
-1 MVCAEFS
+1 M
-8 VCFWHCSWSSHFCP
+8 SWT
-22 RLRWQRIR
+22 LR
-30 RGLTKPSP
+30 
-38 RPSQWTG
+38 
-45 TRRRPIPPAQEQ
+45 
-57 PKNENPP
+57 
-64 APEEP
+64 
-69 KTFTVTYT
+69 
-77 DGVGGAVFDNEVHS
+77 
-91 NLPSGTATPAFSG
+91 
-104 SLAREGYTFAGW
+104 
-116 NPAVAETVTADVTY
+116 
-130 AAKWEEG
+130 
-137 KTGPRRVTLPTI
+137 
-149 PGPDVDLAALDT
+149 
-161 GHKIDVRFTV
+161 
-171 LYVGD
+171 
-176 EFNIGYNYGSS
+176 
-187 EKTKFVCQYKTNHSD
+187 
-202 TAYNNHTIAISDI
+202 
-215 KAAASRASVNSG
+215 
-227 YQIVGW
+227 
-233 SKESNANPTTWS
+233 
-245 LNKSGTTACNKGST
+245 
-259 IYLVAKN
+259 
-266 PNPTTKYTYTLNYD
+266 
-280 ANGGTGA
+280 
-287 PSADS
+287 
-292 WSTTDASIR
+292 
-301 YHSFTVKNTIPTREG
+301 
-316 YVFKGWKAKD
+316 
-326 GADTIYAGGALCS
+326 
-339 VSQQGN
+339 
-345 DVVKNGNTWT
+345 
-355 RTLYAVWEEA
+355 
-365 VPSKPEW
+365 
-372 SDIRREMQKV
+372 
-382 SVHVT
+382 
-387 CINPDVNHTEKTY
+387 
-400 SYKESNDDT
+400 DD
-409 IGSVQ
+409 
-414 DSAGSYTCTVTVHL
+414 
-428 GRYRLQYNQDF
+428 
-439 NREHEFA
+439 
-446 SSLTA
+446 
-451 DVVLQYNGTGWVIA
+451 
-465 SALPLELKLTCGSAP
+465 
-480 TPNPPGSDVLNS
+480 
-492 LKVLV
+492 
-497 KCDSKTYHFE
+497 
-507 KPYKMD
+507 
-513 DGDYR
+513 
-518 LEKVDDNTY
+518 
-527 TVIVL
+527 
-532 ADKYVEKY
+532 
-540 NAVYP
+540 
-545 GHTLF
+545 
-550 DNNTKTIKLVYRYGA
+550 
-565 WTVVGSNGVTF
+565 
-576 NVSCEQKYTVTY
+576 
-588 TDGVDGEVIFA
+588 
-599 DQVSYKKPGEKTP
+599 
-612 KFRGTPTRTGY
+612 
-623 KFIGWEPAV
+623 
-632 VGTVTANATYTA
+632 
-644 QWVSISD
+644 
-651 LDPAPELVSSL
+651 
-662 YMNFQC
+662 
-668 TNENASHDHRSEMIA
+668 
-683 IGYGIGAGGVIV
+683 
-695 TDAAGNPVY
+695 
-704 NKDGN
+704 
-709 ITAVITF
+709 
-716 YQDSGFLNEYNKR
+716 
-729 TGVAHRYADYE
+729 
-740 PKTKSVD
+740 
-747 GVLIGEVFHMY
+747 
-758 KKDYPVVFDVVC
+758 
-770 GSLYTVTYKDGTNG
+770 
-784 TVFADDVHSN
+784 
-794 LNANAA
+794 
-800 TPAFVGGTP
+800 
-809 TRPGYVFTGWNPAVA
+809 
-824 ATVTGNATYTAVWE
+824 
-838 KDANGNGKPDKDE
+838 
-851 EKYTVTYTDGVE
+851 
-863 NEEIFADETYSD
+863 
-875 LLSGTATPAFNGTPT
+875 
-890 RKGYAFTGWNP
+890 
-901 AVAATVTGNA
+901 
-911 TYAAVWEEAAP
+911 
-922 PKPDKPTPPTDE
+922 
-934 IGGATVAVKCIT
+934 
-946 GHGDLS
+946 
-952 WKIDSSTFTVGEV
+952 TFTVGEV

-1086 WYDDGA
+1086 WYDDGLF
-1092 WNNYKA
+1092 NIYKSD
-1098 NPANPP
+1098 PANPP

-1128 VYFQSEEAL
+1128 VYFQSEEAW

-1210 VTYTDGVDG
+1210 VTYTDGVNG

-1232 DATPAFEGTPTRK
+1232 DATPAFEGAPARAGYKFLGWEPTVAETVTENATYVAQWEKLYTVTYTDGVDGKAFKDDVHSDLEKDTPTPAFSGGTPTRK

-1292 DNQNVKHGAKA
+1292 DNQNVNHGEKR
-1303 YKVTLGEYTASNV
+1303 YKPTLGEYTVSNV

-1327 VTVRAAK
+1327 VTVKAAK

-1395 AIGRGVKIV
+1395 SIGRGVRIV
-1404 CDNQNVKHGG
+1404 CDNQHVNHWA

-1457 KTHALIVGEQAEKT
+1457 KTHALIVGEQAEKA
-1471 VELKWDGEKWVA
+1471 VELKWNGEKWVA

-1619 ADVVYNDI
+1619 ADVVYKDI
-1627 PYGTNTPAFGT
+1627 PYGTSTPAFGT
-1638 KDPTRKGYKFLGWEP
+1638 KDPTRKGYKFVGWEP
-1653 VVADTVT
+1653 EVAETVT
-1660 ENATYVAQWEKLY
+1660 KDVTYTAKWEKLY

-1714 LGWEPVVADT
+1714 AGWEPVVSET
-1724 VTENVTYTAPVGRT
+1724 VTENVTYTAQWEELYTVT
-1738 LHRYLHRRRE
+1738 YTD
-1748 GQGVQG
+1748 GVKGKAFKDQVYSDLESGTATPKFDGKPKRSGYTFTGWSPKVTDTVTKDVTYVAQWKSTKNGKDNVPKTGDSEIVMVLG
-1754 SGLQRS
+1754 SVLLFSFCGAAAVSVYDRKRKHF

>member
-1 MVCAEFS
+1 MQTVCASGMDRQMKGEYFKMKNHGLRRIFS
-8 VCFWHCSWSSHFCP
+8 LFLALFMVFTLLP
-22 RLRWQRIR
+22 TTALAED
-30 RGLTKPSP
+30 T
-38 RPSQWTG
+38 TG
-45 TRRRPIPPAQEQ
+45 ADKTQPKTVVEDEGEKKTDPPAQEQ

-77 DGVGGAVFDNEVHS
+77 DGADGAVFPNQVYS
-91 NLPSGTATPAFSG
+91 NLSSGTATPAFSG
-104 SLAREGYTFAGW
+104 TPAREGYTFVGW
-116 NPAVAETVTADVTY
+116 NPAVAGTVTADVTY
-130 AAKWEEG
+130 VAQWEAG
-137 KTGPRRVTLPTI
+137 KTGPKRVTVPPI
-149 PGPDVDLAALDT
+149 PDPGVAPAALNT

-187 EKTKFVCQYKTNHSD
+187 EKTQFVCQYKTIHSD

-215 KAAASRASVNSG
+215 KAAAGRASVNSG

-245 LNKSGTTACNKGST
+245 LNKSGTTACNKGTT

-292 WSTTDASIR
+292 WSTTDAAIR

-316 YVFKGWKAKD
+316 YVFKGWKAND
-326 GADTIYAGGALCS
+326 GSDTIYTGGMTCA
-339 VSQQGN
+339 VSQYGN

-365 VPSKPEW
+365 
-372 SDIRREMQKV
+372 
-382 SVHVT
+382 T
-387 CINPDVNHTEKTY
+387 
-400 SYKESNDDT
+400 
-409 IGSVQ
+409 
-414 DSAGSYTCTVTVHL
+414 
-428 GRYRLQYNQDF
+428 
-439 NREHEFA
+439 
-446 SSLTA
+446 
-451 DVVLQYNGTGWVIA
+451 
-465 SALPLELKLTCGSAP
+465 
-480 TPNPPGSDVLNS
+480 
-492 LKVLV
+492 
-497 KCDSKTYHFE
+497 
-507 KPYKMD
+507 
-513 DGDYR
+513 
-518 LEKVDDNTY
+518 
-527 TVIVL
+527 
-532 ADKYVEKY
+532 
-540 NAVYP
+540 
-545 GHTLF
+545 
-550 DNNTKTIKLVYRYGA
+550 
-565 WTVVGSNGVTF
+565 
-576 NVSCEQKYTVTY
+576 
-588 TDGVDGEVIFA
+588 
-599 DQVSYKKPGEKTP
+599 
-612 KFRGTPTRTGY
+612 
-623 KFIGWEPAV
+623 
-632 VGTVTANATYTA
+632 
-644 QWVSISD
+644 
-651 LDPAPELVSSL
+651 
-662 YMNFQC
+662 
-668 TNENASHDHRSEMIA
+668 
-683 IGYGIGAGGVIV
+683 
-695 TDAAGNPVY
+695 
-704 NKDGN
+704 
-709 ITAVITF
+709 
-716 YQDSGFLNEYNKR
+716 
-729 TGVAHRYADYE
+729 
-740 PKTKSVD
+740 
-747 GVLIGEVFHMY
+747 
-758 KKDYPVVFDVVC
+758 
-770 GSLYTVTYKDGTNG
+770 
-784 TVFADDVHSN
+784 
-794 LNANAA
+794 
-800 TPAFVGGTP
+800 
-809 TRPGYVFTGWNPAVA
+809 
-824 ATVTGNATYTAVWE
+824 
-838 KDANGNGKPDKDE
+838 
-851 EKYTVTYTDGVE
+851 
-863 NEEIFADETYSD
+863 
-875 LLSGTATPAFNGTPT
+875 
-890 RKGYAFTGWNP
+890 
-901 AVAATVTGNA
+901 
-911 TYAAVWEEAAP
+911 P
-922 PKPDKPTPPTDE
+922 PKPDKPTAPGE
-934 IGGATVAVKCIT
+934 
-946 GHGDLS
+946 GDLS
-952 WKIDSSTFTVGEV
+952 GLIGNITVNCTNGKAAHELKAKGYTLISGSYTTNEV
-965 TGDDTTG
+965 AGDAENGYTYTVTINSQKYVEQFDTDTGAAHDPKGINATVTLKHTDNGWAVESGAPVVFNVACVTEIVPPARPGAEDLSNLKAPVDVTCTTKPETHAAVHFSLRGGTYTIGDVAGNETDG
-972 YTCTVTVQA
+972 YTCDITVTA
-981 EVYVNA
+981 DKYVARYNM
-987 FNSDKKANG
+987 DYG
-996 VKHTLADDA
+996 KHTLTGDNT
-1005 EKTFTMTYV
+1005 KTLTLKYV
-1014 NGAWTGPTNP
+1014 EGQW
-1024 AVTFEV
+1024 AVDTPITFPVE
-1030 KCEEELVPV
+1030 CEEELFPV

-1072 DIADY
+1072 DITDY

-1092 WNNYKA
+1092 WNDYKA

-1175 TFKFWSREGQNGDV
+1175 TFKFWSREGQSGDV

-1202 VWEKNTYT
+1202 VWEKNIYTVTYTDGVNGEAFADQVYNVPFEDATPAFDGTPARAGYKFLGWEPTVAETVTENATYVAQWEKLYT
-1210 VTYTDGVDG
+1210 VTYTDGVD
-1219 EAFADQAYTAKYE
+1219 EKVFKDDVHSDLEKDTK
-1232 DATPAFEGTPTRK
+1232 TPAFSGGTPTRK

-1292 DNQNVKHGAKA
+1292 DNQNVNHGEKK
-1303 YKVTLGEYTASNV
+1303 YKPTLGEYTVSDV

-1327 VTVRAAK
+1327 VTVKAAK
-1334 FIEKYSSD
+1334 FIEKYNSD
-1342 MSDAVHTLIAG
+1342 MGDAVHTLIAG

-1395 AIGRGVKIV
+1395 AIGRGVRIV
-1404 CDNQNVKHGG
+1404 CDNQHVNHWA

-1438 CTITVKAAKIIEK
+1438 CTITVKAAKIVEK
-1451 YSSDMG
+1451 YGSDFG
-1457 KTHALIVGEQAEKT
+1457 KPHDLIIGEAAEKT

-1526 YTLIEDTYNVSDPER
+1526 YTLIEGTYNVSDPER

-1594 SVTFNVKCELLTVTY
+1594 SVAFNVKCELLTVTY

-1619 ADVVYNDI
+1619 ADVVYKDI
-1627 PYGTNTPAFGT
+1627 PYGTGTPAFGT
-1638 KDPTRKGYKFLGWEP
+1638 KDPTREGYKFVGWEP
-1653 VVADTVT
+1653 EVAETVT
-1660 ENATYVAQWEKLY
+1660 KDVTYTAKWEKLY
-1673 TVTYTDGAKGKAFE
+1673 TVTYTDGVKGKAFK
-1687 DQVFTDLESGTKTP
+1687 DQVYKDLESGTDTP
-1701 EFNGTPTRKGYKF
+1701 KFDGKPTRKGYTF
-1714 LGWEPVVADT
+1714 TGWSPKVTDT
-1724 VTENVTYTAPVGRT
+1724 VTKDVTYVAQWKSVKNGKDNIPKTGDSEIVMV
-1738 LHRYLHRRRE
+1738 L
-1748 GQGVQG
+1748 G
-1754 SGLQRS
+1754 SVLLFSFCGAAAVSVYDRKRKHF